1 MKKGLTYI
9 SERTGQWR
17 YANNQETEEWVQ
29 QTSTYIPLVEIK
41 RGQPVSVAT
50 IKDLEIIA
58 NGDDALFEALKNS
71 SDTYVVLTNPSRH
84 EGTIGLALEY
94 TRGEFSIEDGKLVTS
109 EKIHILTNG
118 KYIEDRDYYANAF
131 TEADEETVDVTNE
144 EYWPEFFNDYENSI
158 GKKIYIKGDADG
170 ILTLVPEEAYL
181 AYNNVIVIGFVSDA
195 NIKNGEKQLNIGAI
209 EVQILGDDR
218 GSLDSTIFEG
228 ILGEDVTI
236 GYQHSQTNGEVCS
249 YTKLFALGAD
259 DDEKFKFSF
268 NFFEDQ
274 NKTLPRGFIA
284 IQRLDGATAYVCVNG
299 EVTEEEVINGESWS
313 AKDRAFVQV
322 AQYYSAIS
330 EKPNTVLGVLDGD
343 PTAKVVAP
351 AGLETYLSNAFA
363 AVSAGKIKSLKD
375 GAIHE
380 AKALNLIPSQD
391 VGVYKFEADDVGGT
405 YEVYVSSNLLE
416 VITGLYIASRG
427 ANYNKGYAVLADIRF
442 ATRQNL
448 IGVYN
453 SGKTGLIKQGTRAI
467 FLKQGLFTDPTAPY
481 EPGATYYLGSH
492 GNVFQVPQEFYNS
505 IVQVGVAQTDK
516 TLVVACDNPRKFNIG
531 DLPVGYMKPSVHG
544 HAEYG
549 FWLMDGKTPHKTAD
563 APHLLKNL
571 LEFYDKSELDIRVRA
586 FGADGNSDF
595 AESFIIPQ
603 VNYKSRF
610 SEENT
615 TGYVAAQIKWLPEA
629 VYKELPRTPFVRRL
643 VKLTGDD
650 KKSTIPDIDITSLM
664 IYGPDEDRMQV
675 PDLEALDIK
684 LFVDV
689 DKTST
694 SRNWVQLEPGFHT
707 INNFEYYGFKWTVK
721 QIDKVDASH
730 PYGTYVLRAVYSGT
744 ENEDTEHLDDNV
756 LGVCMQAD
764 PFAPP
769 VPLAGYEA
777 KIFITKHD
785 YYSRQF
791 DVENLFGD
799 YVKESVTDAAGNPW
813 EGNAVSGSAVR
824 KDIKYKVRTDRLAIS
839 DAENND
845 GTVDAYLKSIYVQS
859 VKDDIEETN
868 VNNINPQERN
878 RFLNGRKVQS
888 DIRFSNPT
896 GNDVWNLDYFRG
908 ALEYFTSDETV
919 NENNLEARIANRP
932 FALMPYFIFG
942 KHESAKVADVE
953 LLKTLGAQDS
963 VEYPHGIVNKGFRGT
978 LNARQLQG
986 AHLGYGEYIFSQNAD
1001 DTVNAEDS
1009 GRELG
1014 HTTITIPYI
1023 QKYDNRYTMRIG
1035 NVLKYYHGTNLLD
1048 TEELSLNESD
1058 GILSKKHTFYP
1069 NVNTYKETFSGLTLK
1084 VDNENDEFDFLVSN
1098 SDTDFANVRAKEYL
1112 TPSSI
1117 RYKYLLH
1124 SYQNEN
1130 ADTTYLTEYS
1140 AKDKTSTF
1148 DEPMNEALQAIYELP
1163 LATFQYNRNFEKV
1176 ADYDKDSYFKRFF
1189 GIIVEQTANT
1199 SKKFKTE
1206 ETIKNATSVDDVEY
1220 TYTDAEKESISE
1232 YIKLLTDDKE
1242 ASLNTNNAIGIL
1254 LKAAKETQERL
1265 LNLEVS
1271 TYGKD
1276 SPTLPGADEKNENFK
1291 ANDQKSTVAGLNR
1304 LVKALCREVFQDA
1317 DPSNIDGK
1325 GAWSEDSENYSRLDM
1340 LDKEVN
1346 GENAKDDD
1354 GQSTRIT
1361 LADVTT
1367 YPDDASV
1374 TQEVSTPRAVVKDT
1388 ANDDDFDTA
1397 QEYINEVNYTEVDG
1411 TSDKFDGLNDAV
1423 NRIVAKLNT
1432 LTADVKGSDNIKN
1445 RPLML
1450 DYIRQTLE
1458 TILREIYDDSN
1469 ATSKTL
1475 EASAY
1480 KKTNVSRIDR
1490 LVQSLFNFD
1499 LDTVTKE
1506 GTFKNFNGKDLKYKV
1521 TSETEDNNPT
1531 EVAALSP
1538 ESIEELNETA
1548 SIIDVIIQLLTGDE
1562 KTLVRTD
1569 YKTWKDRDIT
1579 TDGYKVTVTGENG
1592 EGVSYNPTSEGF
1604 FDNNKLTLNHESIVS
1619 RLDTIEKVLQ
1629 LLSLKVQN
1637 KLDFRTISVR
1647 TDASPYYNVTSIDDF
1662 FNYVENVFGITF
1674 EKDGFYAT
1682 ERKSSIKAESIKTVQ
1697 GKDNKKTALDLY
1709 NIVYDAVKRIKNNEW
1724 ALKYNEVVLGSDYD
1738 DYLDTNR
1745 TKDTYE
1751 LLEESAPTHTK
1762 DYTVTSDMKAILKLL
1777 YGADKEPDANDNNN
1791 HTIYDH
1797 FKVANEKADNFVHS
1811 SVDNGV
1817 SVLDELYTKLYT
1829 VPTINGADGKA
1840 TTGDYNSRSGYSTLR
1855 YDPMS
1860 PRGVVPSSDENNP
1873 SLLGM
1878 GRRSKFIAQAGKDA
1892 PLSRIDILENEVKAI
1907 YRLVGFGSTAHD
1919 SYYNGKLTF
1928 GIGSAVPSELWGSD
1942 VVSSN
1947 PADNNGKIVS
1957 INGSEKDDIHNRYHE
1972 IDLTTSKENIF
1983 HLSAIAVQA
1992 YYNTV
1997 DIADLLTSKDSNG
2010 NRVAAVYEKA
2020 EQPDDKADTKY
2031 QNVEGNLQETVIKSS
2046 YKDAYKSYSIFE
2058 SIQKALYYAA
2068 KINKDLIDFKK
2079 DVYKD
2084 RDERIENDKQ
2094 IWAVL
2099 GDEYNFNDKGVELE
2113 DKTKTVSSRL
2123 ISIENTIENTI
2134 EKDITPT
2141 VTDNKE
2147 KIAKLREELGK
2158 SDDASGSKTVY
2169 GRVKALEDAEQ
2180 AITAITKSLEN
2191 TDTAAGV
2198 TFVNKTE
2205 KDEVYKNLEG
2215 SSVQDDPDD
2224 IEDVVLATKASV
2236 EILVQAAVTELQN
2249 EMTAAIQNN
2258 RKLAAMMAYMKCDD
2272 IKANANAVQFVRS
2285 GGNWSGYDMQEKELA
2300 FTVGNGTTGRLA
2312 AADTYKKYCGED
2324 MIEIELEDYVD
2335 HLKFKAY
2342 VPYKADITA
2351 NGMYE
2356 NQSFKYGSG
2365 NHATS
2370 LDDDS
2375 YTVIID

>member
-50 IKDLEIIA
+50 VEDLEIVA
-58 NGDDALFEALKNS
+58 KGDNALFEALKNS

-84 EGTIGLALEY
+84 ESTIGLALEY
-94 TRGEFSIEDGKLVTS
+94 TKGEFSVNDDGELVTS
-109 EKIHILTNG
+109 DKIHILTNG
-118 KYIEDRDYYANAF
+118 KYIEDKDYYANAF
-131 TEADEETVDVTNE
+131 TEADEESIDVTNE
-144 EYWPEFFNDYENSI
+144 EYWPDFFNDYENSI

-181 AYNNVIVIGFVSDA
+181 AYNNVIVVGFVADA
-195 NIKNGEKQLNIGAI
+195 NINNGEKQLNVGAI

-218 GSLDSTIFEG
+218 GSLDATIFEG
-228 ILGEDVTI
+228 VLGEDVAI
-236 GYQHSQTNGEVCS
+236 GHRYAQINGELSS

-274 NKTLPRGFIA
+274 NKALPRGFIA

-299 EVTEEEVINGESWS
+299 KVTEDEVINGEDWS

-330 EKPNTVLGVLDGD
+330 EKPNTILGVLDED
-343 PTAKVVAP
+343 TKAKVVAP

-375 GAIHE
+375 GIEHE
-380 AKALNLIPSQD
+380 ANALNLIPSQD
-391 VGVYKFEADDVGGT
+391 AGVYKLEANDVGGT
-405 YEVYVSSNLLE
+405 YEVYVSSNLLD

-467 FLKQGLFTDPTAPY
+467 FLKQGLFTDPTSPY

-492 GNVFQVPQEFYNS
+492 GNIFQVPQEFYNS
-505 IVQVGVAQTDK
+505 IVQVGVAQTNK
-516 TLVVACDNPRKFNIG
+516 TLIVSCDNSRKFNIG

-544 HAEYG
+544 HAEFG
-549 FWLMDGKTPHKTAD
+549 FWLMDGETPHKTAD

-571 LEFYDKSELDIRVRA
+571 LEFYDESELDIKVRD
-586 FGADGNSDF
+586 FGSDGNSDK

-610 SEENT
+610 SEENE

-629 VYKELPRTPFVRRL
+629 VYKEMPRTPFVRRL
-643 VKLTGDD
+643 VTLTGDD

-707 INNFEYYGFKWTVK
+707 VNNFEYYGFKWTVK

-730 PYGTYVLRAVYSGT
+730 PYGTYVLHAVYSGT
-744 ENEDTEHLDDNV
+744 ENEDTEHLDDSV

-769 VPLAGYEA
+769 VSLAGFEA
-777 KIFITKHD
+777 KVFVTKHD

-824 KDIKYKVRTDRLAIS
+824 KDIKYKVRTDYLALS
-839 DAENND
+839 DED
-845 GTVDAYLKSIYVQS
+845 TVGGTVEAYLKNIYVQS
-859 VKDDIEETN
+859 AKDEIEETN
-868 VNNINPQERN
+868 VNNIAPQERN
-878 RFLNGRKVQS
+878 KFLNERKVQS
-888 DIRFSNPT
+888 DVRFSNPS

-908 ALEYFTSDETV
+908 ALEYFTSDANVTEA
-919 NENNLEARIANRP
+919 NLEARIANRP
-932 FALMPYFIFG
+932 LALMPYFIFG
-942 KHESAKVADVE
+942 NHESAKVADDE
-953 LLKTLGAQDS
+953 LLKTLDAQDS
-963 VEYPHGIVNKGFRGT
+963 VEYPHGIVNKGYRGT

-986 AHLGYGEYIFSQNAD
+986 AYLGYGEYIFSQNAD
-1001 DTVNAEDS
+1001 DTINTEDS
-1009 GRELG
+1009 GAELG

-1023 QKYDNRYTMRIG
+1023 QKYDNKYTMRIG
-1035 NVLKYYHGTNLLD
+1035 NVLKHYHGTNLLD
-1048 TEELSLNESD
+1048 TEELSLDASE
-1058 GILSKKHTFYP
+1058 GILSKKHTFYKD
-1069 NVNTYKETFSGLTLK
+1069 VNTYKETFGGLTLK
-1084 VDNENDEFDFLVSN
+1084 VDNENNEFDFLIGS
-1098 SDTDFANVRAKEYL
+1098 SDEDFATIKALSLV
-1112 TPSSI
+1112 PSSI

-1130 ADTTYLTEYS
+1130 ADTSYLTDYS

-1163 LATFQYNRNFEKV
+1163 LATFQYNRNFEKEST
-1176 ADYDKDSYFKRFF
+1176 YDKDSYFKRFF

-1199 SKKFKTE
+1199 SKKFKE
-1206 ETIKNATSVDDVEY
+1206 DEDSIKNKTSVDEVEY
-1220 TYTDAEKESISE
+1220 TYTADERESISE
-1232 YIKLLTDDKE
+1232 YIKLLTDDKD

-1276 SPTLPGADEKNENFK
+1276 SPTLPGADTLNEDFK

-1317 DPSNIDGK
+1317 DPSNINDK
-1325 GAWSEDSENYSRLDM
+1325 GAWSADSENYSRLDM

-1354 GQSTRIT
+1354 NQSTRIP
-1361 LADVTT
+1361 LAEVTT

-1374 TQEVSTPRAVVKDT
+1374 TQEVNTPRAVVKDA

-1397 QEYINEVNYTEVDG
+1397 QEYIKEVNYTTVDG
-1411 TSDKFDGLNDAV
+1411 SSDEFDGLNDAV

-1432 LTADVKGSDNIKN
+1432 LTKDVIGSDNIKN

-1458 TILREIYDDSN
+1458 TILRDVYDDDK
-1469 ATSKTL
+1469 ATSTAL
-1475 EASAY
+1475 EAGAY

-1499 LDTVTKE
+1499 LNTVTKE
-1506 GTFKNFNGKDLKYKV
+1506 ATFKKFNNKDLKYKV

-1531 EVAALSP
+1531 EVATLSP
-1538 ESIEELNETA
+1538 ENLEELNETA

-1562 KTLVRTD
+1562 KDLVRTD
-1569 YKTWKDRDIT
+1569 YKTWSDRKIT
-1579 TDGYKVTVTGENG
+1579 TDGYKETVTGEDG
-1592 EGVSYNPTSEGF
+1592 KGVSYNPDDHF
-1604 FDNNKLTLNHESIVS
+1604 ANNKLTLNHESIIS

-1637 KLDFRTISVR
+1637 QLDFRTITAR
-1647 TDASPYYNVTSIDDF
+1647 TDASPYHNVTSIDDF

-1682 ERKSSIKAESIKTVQ
+1682 ERKSNIKAESIKTVQ

-1738 DYLDTNR
+1738 DYLDTKQN
-1745 TKDTYE
+1745 KDTYE
-1751 LLEESAPTHTK
+1751 TLDENAPTYTK
-1762 DYTVTSDMKAILKLL
+1762 DYTVTSDMKAVLKLL
-1777 YGADKEPDANDNNN
+1777 YGKDNENTIDDVNN
-1791 HTIYDH
+1791 HTTYDH
-1797 FKVANEKADNFVHS
+1797 FKVANEKVDDFTHS
-1811 SVDNGV
+1811 AITGGI

-1829 VPTINGADGKA
+1829 VPRVVNLSNGEAITDA
-1840 TTGDYNSRSGYSTLR
+1840 YEEMTGYSSLH
-1855 YDPMS
+1855 YDPQQ
-1860 PRGVVPSSDENNP
+1860 PRETAPSKAINP

-1878 GRRSKFIAQAGKDA
+1878 GRRSKFIAQAGTDA
-1892 PLSRIDILENEVKAI
+1892 PLSRIDILENTVKAI
-1907 YRLVGFGSTAHD
+1907 YKYIGFGSTQNAN
-1919 SYYNGKLTF
+1919 YYTGTLTF
-1928 GIGSAVPSELWGSD
+1928 GLSSTAVPSELWGEDEIST
-1942 VVSSN
+1942 N
-1947 PADNNGKIVS
+1947 PKDNNGVVVS
-1957 INGSEKDDIHNRYHE
+1957 INGSVSDDIHNRYHE
-1972 IDLTTSKENIF
+1972 IDLTTSGAGGF
-1983 HLSAIAVQA
+1983 HLSAIALQA

-1997 DIADLLTSKDSNG
+1997 DIADLLAEKDSNG
-2010 NRVAAVYEKA
+2010 NRIASVYEKA
-2020 EQPDDKADTKY
+2020 EQADIKSNTKY
-2031 QNVEGNLQETVIKSS
+2031 KNVTGNLEETVVTSS
-2046 YKDAYKSYSIFE
+2046 YKEAYTSYSIFE
-2058 SIQKALYYAA
+2058 SIQKALTYAA
-2068 KINKDLIDFKK
+2068 KIDTALMNFKK
-2079 DVYKD
+2079 DVLED
-2084 RDERIENDKQ
+2084 RDVRIENDKQ
-2094 IWAVL
+2094 IWAAI
-2099 GDEYNFNDKGVELE
+2099 GNDYKFDVET
-2113 DKTKTVSSRL
+2113 TK
-2123 ISIENTIENTI
+2123 NTISKRLTDIEDAIGDDTTSGTI
-2134 EKDITPT
+2134 KFRIKTNEKDIA
-2141 VTDNKE
+2141 E
-2147 KIAKLREELGK
+2147 LRAELG
-2158 SDDASGSKTVY
+2158 ASTNKTDKTVY
-2169 GRVKALEDAEQ
+2169 ERIGTLEAAE
-2180 AITAITKSLEN
+2180 AAITKSLEN
-2191 TDTAAGV
+2191 TDTEDAK
-2198 TFVNKTE
+2198 FVNKTE
-2205 KDEVYKNLEG
+2205 ADVVYKKLKSSSAKDVNDDKDE
-2215 SSVQDDPDD
+2215 
-2224 IEDVVLATKASV
+2224 VVLATKASV
-2236 EILVQAAVTELQN
+2236 ETLVQNAVAELQT
-2249 EMTAAIQNN
+2249 EMTKAIQNN
-2258 RKLAAMMAYMKCDD
+2258 RKLAALMAYMKCDD
-2272 IKANANAVQFVRS
+2272 IKASESAVKFVRS
-2285 GGNWSGYDMQEKELA
+2285 GGDWDGYDMQESTLA
-2300 FTVGNGTTGRLA
+2300 FEFGEGTTGKLTA
-2312 AADTYKKYCGED
+2312 GDHKPFCGED

-2342 VPYKADITA
+2342 VPYNADITA
-2351 NGMYE
+2351 EGTYA
-2356 NQSFKYGSG
+2356 NQTFTYGSS
-2365 NHATS
+2365 NNATS

-2375 YTVIID
+2375 YTVRIY

>member
-29 QTSTYIPLVEIK
+29 QLSTYIPLVKIK

-58 NGDDALFEALKNS
+58 KGDDALFEALKNS
-71 SDTYVVLTNPSRH
+71 SDSYVVLTNPSRH
-84 EGTIGLALEY
+84 ESTIGLALEY
-94 TRGEFSIEDGKLVTS
+94 TDGVFSFENGELVTS

-158 GKKIYIKGDADG
+158 GKKIYIKGDSDG
-170 ILTLVPEEAYL
+170 ILTLEPEEAYL
-181 AYNNVIVIGFVSDA
+181 AYNNVIVLGFVSDA

-236 GYQHSQTNGEVCS
+236 GHKHSQINGEICS

-343 PTAKVVAP
+343 PTAKVEAP
-351 AGLETYLSNAFA
+351 AGLETFLSNAFA

-391 VGVYKFEADDVGGT
+391 VGVYKLEADDVGGT

-492 GNVFQVPQEFYNS
+492 GNIFQVPQEFYNS

-516 TLVVACDNPRKFNIG
+516 TLVVACDSPRKFNIG

-544 HAEYG
+544 HAEFG
-549 FWLMDGKTPHKTAD
+549 FWLMDGKTPHKVDD

-571 LEFYDKSELDIRVRA
+571 LEFYDKSELNIKVRA

-629 VYKELPRTPFVRRL
+629 VYKEMPRTPFVRRL
-643 VKLTGDD
+643 VTLEGDD

-744 ENEDTEHLDDNV
+744 ENEDTEHPDDSV

-777 KIFITKHD
+777 KVFITKHD

-824 KDIKYKVRTDRLAIS
+824 KDIKYKVSTDRLAIS
-839 DAENND
+839 DAESNE

-859 VKDDIEETN
+859 AKDDIDETN
-868 VNNINPQERN
+868 VKSIDSQVRN
-878 RFLNGRKVQS
+878 KFLNLRKVQS

-919 NENNLEARIANRP
+919 NENHLEARIANRP

-942 KHESAKVADVE
+942 KHESAKVADDE
-953 LLKTLGAQDS
+953 LLKALGAQDS

-1001 DTVNAEDS
+1001 DTVNTEDS
-1009 GRELG
+1009 GAELG

-1023 QKYDNRYTMRIG
+1023 QKYDNKYTMRVG
-1035 NVLKYYHGTNLLD
+1035 NVLKHYHGTNLLD
-1048 TEELSLNESD
+1048 TEELSLDASA

-1069 NVNTYKETFSGLTLK
+1069 NVNTYKETFGGLTLK
-1084 VDNENDEFDFLVSN
+1084 VDNENDEFDFLVGN
-1098 SDTDFANVRAKEYL
+1098 SDTDFATIKALNL

-1124 SYQNEN
+1124 SYQNDN
-1130 ADTTYLTEYS
+1130 ADTTYLTDYS

-1232 YIKLLTDDKE
+1232 YIKLLTDDKD

-1325 GAWSEDSENYSRLDM
+1325 GAWSENSENYSRLDM

-1374 TQEVSTPRAVVKDT
+1374 TQTVETPRAVVKD
-1388 ANDDDFDTA
+1388 ADNDDDFDTA
-1397 QEYINEVNYTEVDG
+1397 QEFINEVNYSEVDG

-1445 RPLML
+1445 RPLKL
-1450 DYIRQTLE
+1450 DYIRQTIE

-1469 ATSKTL
+1469 ATSEAL

-1490 LVQSLFNFD
+1490 LIQSLFNFD

-1506 GTFKNFNGKDLKYKV
+1506 ETFKNFNGKDLKYKV

-1538 ESIEELNETA
+1538 ESLEELNETA

-1569 YKTWKDRDIT
+1569 YKTWSDRSIT
-1579 TDGYKVTVTGENG
+1579 SDGYKVTVTGENG

-1647 TDASPYYNVTSIDDF
+1647 TDASPYHNVTSIDDF

-1674 EKDGFYAT
+1674 EKNGFYAT
-1682 ERKSSIKAESIKTVQ
+1682 ERKQGIKAESIKEIQ
-1697 GKDNKKTALDLY
+1697 GKDNKKETLDLY
-1709 NIVYDAVKRIKNNEW
+1709 NIIYDAVKRIKNSEW

-1751 LLEESAPTHTK
+1751 NLEETAPTHTK
-1762 DYTVTSDMKAILKLL
+1762 EYTVTSDMKAILKLL
-1777 YGADKEPDANDNNN
+1777 YGADKEPDVNDNNN
-1791 HTIYDH
+1791 HTTYDH

-1860 PRGVVPSSDENNP
+1860 PRGVVPSSDENP

-1878 GRRSKFIAQAGKDA
+1878 GRRSKFIAQNGEDA

-1907 YRLVGFGSTAHD
+1907 YRLVGFGSTAHN
-1919 SYYNGKLTF
+1919 SYYDGRLVF
-1928 GIGSAVPSELWGSD
+1928 GLGSNAVPSELWGSN
-1942 VVSSN
+1942 VISSN
-1947 PADNNGKIVS
+1947 PADNNGKVVS
-1957 INGSEKDDIHNRYHE
+1957 INGSEDDGVHNRYHE
-1972 IDLTTSKENIF
+1972 INLTTSEANIF

-1997 DIADLLTSKDSNG
+1997 DIADLLAEKDSSG
-2010 NRVAAVYEKA
+2010 KHVASIYEKA
-2020 EQPDDKADTKY
+2020 AQADIKANTKY
-2031 QNVEGNLQETVIKSS
+2031 QNVEGNLKETVITSS
-2046 YKDAYKSYSIFE
+2046 YKNAYKSYSIFE
-2058 SIQKALYYAA
+2058 SIKTLLKYAA
-2068 KINKDLIDFKK
+2068 AIDENLMNFKK
-2079 DVYKD
+2079 DVLQD
-2084 RDERIENDKQ
+2084 RDVRIENDKQ
-2094 IWAVL
+2094 IWAAIGTDYKFDVKSEKNTISKRLTDTEEAIGDDTTQNTIKFRIKTNEDYIAELRAEL
-2099 GDEYNFNDKGVELE
+2099 GD
-2113 DKTKTVSSRL
+2113 S
-2123 ISIENTIENTI
+2123 
-2134 EKDITPT
+2134 
-2141 VTDNKE
+2141 DNKT
-2147 KIAKLREELGK
+2147 
-2158 SDDASGSKTVY
+2158 DKTVY
-2169 GRVKALEDAEQ
+2169 ERIATLETAEE
-2180 AITAITKSLEN
+2180 AITKSLNN
-2191 TDTAAGV
+2191 TDADDAE
-2198 TFVNKTE
+2198 FADKTE
-2205 KDEVYKNLEG
+2205 EDAVYKELK
-2215 SSVQDDPDD
+2215 SSSA
-2224 IEDVVLATKASV
+2224 EDVDGDKETVVLATKDSV
-2236 EILVQAAVTELQN
+2236 ESLIQKAVAELQL

-2272 IKANANAVQFVRS
+2272 INANENAVQFVRS
-2285 GGNWSGYDMQEKELA
+2285 GKSWNGYDMQEKELA
-2300 FTVGNGTTGRLA
+2300 FIIGDGTTGRLA
-2312 AADTYKKYCGED
+2312 AGVHKKYCGED

-2351 NGMYE
+2351 NELYA
-2356 NQSFKYGSG
+2356 NQTFNYGSG

-2375 YTVIID
+2375 FTVIID

>member
-1 MKKGLTYI
+1 MKRGLTYI

-50 IKDLEIIA
+50 IKDLKKVA
-58 NGDDALFEALKNS
+58 GDNEELFEALKNS
-71 SDTYVVLTNPSRH
+71 SDSYVVLTNPSRH
-84 EGTIGLALEY
+84 ESTIGLALEY
-94 TRGEFSIEDGKLVTS
+94 TDGAFSFENGELVTS

-131 TEADEETVDVTNE
+131 TEANEESIDVTNE
-144 EYWPEFFNDYENSI
+144 EYWPDFFNDYENSI

-170 ILTLVPEEAYL
+170 LLTLVPEEAYL
-181 AYNNVIVIGFVSDA
+181 AYNNVIVLGFVADA
-195 NIKNGEKQLNIGAI
+195 KIDNGEKQLNVGAI

-236 GYQHSQTNGEVCS
+236 GYQHSQINGEISS

-284 IQRLDGATAYVCVNG
+284 IQRIDGATAYVCVNG
-299 EVTEEEVINGESWS
+299 EVTEDNVINDESWS

-322 AQYYSAIS
+322 ARYYSAIS
-330 EKPNTVLGVLDGD
+330 GKPNTVLGVLDGN

-351 AGLETYLSNAFA
+351 AGLETFLSNAFA
-363 AVSAGKIKSLKD
+363 AVSAGKITSLKD

-391 VGVYKFEADDVGGT
+391 VGVYKLEADDVGGT

-416 VITGLYIASRG
+416 VITGLYVASRG

-467 FLKQGLFTDPTAPY
+467 FLKQGLFTDLTAPY

-492 GNVFQVPQEFYNS
+492 GNIFQVPQEFYNS

-516 TLVVACDNPRKFNIG
+516 TLVVSCDNPRKFNIG

-586 FGADGNSDF
+586 FGADGNSDK

-629 VYKELPRTPFVRRL
+629 VYKEMPRTPFVRRL
-643 VKLTGDD
+643 VTLEGND
-650 KKSTIPDIDITSLM
+650 KKTTIPDIDITSLM

-684 LFVDV
+684 LFVDI

-694 SRNWVQLEPGFHT
+694 SRNWVQLEPGFHVV
-707 INNFEYYGFKWTVK
+707 NNFEYYGFKWTVK

-744 ENEDTEHLDDNV
+744 ENEDTEHPDDSV

-769 VPLAGYEA
+769 VPLAGYDA
-777 KIFITKHD
+777 KVFVTKHD

-791 DVENLFGD
+791 DAENLFGD

-813 EGNAVSGSAVR
+813 GGYAVSGSAVR

-839 DAENND
+839 DEKNND

-859 VKDDIEETN
+859 VKDDIDETE
-868 VNNINPQERN
+868 VNDIAPQERN
-878 RFLNGRKVQS
+878 GFLNGRKVQS

-908 ALEYFTSDETV
+908 SLEYFTSDETV
-919 NENNLEARIANRP
+919 NENHLEARIANRP

-953 LLKTLGAQDS
+953 LLKKLDAQDS
-963 VEYPHGIVNKGFRGT
+963 VEYPHGIVNKGFLGT

-1001 DTVNAEDS
+1001 DTINTEDS
-1009 GRELG
+1009 GAKLG

-1023 QKYDNRYTMRIG
+1023 QKYDNKYTMRIG
-1035 NVLKYYHGTNLLD
+1035 NVLKHYHGTKILD
-1048 TEELSLNESD
+1048 TEELSLNESK
-1058 GILSKKHTFYP
+1058 GILTNKHSFYP
-1069 NVNTYKETFSGLTLK
+1069 NTFTYKETFGGLTLK
-1084 VDNENDEFDFLVSN
+1084 VDNENNEFDFLVGS
-1098 SDTDFANVRAKEYL
+1098 SDTEFATVKALNL

-1130 ADTTYLTEYS
+1130 ADTTYLTDYS

-1163 LATFQYNRNFEKV
+1163 LATFQYNRNFEKEST
-1176 ADYDKDSYFKRFF
+1176 YDKDSYFKRFF

-1220 TYTDAEKESISE
+1220 TYTDDERESISE
-1232 YIKLLTDDKE
+1232 YLKLLTDDKE

-1276 SPTLPGADEKNENFK
+1276 SPTLPGADTLNENFT
-1291 ANDQKSTVAGLNR
+1291 ANDQKSTIAGLNR

-1317 DPSNIDGK
+1317 DPSNINDK
-1325 GAWSEDSENYSRLDM
+1325 GAWSADSENYSRLDM
-1340 LDKEVN
+1340 LDKEIN
-1346 GENAKDDD
+1346 GEKAKDDD
-1354 GQSTRIT
+1354 NQSTRIQ

-1374 TQEVSTPRAVVKDT
+1374 TQTVTISRDVVKDGD
-1388 ANDDDFDTA
+1388 NDNDFDTA
-1397 QEYINEVNYTEVDG
+1397 QKFINEVTYTTANGESEG
-1411 TSDKFDGLNDAV
+1411 FDGLNDAV

-1445 RPLML
+1445 RPLKL

-1458 TILREIYDDSN
+1458 TILREIYDDSK
-1469 ATSKTL
+1469 ATSTAL
-1475 EASAY
+1475 EEGAY

-1499 LDTVTKE
+1499 LNTVNKE
-1506 GTFKNFNGKDLKYKV
+1506 GSLKGEFNGKLLKYN
-1521 TSETEDNNPT
+1521 TSEDTESGSPT

-1538 ESIEELNETA
+1538 ESLEELNETA
-1548 SIIDVIIQLLTGDE
+1548 SIIDVIIQLLTDDG

-1569 YKTWKDRDIT
+1569 HKAWADRNIT
-1579 TDGYKVTVTGENG
+1579 SDGYKVTFTGENG
-1592 EGVSYNPTSEGF
+1592 EGVSYNPASEGF

-1637 KLDFRTISVR
+1637 KLDFRTITQR
-1647 TDASPYYNVTSIDDF
+1647 TDASPYPNVTSVDDF

-1682 ERKSSIKAESIKTVQ
+1682 ERKQDIKAESIKNII
-1697 GKDNKKTALDLY
+1697 GKNGKKTTAFDLY
-1709 NIVYDAVKRIKNNEW
+1709 NIIYDAVKRIKNNEW

-1738 DYLDTNR
+1738 DYKDKNF

-1751 LLEESAPTHTK
+1751 RLDESDPTHTK

-1777 YGADKEPDANDNNN
+1777 YGADKEPNADDNNN
-1791 HTIYDH
+1791 HTTYDH
-1797 FKVANEKADNFVHS
+1797 FKVANEKADNFTKS
-1811 SVDNGV
+1811 SIIDGGV
-1817 SVLDELYTKLYT
+1817 SVLDCLYTQLYN
-1829 VPTINGADGKA
+1829 VPKVVNADGSQN
-1840 TTGDYNSRSGYSTLR
+1840 TSDYNDMTGYNTLN
-1855 YDPMS
+1855 YDPVS
-1860 PRGVVPSSDENNP
+1860 PRATVAVRDANNN

-1878 GRRSKFIAQAGKDA
+1878 GRRSKFIAQSVKDH
-1892 PLSRIDILENEVKAI
+1892 PLSRIDILENTVSAI
-1907 YRLVGFGSTAHD
+1907 YKYIGFGSNTNPH
-1919 SYYNGKLTF
+1919 YYSGGFTF
-1928 GIGSAVPSELWGSD
+1928 KDETEAVPSELWGSLSTTD
-1942 VVSSN
+1942 GTN
-1947 PADNNGKIVS
+1947 QNIGAKVS
-1957 INGSEKDDIHNRYHE
+1957 INGNTEYDVHNRYH
-1972 IDLTTSKENIF
+1972 ILSSSNY
-1983 HLSAIAVQA
+1983 HLSAIALQA
-1992 YYNTV
+1992 YFNTV
-1997 DIADLLTSKDSNG
+1997 DIASLLFEVKEGKRDPSPYSKDKKDAI
-2010 NRVAAVYEKA
+2010 VANTPYKNIEG
-2020 EQPDDKADTKY
+2020 DKTTIS
-2031 QNVEGNLQETVIKSS
+2031 VESAYAGSFSS
-2046 YKDAYKSYSIFE
+2046 YSVATSIKKLLE
-2058 SIQKALYYAA
+2058 YAA
-2068 KINKDLIDFKK
+2068 AIDKDLMDFKK
-2079 DVYKD
+2079 DVYED
-2084 RDERIENDKQ
+2084 RDVRIENDNQ

-2099 GDEYNFNDKGVELE
+2099 GDEYSFNDEGTELE

-2123 ISIENTIENTI
+2123 TSIEPVV
-2134 EKDITPT
+2134 K
-2141 VTDNKE
+2141 DNKE
-2147 KIAKLREELGK
+2147 KIAKLREELGE
-2158 SDDASGSKTVY
+2158 SDDASGSQTVY

-2180 AITAITKSLEN
+2180 AITKSLKNVDDDSANFESFKSY
-2191 TDTAAGV
+2191 TAGEADG
-2198 TFVNKTE
+2198 
-2205 KDEVYKNLEG
+2205 VYKKLTGSTLE
-2215 SSVQDDPDD
+2215 DDETDADD
-2224 IEDVVLATKASV
+2224 GVVLATQKSV
-2236 EILVQAAVTELQN
+2236 ESLVEKAVNELQL

-2272 IKANANAVQFVRS
+2272 INANENAVEFVRS
-2285 GGNWSGYDMQEKELA
+2285 GGEWSGYDMQEAELA
-2300 FTVGNGTTGRLA
+2300 FTVGGGTTGRLA
-2312 AADTYKKYCGED
+2312 AAATHKKYCGED

-2342 VPYKADITA
+2342 VPYKKDITA
-2351 NGMYE
+2351 TGMYE
-2356 NQSFKYGSG
+2356 NQTFKYGS
-2365 NHATS
+2365 NNNATS

-2375 YTVIID
+2375 YIVRIY

>member
-17 YANNQETEEWVQ
+17 YANNQETEEWIQ
-29 QTSTYIPLVEIK
+29 QLSTYIPLVEIK

-50 IKDLEIIA
+50 IADLEIVA
-58 NGDDALFEALKNS
+58 KGDEALFEALKNS

-84 EGTIGLALEY
+84 ESTIGLSLEY
-94 TRGEFSIEDGKLVTS
+94 TKGEFSINEDGELVTS
-109 EKIHILTNG
+109 DKIHILTNG
-118 KYIEDRDYYANAF
+118 KYIEDKDYYANAF
-131 TEADEETVDVTNE
+131 TEADEESVDVTNE
-144 EYWPEFFNDYENSI
+144 EYWPDFFNDYENSI
-158 GKKIYIKGDADG
+158 GKRIYIKGDADG

-181 AYNNVIVIGFVSDA
+181 AYNNIIVLGFVSDA
-195 NIKNGEKQLNIGAI
+195 NINNGEKQLNIGAI

-218 GSLDSTIFEG
+218 GSLDATIFEG

-236 GYQHSQTNGEVCS
+236 GHRYAQINGELSS

-284 IQRLDGATAYVCVNG
+284 IQRIDGATAYVCVNG
-299 EVTEEEVINGESWS
+299 EVTEDEVINDEDWS

-322 AQYYSAIS
+322 AQYYSVIN
-330 EKPNTVLGVLDGD
+330 ETPNTVLGVLDED
-343 PTAKVVAP
+343 KKAKVVAP
-351 AGLETYLSNAFA
+351 AGLEIYLSDAFA

-375 GAIHE
+375 GVEHE
-380 AKALNLIPSQD
+380 ANALNLIPSQD
-391 VGVYKFEADDVGGT
+391 VGVYKLEANDVGGT

-453 SGKTGLIKQGTRAI
+453 SGKTGLIKQGTSAI

-492 GNVFQVPQEFYNS
+492 GNIFQVPQEFYNS
-505 IVQVGVAQTDK
+505 IVQVGVAQTNK
-516 TLVVACDNPRKFNIG
+516 TLIVACDNPRKFNIG

-544 HAEYG
+544 HAEFG
-549 FWLMDGKTPHKTAD
+549 FWLMDGTTPHKTSD

-571 LEFYDKSELDIRVRA
+571 LEFYDESELNIKVRD
-586 FGADGNSDF
+586 FGSDGNSDK

-610 SEENT
+610 SEENE
-615 TGYVAAQIKWLPEA
+615 TGYVAAQIKWLPDA
-629 VYKELPRTPFVRRL
+629 VYKEMPRTPFVRRL
-643 VKLTGDD
+643 VTLTGND

-707 INNFEYYGFKWTVK
+707 VNNFEYYGFKWTVK

-744 ENEDTEHLDDNV
+744 ENEDTELLDDNV

-769 VPLAGYEA
+769 VSLAGFEA
-777 KIFITKHD
+777 KVFVTKHD

-799 YVKESVTDAAGNPW
+799 YVKESITDAAGNPW

-824 KDIKYKVRTDRLAIS
+824 KDIKYKVRTDYLEMS
-839 DAENND
+839 DED
-845 GTVDAYLKSIYVQS
+845 TVGGTVEAYLKNIYVQS
-859 VKDDIEETN
+859 AKDEIEETN
-868 VNNINPQERN
+868 VNNIAPQTRN
-878 RFLNGRKVQS
+878 KFLNERKIQS
-888 DIRFSNPT
+888 DVRFSNPS
-896 GNDVWNLDYFRG
+896 GIDVWNLDYFRG
-908 ALEYFTSDETV
+908 ALEYFTSDANVTEA
-919 NENNLEARIANRP
+919 NLEARIANRP
-932 FALMPYFIFG
+932 LALMPYFIFRN
-942 KHESAKVADVE
+942 HESAKVADDE
-953 LLKTLGAQDS
+953 LLKTLDAQDS
-963 VEYPHGIVNKGFRGT
+963 VEYPHGIVNKGYRGT

-986 AHLGYGEYIFSQNAD
+986 AHLGYGEFIFSQNAD
-1001 DTVNAEDS
+1001 DTINTEDS
-1009 GRELG
+1009 GAELG

-1023 QKYDNRYTMRIG
+1023 QKYNNKYTMRIG
-1035 NVLKYYHGTNLLD
+1035 NVLKHYHGTNLLD

-1058 GILSKKHTFYP
+1058 GILTNKHSFYTG
-1069 NVNTYKETFSGLTLK
+1069 VNTYKETFGGLTLK
-1084 VDNENDEFDFLVSN
+1084 VDNENNEFDFLIGS
-1098 SDTDFANVRAKEYL
+1098 SDDGFATIKALSFV
-1112 TPSSI
+1112 PSSI

-1130 ADTTYLTEYS
+1130 ADTTYLTDYS
-1140 AKDKTSTF
+1140 AKNKTSTF

-1163 LATFQYNRNFEKV
+1163 LATFQYNRNFEKETT
-1176 ADYDKDSYFKRFF
+1176 YDKDSYFKRFF

-1199 SKKFKTE
+1199 SKKFKE
-1206 ETIKNATSVDDVEY
+1206 NEDPIKNKTSVDEVEY
-1220 TYTDAEKESISE
+1220 TYTADERESISE
-1232 YIKLLTDDKE
+1232 YIKLLTDDKD

-1276 SPTLPGADEKNENFK
+1276 SPTLPGADTLNEDFK

-1317 DPSNIDGK
+1317 DPSNIDAK

-1346 GENAKDDD
+1346 GEKAKDDNAE
-1354 GQSTRIT
+1354 RIS
-1361 LADVTT
+1361 LAEVTT
-1367 YPDDASV
+1367 YPDDTSV
-1374 TQEVSTPRAVVKDT
+1374 TQEVDTPRAVVKDA

-1397 QEYINEVNYTEVDG
+1397 QEYIKDVTYTEVDG
-1411 TSDKFDGLNDAV
+1411 SSDAFDGLNDAI

-1432 LTADVKGSDNIKN
+1432 LTEDVVGSDNIKN
-1445 RPLML
+1445 RPIML

-1458 TILREIYDDSN
+1458 TILREIYDDDK
-1469 ATSKTL
+1469 ATSDAL
-1475 EASAY
+1475 EAGAY

-1499 LDTVTKE
+1499 LNTVTKE
-1506 GTFKNFNGKDLKYKV
+1506 ATFKKFNNKDLKYKV

-1531 EVAALSP
+1531 EVASLSP
-1538 ESIEELNETA
+1538 ENLKELNETA

-1562 KTLVRTD
+1562 KELVRTD
-1569 YKTWKDRDIT
+1569 YKTWSDRKLT
-1579 TDGYKVTVTGENG
+1579 TDGYKETVTGEDG
-1592 EGVSYNPTSEGF
+1592 KGVSYNPANHFE
-1604 FDNNKLTLNHESIVS
+1604 NNKLTFNHESIVS

-1637 KLDFRTISVR
+1637 QLDFRTITAR
-1647 TDASPYYNVTSIDDF
+1647 TDASPYHNVTSIDDF

-1682 ERKSSIKAESIKTVQ
+1682 ERKSSIKAESINTIQ
-1697 GKDNKKTALDLY
+1697 GKDNKKDALDLY

-1738 DYLDTNR
+1738 DYLDTKKN
-1745 TKDTYE
+1745 KDTYE
-1751 LLEESAPTHTK
+1751 TLDESAPTYTK
-1762 DYTVTSDMKAILKLL
+1762 DYTVTSDMKALLKLL
-1777 YGADKEPDANDNNN
+1777 YGDDNEADADDNNN
-1791 HTIYDH
+1791 HTTYKH
-1797 FKVANEKADNFVHS
+1797 FNTANEKTDNFVHS
-1811 SVDNGV
+1811 SVETGV

-1829 VPTINGADGKA
+1829 VPTINDADGKA
-1840 TTGDYNSRSGYSTLR
+1840 TTGDYNSRKNYSSLR
-1855 YDPMS
+1855 YDPMN
-1860 PRGVVPSSDENNP
+1860 PRGVVPSSDVNNS

-1878 GRRSKFIAQAGKDA
+1878 GRRHKFIAQDVTDA

-1907 YRLVGFGSTAHD
+1907 YRLVGFGSTAHN
-1919 SYYNGKLTF
+1919 SYYNGNLTF
-1928 GIGSAVPSELWGSD
+1928 GLSSTAAPSELWGKDEISTD
-1942 VVSSN
+1942 
-1947 PADNNGKIVS
+1947 PKDNNGVVVS
-1957 INGSEKDDIHNRYHE
+1957 INGSVSDNIHNRYHE
-1972 IDLTTSKENIF
+1972 IDLTASGASGF
-1983 HLSAIAVQA
+1983 HLSAIALQA

-1997 DIADLLTSKDSNG
+1997 DIADLLAEKDSNG
-2010 NRVAAVYEKA
+2010 KRIASVYEKA
-2020 EQPDDKADTKY
+2020 AQADIKANTKY
-2031 QNVEGNLQETVIKSS
+2031 QNVAGELKETVISSS
-2046 YKDAYKSYSIFE
+2046 YKEAYESYSIFE
-2058 SIQKALYYAA
+2058 SIKKVLDYSA
-2068 KINKDLIDFKK
+2068 KIDTALMDFKK
-2079 DVYKD
+2079 DVFED
-2084 RDERIENDKQ
+2084 RDVRIENDKQ
-2094 IWAVL
+2094 IWAAI
-2099 GDEYNFNDKGVELE
+2099 GNDYKFDAEA
-2113 DKTKTVSSRL
+2113 TK
-2123 ISIENTIENTI
+2123 NTISKRLTDIEEAIGDNTTSGTI
-2134 EKDITPT
+2134 KFRIKTNED
-2141 VTDNKE
+2141 D
-2147 KIAKLREELGK
+2147 IAKLRAELGDEESK
-2158 SDDASGSKTVY
+2158 TDKTVY
-2169 GRVKALEDAEQ
+2169 ERITTLEAAEE
-2180 AITAITKSLEN
+2180 AITKSLEN
-2191 TDTAAGV
+2191 TDTEDAE
-2198 TFVNKTE
+2198 FVDKTE
-2205 KDEVYKNLEG
+2205 ADVVYKKLK
-2215 SSVQDDPDD
+2215 SSSAEDVDDDK
-2224 IEDVVLATKASV
+2224 EEVVLATKASV
-2236 EILVQAAVTELQN
+2236 ETLVQNAVAELQS
-2249 EMTAAIQNN
+2249 EMTKAIQNN
-2258 RKLAAMMAYMKCDD
+2258 RKFAAMMAYMKCDD
-2272 IKANANAVQFVRS
+2272 INASESAVKFVRS
-2285 GGNWSGYDMQEKELA
+2285 GGDWDGYDMQEATLA
-2300 FTVGNGTTGRLA
+2300 FSFGEGTTGKLTA
-2312 AADTYKKYCGED
+2312 GDHKPFCGED

-2342 VPYKADITA
+2342 VPYKADIAAEETYA
-2351 NGMYE
+2351 N
-2356 NQSFKYGSG
+2356 QTFTYGS
-2365 NHATS
+2365 NNNATS

-2375 YTVIID
+2375 YTVRIY

>member
-29 QTSTYIPLVEIK
+29 QLSTYIPLVEIK

-50 IKDLEIIA
+50 IKDLEIVA
-58 NGDDALFEALKNS
+58 KGDDALFEALKNS

-84 EGTIGLALEY
+84 ESTIGLALEY
-94 TRGEFSIEDGKLVTS
+94 TKGEFSIKDGKLVTS
-109 EKIHILTNG
+109 DKIHILTNG

-170 ILTLVPEEAYL
+170 LLTLVPEEAYL
-181 AYNNVIVIGFVSDA
+181 AYNNVIVLGFVSDA
-195 NIKNGEKQLNIGAI
+195 NVKNGEKQLNIGAI

-299 EVTEEEVINGESWS
+299 EVTEEEVINDESWS

-322 AQYYSAIS
+322 AKYYSAIS

-343 PTAKVVAP
+343 PTAKVKAP

-380 AKALNLIPSQD
+380 AKALNLIHSQD
-391 VGVYKFEADDVGGT
+391 VGVYKLEADDVGGT

-505 IVQVGVAQTDK
+505 VVQVGVAQTDK

-544 HAEYG
+544 HAEFG

-571 LEFYDKSELDIRVRA
+571 LEFYDKSELDIKVRA
-586 FGADGNSDF
+586 FGADGNSDK

-629 VYKELPRTPFVRRL
+629 VYKEMPRTPFVRRL
-643 VKLTGDD
+643 VTLEGDD

-744 ENEDTEHLDDNV
+744 ENEDTEHLDDSV

-777 KIFITKHD
+777 KVFITKHD

-839 DAENND
+839 DAESNE

-859 VKDDIEETN
+859 VKDDIDETN
-868 VNNINPQERN
+868 VNSIDPQVRN
-878 RFLNGRKVQS
+878 KFLNLRKVQS

-919 NENNLEARIANRP
+919 NENHLEARIANRP

-942 KHESAKVADVE
+942 KHESAKVAEDE
-953 LLKTLGAQDS
+953 LLKALGAQDS

-1001 DTVNAEDS
+1001 DTVNDEDS

-1023 QKYDNRYTMRIG
+1023 QKYDNKYTMRIG
-1035 NVLKYYHGTNLLD
+1035 NVLKHYHGTNLLD

-1058 GILSKKHTFYP
+1058 RIITNKHTFYP
-1069 NVNTYKETFSGLTLK
+1069 NVNTYKETFGSLTLK
-1084 VDNENDEFDFLVSN
+1084 VDNEREEFDFLVGS
-1098 SDTDFANVRAKEYL
+1098 SDDDFATVKALNL

-1124 SYQNEN
+1124 SYQNDN
-1130 ADTTYLTEYS
+1130 ADTTYLTDYS

-1325 GAWSEDSENYSRLDM
+1325 GAWSENSENYSRLDM

-1374 TQEVSTPRAVVKDT
+1374 TQEVETPRAVVKDA

-1531 EVAALSP
+1531 EIAALSP
-1538 ESIEELNETA
+1538 ENIEELNETA

-1569 YKTWKDRDIT
+1569 YKTWSDRDLT

-1637 KLDFRTISVR
+1637 KLDFRTITQR
-1647 TDASPYYNVTSIDDF
+1647 TDASPYHNVTSIDDF

-1674 EKDGFYAT
+1674 EKNGFYAT
-1682 ERKSSIKAESIKTVQ
+1682 ERKQGIKAESIKEIQ
-1697 GKDNKKTALDLY
+1697 GKDNKKETLDLY
-1709 NIVYDAVKRIKNNEW
+1709 NIIYDAVKRIKNNEW

-1751 LLEESAPTHTK
+1751 LLEESAPTYTK
-1762 DYTVTSDMKAILKLL
+1762 EYTVTSDMKAILKLL

-1791 HTIYDH
+1791 HTTYDH

-1860 PRGVVPSSDENNP
+1860 PRGVVPSSDENP

-1878 GRRSKFIAQAGKDA
+1878 GRRNKFIAQNGEDA

-1907 YRLVGFGSTAHD
+1907 YRLVGFGSTAHN
-1919 SYYNGKLTF
+1919 SYYNGNLTF
-1928 GIGSAVPSELWGSD
+1928 RLGSTAVPSELWGKNEISTD
-1942 VVSSN
+1942 
-1947 PADNNGKIVS
+1947 PKDNNGVVVS
-1957 INGSEKDDIHNRYHE
+1957 INGSVSDDIHNRYHE
-1972 IDLTTSKENIF
+1972 IDLTASGASGF
-1983 HLSAIAVQA
+1983 HLSAIALQA

-1997 DIADLLTSKDSNG
+1997 DIADLLAEKDTNG
-2010 NRVAAVYEKA
+2010 KRKASVYEKD
-2020 EQPDDKADTKY
+2020 EQADIKANTKY
-2031 QNVEGNLQETVIKSS
+2031 KNVEGSKEETVISSS
-2046 YKDAYKSYSIFE
+2046 YKEAYTSYSIFE
-2058 SIQKALYYAA
+2058 SIKKALTYAA
-2068 KINKDLIDFKK
+2068 KIDTALMNFKK
-2079 DVYKD
+2079 DVLED
-2084 RDERIENDKQ
+2084 RDARIENEKQ
-2094 IWAVL
+2094 IWAAI
-2099 GDEYNFNDKGVELE
+2099 GNDYKFGVEA
-2113 DKTKTVSSRL
+2113 TK
-2123 ISIENTIENTI
+2123 NTISKRLTDIEDAIGDDTTSKTI
-2134 EKDITPT
+2134 KFRIKTNES
-2141 VTDNKE
+2141 E
-2147 KIAKLREELGK
+2147 IAKLRKELG
-2158 SDDASGSKTVY
+2158 DSGNGKTVY
-2169 GRVKALEDAEQ
+2169 ERITTLETAEQ
-2180 AITAITKSLEN
+2180 AITKSLEN
-2191 TDTAAGV
+2191 TDTAENV
-2198 TFVNKTE
+2198 TFVDKTE
-2205 KDEVYKNLEG
+2205 VDKVYKKLQG

-2224 IEDVVLATKASV
+2224 KETVVLATKDSV
-2236 EILVQAAVTELQN
+2236 EKLIQAAVTELQL

-2272 IKANANAVQFVRS
+2272 INANETAVQFVRS
-2285 GGNWSGYDMQEKELA
+2285 SDHDWGGYDMQEKELA
-2300 FTVGNGTTGRLA
+2300 FKIGNGTTGRLA
-2312 AADTYKKYCGED
+2312 AGEHKKYCGED
-2324 MIEIELEDYVD
+2324 MIKIELEDYVD

-2342 VPYKADITA
+2342 VPYKAEITA
-2351 NGMYE
+2351 SELYA
-2356 NQSFKYGSG
+2356 NQTFNYGS
-2365 NHATS
+2365 NNNATS

-2375 YTVIID
+2375 YIVRIY

>member
-1 MKKGLTYI
+1 MKRGLTYI

-50 IKDLEIIA
+50 IEDLKIVA
-58 NGDDALFEALKNS
+58 NGNNDLFEALKNS
-71 SDTYVVLTNPSRH
+71 SDSYVVLTNPSRH
-84 EGTIGLALEY
+84 ESTIGLALEY
-94 TRGEFSIEDGKLVTS
+94 TDGTFSFEDGELVTS

-118 KYIEDRDYYANAF
+118 KYIEDKDYYANAF
-131 TEADEETVDVTNE
+131 TEADEKTVDVTDK
-144 EYWPEFFNDYENSI
+144 EYWPEFFDDYENSI
-158 GKKIYIKGDADG
+158 GKKIYIKGGADG
-170 ILTLVPEEAYL
+170 VLTLDPEKAYL
-181 AYNNVIVIGFVSDA
+181 AYNNVITIGFVADA
-195 NIKNGEKQLNIGAI
+195 KIKNGENQLNVGAI

-236 GYQHSQTNGEVCS
+236 GYKHSQTNGEICS

-274 NKTLPRGFIA
+274 NKLLPRGFIA

-322 AQYYSAIS
+322 ARYYSAIS
-330 EKPNTVLGVLDGD
+330 KKPNTVLGVLNED
-343 PTAKVVAP
+343 PTSTVEAP
-351 AGLETYLSNAFA
+351 AGLETYLRDAFA
-363 AVSAGKIKSLKD
+363 AVSAGEITSLKD
-375 GAIHE
+375 GAIHN
-380 AKALNLIPSQD
+380 ANALNSISSQ
-391 VGVYKFEADDVGGT
+391 VAGVYKFEANDIGGT

-416 VITGLYIASRG
+416 VITGLYVASRG

-453 SGKTGLIKQGTRAI
+453 SGNTGLIKQGTRAI
-467 FLKQGLFTDPTAPY
+467 FLKQGLFTDTTAPY

-492 GNVFQVPQEFYNS
+492 GNIFQVPQEFYNS

-544 HAEYG
+544 YAEYG

-610 SEENT
+610 SKENT

-629 VYKELPRTPFVRRL
+629 VYKEMPRTPFVRRL
-643 VKLTGDD
+643 VTLEGDD
-650 KKSTIPDIDITSLM
+650 KKKTTIPDIDITSLM

-684 LFVDV
+684 LFVDI

-694 SRNWVQLEPGFHT
+694 SRNWVQLEPGFHVV
-707 INNFEYYGFKWTVK
+707 NNFEYYGFKWTVK
-721 QIDKVDASH
+721 QLDKVDASH
-730 PYGTYVLRAVYSGT
+730 PYGTYILRAVYSGT
-744 ENEDTEHLDDNV
+744 ENEDTEHPDDSV

-769 VPLAGYEA
+769 VPLAGYDA
-777 KIFITKHD
+777 KVFVTKHD

-791 DVENLFGD
+791 DAENLFGD
-799 YVKESVTDAAGNPW
+799 YVKESVTDAAGIPW
-813 EGNAVSGSAVR
+813 GGYAVSGSAVR
-824 KDIKYKVRTDRLAIS
+824 KDIKYKVSTDNLVIS
-839 DAENND
+839 DEGIEE

-859 VKDDIEETN
+859 VKDGIEEKI
-868 VNNINPQERN
+868 VNKIAPNERN
-878 RFLNGRKVQS
+878 KFLNGRKVQS

-896 GNDVWNLDYFRG
+896 GDDVWNLDYFRG

-919 NENNLEARIANRP
+919 NENHLEARIANRP

-942 KHESAKVADVE
+942 KHESAKVAEDG
-953 LLKTLGAQDS
+953 LLKALGAQDS
-963 VEYPHGIVNKGFRGT
+963 VQYPHGIVNKGFRGT

-1001 DTVNAEDS
+1001 DPANKEDFGAER
-1009 GRELG
+1009 GT
-1014 HTTITIPYI
+1014 TTITIPYI
-1023 QKYDNRYTMRIG
+1023 QKFGSPANYIMRIG
-1035 NVLKYYHGTNLLD
+1035 NVLKHYHGTYLLD
-1048 TEELSLNESD
+1048 TEELSLDESN
-1058 GILSKKHTFYP
+1058 GILTNKHKLYQ
-1069 NVNTYKETFSGLTLK
+1069 NVNTYKETFGDLTLK
-1084 VDNENDEFDFLVSN
+1084 VDNENKEFDFLVGS
-1098 SDTDFANVRAKEYL
+1098 SDTDFATIKALNL

-1130 ADTTYLTEYS
+1130 ADTTYLTDYS
-1140 AKDKTSTF
+1140 EKDRRDFK
-1148 DEPMNEALQAIYELP
+1148 EPMNEALQAIYELP
-1163 LATFQYNRNFEKV
+1163 LATFQYNRNFD
-1176 ADYDKDSYFKRFF
+1176 ADYNKDSYFKRFF

-1199 SKKFKTE
+1199 SKKFKE
-1206 ETIKNATSVDDVEY
+1206 NENPIKNKTSVDEVEY
-1220 TYTDAEKESISE
+1220 TYTADERESISE
-1232 YIKLLTDDKE
+1232 YLKLLTDDKE
-1242 ASLNTNNAIGIL
+1242 VSLNTNNAIGIL

-1276 SPTLPGADEKNENFK
+1276 SPTLPGADEKNENFT

-1317 DPSNIDGK
+1317 DPSRIDDK
-1325 GAWSEDSENYSRLDM
+1325 GAWSENSENYSRLDM

-1346 GENAKDDD
+1346 GLKAQDDD
-1354 GQSTRIT
+1354 GQSTRIP
-1361 LADVTT
+1361 LAEVTT

-1374 TQEVSTPRAVVKDT
+1374 TQTVETPRAVVKDT
-1388 ANDDDFDTA
+1388 ANDNDFDTA

-1411 TSDKFDGLNDAV
+1411 TSDKFDGLNDAI

-1469 ATSKTL
+1469 ATS
-1475 EASAY
+1475 EAIKAGAY

-1499 LDTVTKE
+1499 LNTVTKE
-1506 GTFKNFNGKDLKYKV
+1506 GTFKNFNGKNLKYKV
-1521 TSETEDNNPT
+1521 TSETE
-1531 EVAALSP
+1531 VAALSP
-1538 ESIEELNETA
+1538 ESLEELNETA

-1562 KTLVRTD
+1562 KTLVRTT
-1569 YKTWKDRDIT
+1569 YKQWKDRDLTI
-1579 TDGYKVTVTGENG
+1579 DGYKETVTGENG
-1592 EGVSYNPTSEGF
+1592 EGVSYNPEGF
-1604 FDNNKLTLNHESIVS
+1604 FDNNKLTLNNESIVS
-1619 RLDTIEKVLQ
+1619 RLDTIEKALQ

-1637 KLDFRTISVR
+1637 KLDFRTISAR
-1647 TDASPYYNVTSIDDF
+1647 TNASPYPNVTSIDDF

-1674 EKDGFYAT
+1674 EKNGFYAT
-1682 ERKSSIKAESIKTVQ
+1682 ERKRGIKAESIKEIQ
-1697 GKDNKKTALDLY
+1697 GKDNKKETLDLY
-1709 NIVYDAVKRIKNNEW
+1709 NIIYDAVKRIKNNEW

-1738 DYLDTNR
+1738 DYKDENF

-1751 LLEESAPTHTK
+1751 DLDEIEPTHTK

-1777 YGADKEPDANDNNN
+1777 YGADKEPNADDNNN
-1791 HTIYDH
+1791 HTTYEH
-1797 FKVANEKADNFVHS
+1797 FKTSDEKADNFTKS
-1811 SVDNGV
+1811 SIIDGGV
-1817 SVLDELYTKLYT
+1817 SVLDCLYTQLYN
-1829 VPTINGADGKA
+1829 VPKVVNADGSQNTNA
-1840 TTGDYNSRSGYSTLR
+1840 YNNMEGYNALW
-1855 YDPMS
+1855 YDPVS
-1860 PRGVVPSSDENNP
+1860 PRATAAVSDANNN

-1878 GRRSKFIAQAGKDA
+1878 GRRSKFIAQAGTDH
-1892 PLSRIDILENEVKAI
+1892 PLSRIDILENTVSAI
-1907 YRLVGFGSTAHD
+1907 YKYIGFGSNTNTN
-1919 SYYNGKLTF
+1919 YYSGKFTF
-1928 GIGSAVPSELWGSD
+1928 IDETEAVPSELWGSLSTTD
-1942 VVSSN
+1942 GTN
-1947 PADNNGKIVS
+1947 QNIGAKVS
-1957 INGSEKDDIHNRYHE
+1957 INGNTDYDVHNRYHT
-1972 IDLTTSKENIF
+1972 LSSNY
-1983 HLSAIAVQA
+1983 HLSAIALQA
-1992 YYNTV
+1992 YFNTV
-1997 DIADLLTSKDSNG
+1997 DIASLLFEVKEGKRDPSPYSKNEKEAIVANTPYGNIESN
-2010 NRVAAVYEKA
+2010 K
-2020 EQPDDKADTKY
+2020 TTIS
-2031 QNVEGNLQETVIKSS
+2031 VESAYAGSFSS
-2046 YKDAYKSYSIFE
+2046 YSVATSIKKLLE
-2058 SIQKALYYAA
+2058 YAA
-2068 KINKDLIDFKK
+2068 AIDSKFMGLRK
-2079 DVYKD
+2079 DVLENID
-2084 RDERIENDKQ
+2084 ARIENDNQ
-2094 IWAVL
+2094 IWDVL
-2099 GDEYNFNDKGVELE
+2099 GDDYNFDNKGVGIT

-2123 ISIENTIENTI
+2123 TSIEDAIEN
-2134 EKDITPT
+2134 ITPE
-2141 VTDNKE
+2141 VT
-2147 KIAKLREELGK
+2147 ALRNELGE
-2158 SDDASGSKTVY
+2158 SDDAPGSDTVY
-2169 GRVKALEDAEQ
+2169 GRVKALEESNADV
-2180 AITAITKSLEN
+2180 IKSIKNVDNNTADFEIS
-2191 TDTAAGV
+2191 D
-2198 TFVNKTE
+2198 
-2205 KDEVYKNLEG
+2205 DIVYKTFKN
-2215 SSVQDDPDD
+2215 SDAKDATDDLKGDD
-2224 IEDVVLATKASV
+2224 FVLATKDSV
-2236 EILVQAAVTELQN
+2236 ESLVEKAVAELQL

-2258 RKLAAMMAYMKCDD
+2258 RKLAAMIAYMKCDD
-2272 IKANANAVQFVRS
+2272 IKASKTAVQFVRN
-2285 GGNWSGYDMQEKELA
+2285 GREREDGGYDMQEKYCTFLKGKTA
-2300 FTVGNGTTGRLA
+2300 TGEITIA
-2312 AADTYKKYCGED
+2312 SDSVKYCGET
-2324 MIEIELEDYVD
+2324 MIHITLEDFVD
-2335 HLKFKAY
+2335 HLKYEAY
-2342 VPYKADITA
+2342 VPFDETVSSDKE
-2351 NGMYE
+2351 YE
-2356 NQSFKYGSG
+2356 NQSFYYGS
-2365 NHATS
+2365 NNNATS

-2375 YTVIID
+2375 YIVRIY

>member
-1 MKKGLTYI
+1 MKRGLTYI

-50 IKDLEIIA
+50 IKDLKFIA
-58 NGDDALFEALKNS
+58 GKNEALFEALKNS
-71 SDTYVVLTNPSRH
+71 SDSYVVLTNPSRH
-84 EGTIGLALEY
+84 ESTIGLALEY
-94 TRGEFSIEDGKLVTS
+94 TDGAFSFEDGELVTS

-170 ILTLVPEEAYL
+170 ILTLEPEEAYL
-181 AYNNVIVIGFVSDA
+181 AYNNVIVLGFVSDA

-236 GYQHSQTNGEVCS
+236 GHKHSQINGEICS

-299 EVTEEEVINGESWS
+299 EVTEEEVTNGESWS

-343 PTAKVVAP
+343 PTAKVEAP
-351 AGLETYLSNAFA
+351 AGLETFLSNAFA

-391 VGVYKFEADDVGGT
+391 VGVYKLEADDIGGT

-416 VITGLYIASRG
+416 VITGLYVASRG

-492 GNVFQVPQEFYNS
+492 GNIFQVPQEFYNS

-571 LEFYDKSELDIRVRA
+571 LEFYDESELDIRVRA
-586 FGADGNSDF
+586 FGADGNSDK

-629 VYKELPRTPFVRRL
+629 VYKEMPRTPFVRRL
-643 VKLTGDD
+643 VTLEGDD

-744 ENEDTEHLDDNV
+744 ENEDTEHPDDSV

-769 VPLAGYEA
+769 VHLAGYDA
-777 KIFITKHD
+777 KVFVTKHD

-791 DVENLFGD
+791 DAENLFGD

-813 EGNAVSGSAVR
+813 GGYAVSGSAVR

-839 DAENND
+839 DAESND

-878 RFLNGRKVQS
+878 KFLNLRKVQS

-986 AHLGYGEYIFSQNAD
+986 AYLGYGEYIFSQNAD
-1001 DTVNAEDS
+1001 DTVNTEDS
-1009 GRELG
+1009 GAELG

-1023 QKYDNRYTMRIG
+1023 QKYDNKYTMRIG
-1035 NVLKYYHGTNLLD
+1035 NVLKHYHGTNLLD

-1058 GILSKKHTFYP
+1058 RIITNKHTFYP
-1069 NVNTYKETFSGLTLK
+1069 NVNTYKETFGGLTLK
-1084 VDNENDEFDFLVSN
+1084 VDNENNEFDFLVGN
-1098 SDTDFANVRAKEYL
+1098 SDTDFATVKALNL

-1124 SYQNEN
+1124 SYQNDN
-1130 ADTTYLTEYS
+1130 ADTTYLTDYS

-1220 TYTDAEKESISE
+1220 IYTDAEKESISE

-1291 ANDQKSTVAGLNR
+1291 ANDQKSTIAGLNR

-1325 GAWSEDSENYSRLDM
+1325 GAWSENSENYSRLDM

-1374 TQEVSTPRAVVKDT
+1374 TQEVETPRAVVKDA

-1445 RPLML
+1445 RPLKL

-1469 ATSKTL
+1469 ATSEAL
-1475 EASAY
+1475 EEGAY

-1538 ESIEELNETA
+1538 ESLEELNETA

-1569 YKTWKDRDIT
+1569 YKTWSDRSIT
-1579 TDGYKVTVTGENG
+1579 SDGYKVTVTGENG

-1637 KLDFRTISVR
+1637 KLDFRTISIR
-1647 TDASPYYNVTSIDDF
+1647 TDASPYPNVTSIDDF

-1674 EKDGFYAT
+1674 EKNGFYAT
-1682 ERKSSIKAESIKTVQ
+1682 ERKQGIKAESIKNII
-1697 GKDNKKTALDLY
+1697 GKEGKKTTSFDLY
-1709 NIVYDAVKRIKNNEW
+1709 NIIYDAVKRIKNNEW

-1738 DYLDTNR
+1738 DYKDENF

-1751 LLEESAPTHTK
+1751 DLGETEPTHTK
-1762 DYTVTSDMKAILKLL
+1762 KYTVTSDMKAILKLL
-1777 YGADKEPDANDNNN
+1777 YGKDNENTIDDVNN
-1791 HTIYDH
+1791 HTSYEH
-1797 FKVANEKADNFVHS
+1797 FKVANEKADDFTHS
-1811 SVDNGV
+1811 SITGGV

-1829 VPTINGADGKA
+1829 VPRVVNLSSGEAITDAYENM
-1840 TTGDYNSRSGYSTLR
+1840 TDYSLLH
-1855 YDPMS
+1855 YDPQY
-1860 PRGVVPSSDENNP
+1860 PRETAPSNATNP

-1878 GRRSKFIAQAGKDA
+1878 GRRSKFIAQAVTDH
-1892 PLSRIDILENEVKAI
+1892 PLSRIDILENTVKAI
-1907 YRLVGFGSTAHD
+1907 YKLIGFGSTTHN
-1919 SYYNGKLTF
+1919 SYYNGNLTF
-1928 GIGSAVPSELWGSD
+1928 GLSSTAKPSELWGKNEISTD
-1942 VVSSN
+1942 
-1947 PADNNGKIVS
+1947 PKENNGVVVS
-1957 INGSEKDDIHNRYHE
+1957 INGSISDDIHNRYHE
-1972 IDLTTSKENIF
+1972 INLTASGASGF
-1983 HLSAIAVQA
+1983 HLSAIALQA

-1997 DIADLLTSKDSNG
+1997 DIASLLFEVKDGKRDPSPYSKNKQDAF
-2010 NRVAAVYEKA
+2010 VANTPYKNIEG
-2020 EQPDDKADTKY
+2020 DKT
-2031 QNVEGNLQETVIKSS
+2031 NISVESAYAGSFSS
-2046 YKDAYKSYSIFE
+2046 YSVATSIKKLLEYAAAIDSKFMDLKKDALE
-2058 SIQKALYYAA
+2058 
-2068 KINKDLIDFKK
+2068 
-2079 DVYKD
+2079 D
-2084 RDERIENDKQ
+2084 RDVRIENDNQ

-2099 GDEYNFNDKGVELE
+2099 GDDYNFDNKGVGIT

-2123 ISIENTIENTI
+2123 TSIEDAIKI
-2134 EKDITPT
+2134 ITPE
-2141 VTDNKE
+2141 VT
-2147 KIAKLREELGK
+2147 ALRNELGK
-2158 SDDASGSKTVY
+2158 SSDAPGSDTVY
-2169 GRVKALEDAEQ
+2169 GRVKALEESNADVIKSIKNVDNNTAEFKE
-2180 AITAITKSLEN
+2180 AP
-2191 TDTAAGV
+2191 DDV
-2198 TFVNKTE
+2198 
-2205 KDEVYKNLEG
+2205 VYKTFEKSKAQDVDDVEG
-2215 SSVQDDPDD
+2215 DDF
-2224 IEDVVLATKASV
+2224 VLATKDSV
-2236 EILVQAAVTELQN
+2236 ESLVEKAVVELRE
-2249 EMTAAIQNN
+2249 EMKKAIQNN

-2272 IKANANAVQFVRS
+2272 IKASKNAVQFVRN
-2285 GGNWSGYDMQEKELA
+2285 GREREDGGYDMQEKYCTFLKGKTA
-2300 FTVGNGTTGRLA
+2300 TGEITIA
-2312 AADTYKKYCGED
+2312 NESVKYCGET
-2324 MIEIELEDYVD
+2324 MIQITLEDFVD
-2335 HLKFKAY
+2335 HLKYEAY
-2342 VPYKADITA
+2342 VTYDEGITGGSA
-2351 NGMYE
+2351 YE
-2356 NQSFKYGSG
+2356 NQSFYYGS
-2365 NHATS
+2365 NNNATS

-2375 YTVIID
+2375 YIVKIY

>member
-29 QTSTYIPLVEIK
+29 QLSTYIPLVEIK

-50 IKDLEIIA
+50 IKDLEIVA
-58 NGDDALFEALKNS
+58 KGDDALFEALKNS

-84 EGTIGLALEY
+84 ESTIGLALEY
-94 TRGEFSIEDGKLVTS
+94 TKGEFSIEDGKLVTS

-118 KYIEDRDYYANAF
+118 KYIEDKDYYANAF

-181 AYNNVIVIGFVSDA
+181 AYNNVIVLGFVSDA

-330 EKPNTVLGVLDGD
+330 KKPNTVLGVLDGD
-343 PTAKVVAP
+343 PTAKVEAP
-351 AGLETYLSNAFA
+351 AGLETFLSIAFA
-363 AVSAGKIKSLKD
+363 AVSAGAIKSLKD
-375 GAIHE
+375 GTIHE

-391 VGVYKFEADDVGGT
+391 VGVYKLEADDVGGT

-416 VITGLYIASRG
+416 VITGLYVASRG

-505 IVQVGVAQTDK
+505 VVQVGVAQTDK

-571 LEFYDKSELDIRVRA
+571 LEFYDKSELDIKVRA
-586 FGADGNSDF
+586 FGADGNSDK

-684 LFVDV
+684 LFVDI

-744 ENEDTEHLDDNV
+744 ENEDTEHLDDSV

-777 KIFITKHD
+777 KVFITKHD

-839 DAENND
+839 DAESNE

-859 VKDDIEETN
+859 VKDDIDETN
-868 VNNINPQERN
+868 VNSIDPQVRN
-878 RFLNGRKVQS
+878 KFLNLRKVQS

-919 NENNLEARIANRP
+919 NENHLEARIANRP

-942 KHESAKVADVE
+942 KHESAKVADDE
-953 LLKTLGAQDS
+953 LLKALGAQDS

-1001 DTVNAEDS
+1001 DTINTEDS
-1009 GRELG
+1009 GAELG

-1023 QKYDNRYTMRIG
+1023 QKYDNKYTMRVG
-1035 NVLKYYHGTNLLD
+1035 NVLKHYHGTNLLD
-1048 TEELSLNESD
+1048 TEELSLDASA

-1069 NVNTYKETFSGLTLK
+1069 NVNTYKETFGGLTLK
-1084 VDNENDEFDFLVSN
+1084 ADNENDEFDFLVGN
-1098 SDTDFANVRAKEYL
+1098 SDTDFATIKALNL

-1130 ADTTYLTEYS
+1130 ADTTYLTDYS

-1163 LATFQYNRNFEKV
+1163 LATFQYNRNFEKETT
-1176 ADYDKDSYFKRFF
+1176 YDKDSYFKRFF

-1374 TQEVSTPRAVVKDT
+1374 TQEVETPRAVVKD
-1388 ANDDDFDTA
+1388 ADNDDDFDTA
-1397 QEYINEVNYTEVDG
+1397 QEYINEVNYTDVDG

-1445 RPLML
+1445 RPLKL

-1469 ATSKTL
+1469 ATS
-1475 EASAY
+1475 EAIEVGAY

-1538 ESIEELNETA
+1538 ESLEELNETA

-1569 YKTWKDRDIT
+1569 YKTWSDRSIT
-1579 TDGYKVTVTGENG
+1579 SDGYKVTVTGENG

-1647 TDASPYYNVTSIDDF
+1647 TDASPYHNVTSIDDF

-1674 EKDGFYAT
+1674 EKNGFYAT
-1682 ERKSSIKAESIKTVQ
+1682 ERKQGIKAESIKEIQ
-1697 GKDNKKTALDLY
+1697 GKDNKKETLDLY
-1709 NIVYDAVKRIKNNEW
+1709 NIIYDAVKRIKNNEW

-1738 DYLDTNR
+1738 DYLDTNK

-1751 LLEESAPTHTK
+1751 LLEESAPTYTK
-1762 DYTVTSDMKAILKLL
+1762 EYTVTSDMKAILKLL
-1777 YGADKEPDANDNNN
+1777 YGADKEPDVNDNNN
-1791 HTIYDH
+1791 HTTYDH

-1860 PRGVVPSSDENNP
+1860 PRGVVPSSDENP

-1878 GRRSKFIAQAGKDA
+1878 GRRSKFIAQAGTDA

-1907 YRLVGFGSTAHD
+1907 YQLVGFGSTAHN
-1919 SYYNGKLTF
+1919 SYYDGRLVF
-1928 GIGSAVPSELWGSD
+1928 GLSSTAVPSELWGEDEIST
-1942 VVSSN
+1942 N
-1947 PADNNGKIVS
+1947 PKDNNGVVVS
-1957 INGSEKDDIHNRYHE
+1957 INGSEDDGVHNRYHE
-1972 IDLTTSKENIF
+1972 IDLTASGASGF

-1997 DIADLLTSKDSNG
+1997 DIADLLAEKDQSG
-2010 NRVAAVYEKA
+2010 KRIASVYEKA
-2020 EQPDDKADTKY
+2020 AQADIKADTKY
-2031 QNVEGNLQETVIKSS
+2031 KNVADNLKETVISSS
-2046 YKDAYKSYSIFE
+2046 YKEAYTSYSIFE
-2058 SIQKALYYAA
+2058 SIKKALTYAA
-2068 KINKDLIDFKK
+2068 KIDTALMNFKK
-2079 DVYKD
+2079 DVLED
-2084 RDERIENDKQ
+2084 RDVRIENDKQ
-2094 IWAVL
+2094 IWAAI
-2099 GDEYNFNDKGVELE
+2099 GNDYKFDVEA
-2113 DKTKTVSSRL
+2113 TK
-2123 ISIENTIENTI
+2123 NTISKRLTYIEEAIGDDETRNTI
-2134 EKDITPT
+2134 KFRIKTNEG
-2141 VTDNKE
+2141 E
-2147 KIAKLREELGK
+2147 IAKLRNELGE
-2158 SDDASGSKTVY
+2158 SGDASDSNTVY
-2169 GRVKALEDAEQ
+2169 GRVKALETAEQ
-2180 AITAITKSLEN
+2180 AITKSLNN
-2191 TDTAAGV
+2191 TDTADGV
-2198 TFVNKTE
+2198 TFVDKTDAD
-2205 KDEVYKNLEG
+2205 KVYKKLQG
-2215 SSVQDDPDD
+2215 SSVEDDLNDKD
-2224 IEDVVLATKASV
+2224 TVVLATKASV
-2236 EILVQAAVTELQN
+2236 EILVQAAVTELQA
-2249 EMTAAIQNN
+2249 EMKSAIQNN

-2272 IKANANAVQFVRS
+2272 IKASKTAVQFVRN
-2285 GGNWSGYDMQEKELA
+2285 GREREDGGYDMQEKYCTFLKGKTA
-2300 FTVGNGTTGRLA
+2300 TGEITIA
-2312 AADTYKKYCGED
+2312 SESVKYCGET
-2324 MIEIELEDYVD
+2324 MILITLEDFVD
-2335 HLKFKAY
+2335 HLKYEAY
-2342 VPYKADITA
+2342 VPFDEAISSDKE
-2351 NGMYE
+2351 YE
-2356 NQSFKYGSG
+2356 NQSFYYGS
-2365 NHATS
+2365 NNNATS
-2370 LDDDS
+2370 FDDDS
-2375 YTVIID
+2375 YIVRIY

>member
-29 QTSTYIPLVEIK
+29 QLSTYIPLVEIK

-50 IKDLEIIA
+50 IKDLEIVA
-58 NGDDALFEALKNS
+58 KGDDALFEALKNS

-84 EGTIGLALEY
+84 EGTVGLALEY
-94 TRGEFSIEDGKLVTS
+94 TKGEFSIKDGKLVTS

-330 EKPNTVLGVLDGD
+330 KKPNTVLGVLDGD
-343 PTAKVVAP
+343 PTAKVEAP
-351 AGLETYLSNAFA
+351 AGLETYLSIAFA

-391 VGVYKFEADDVGGT
+391 VGVYKLEADDIGGT

-505 IVQVGVAQTDK
+505 VVQVGVAQTDK

-571 LEFYDKSELDIRVRA
+571 LEFYDKSELDIKVRA
-586 FGADGNSDF
+586 FGADGNSDK

-684 LFVDV
+684 LFVDI

-744 ENEDTEHLDDNV
+744 ENEDTEHLDDSV

-777 KIFITKHD
+777 KVFITKHD

-839 DAENND
+839 DAERND

-859 VKDDIEETN
+859 VKDDIDETD
-868 VNNINPQERN
+868 VNSIDPQVRN
-878 RFLNGRKVQS
+878 KFLNLRKVQS

-919 NENNLEARIANRP
+919 NENHLEARIANRP

-942 KHESAKVADVE
+942 KHESAKVAEDE
-953 LLKTLGAQDS
+953 LLKALGAQDS

-1001 DTVNAEDS
+1001 DTVNDEDS

-1023 QKYDNRYTMRIG
+1023 QKYDNKYTMRIG
-1035 NVLKYYHGTNLLD
+1035 NVLKHYHGTNLLD

-1058 GILSKKHTFYP
+1058 RIITNKHTFYP
-1069 NVNTYKETFSGLTLK
+1069 NVNTYKETFGGLTIK
-1084 VDNENDEFDFLVSN
+1084 VDNEREEFDFLVGS
-1098 SDTDFANVRAKEYL
+1098 SDDDFATVKALNL

-1124 SYQNEN
+1124 SYQNDN
-1130 ADTTYLTEYS
+1130 ADKTYLTDYS

-1317 DPSNIDGK
+1317 DPSNIDDK
-1325 GAWSEDSENYSRLDM
+1325 GAWTEDSENYSRLDM

-1374 TQEVSTPRAVVKDT
+1374 TQEVETPRAVVKDT
-1388 ANDDDFDTA
+1388 ANDNDFDTA
-1397 QEYINEVNYTEVDG
+1397 QEFINEVNYSEVDG

-1469 ATSKTL
+1469 ATSEAL

-1521 TSETEDNNPT
+1521 TSETEDNSPT

-1538 ESIEELNETA
+1538 ESLEELNETA

-1569 YKTWKDRDIT
+1569 YKTWSDRSIT
-1579 TDGYKVTVTGENG
+1579 SDGYKVTVTGENG

-1647 TDASPYYNVTSIDDF
+1647 TDASPYHNVTSIDDF

-1674 EKDGFYAT
+1674 EKNGFYAT
-1682 ERKSSIKAESIKTVQ
+1682 ERKQGIKAESIKEIQ
-1697 GKDNKKTALDLY
+1697 GKDNKKETLDLY
-1709 NIVYDAVKRIKNNEW
+1709 NIIYDAVKRIKNNEW

-1738 DYLDTNR
+1738 DYLDTNK

-1751 LLEESAPTHTK
+1751 LLEETSPTHSK
-1762 DYTVTSDMKAILKLL
+1762 EYTVTSDMKAILKLL

-1791 HTIYDH
+1791 HTTYDH

-1860 PRGVVPSSDENNP
+1860 PRGVVPSSDENP

-1878 GRRSKFIAQAGKDA
+1878 GRRNKFIAQNGEDA

-1907 YRLVGFGSTAHD
+1907 YRLVGFGSTAHN
-1919 SYYNGKLTF
+1919 SYYNGNLTF
-1928 GIGSAVPSELWGSD
+1928 GLGTNAVPSELWGSN
-1942 VVSSN
+1942 VVSSS
-1947 PADNNGKIVS
+1947 PADNNGKVVS
-1957 INGSEKDDIHNRYHE
+1957 INGSVSDDIHNRYHE
-1972 IDLTTSKENIF
+1972 IDLTASGASGF
-1983 HLSAIAVQA
+1983 HLSAIALQA

-1997 DIADLLTSKDSNG
+1997 DIADLLAEKGSDGKRIASVYKKDEQ
-2010 NRVAAVYEKA
+2010 ADIKA
-2020 EQPDDKADTKY
+2020 STKY
-2031 QNVEGNLQETVIKSS
+2031 KNVAGNLKETVISSS
-2046 YKDAYKSYSIFE
+2046 YKEAYTSYSIFE
-2058 SIQKALYYAA
+2058 SIKKALTYAA
-2068 KINKDLIDFKK
+2068 KIDTALMNFEK
-2079 DVYKD
+2079 DVLED
-2084 RDERIENDKQ
+2084 RDVRIENDKQ
-2094 IWAVL
+2094 IWAAIGNDYEFDGKATKNSISKRL
-2099 GDEYNFNDKGVELE
+2099 TDIEEAIGDNTTSGTIKFRIKTNE
-2113 DKTKTVSSRL
+2113 D
-2123 ISIENTIENTI
+2123 
-2134 EKDITPT
+2134 D
-2141 VTDNKE
+2141 
-2147 KIAKLREELGK
+2147 IAKLRAELGDSNNK
-2158 SDDASGSKTVY
+2158 KDKTVY
-2169 GRVKALEDAEQ
+2169 ERIATLEESNTAVINSIKNVDNDTADFSKVTDDVVYKGLNKSDAE
-2180 AITAITKSLEN
+2180 
-2191 TDTAAGV
+2191 
-2198 TFVNKTE
+2198 
-2205 KDEVYKNLEG
+2205 DEVN
-2215 SSVQDDPDD
+2215 D
-2224 IEDVVLATKASV
+2224 ITGDTFVLATKASV
-2236 EILVQAAVTELQN
+2236 ESIVQKAVTELQL

-2258 RKLAAMMAYMKCDD
+2258 RKLTAMMAYMKCDD
-2272 IKANANAVQFVRS
+2272 INANDKAVQFVRS
-2285 GGNWSGYDMQEKELA
+2285 GESWNGYDMQEKELA
-2300 FTVGNGTTGRLA
+2300 FIIGNGTTGRLA
-2312 AADTYKKYCGED
+2312 AGDHKKYCGED

-2351 NGMYE
+2351 NELYA
-2356 NQSFKYGSG
+2356 NQTFNYGSG

-2375 YTVIID
+2375 FTVIID

>member
-29 QTSTYIPLVEIK
+29 QLSTYIPLVEIK

-50 IKDLEIIA
+50 IKDLEIVA
-58 NGDDALFEALKNS
+58 KGDDALFEALKNS

-94 TRGEFSIEDGKLVTS
+94 TKGEFSIEDGKLVTS

-330 EKPNTVLGVLDGD
+330 KKPNTVLGVLDGD
-343 PTAKVVAP
+343 PTAKVEAP
-351 AGLETYLSNAFA
+351 AGLETYLSIAFA

-391 VGVYKFEADDVGGT
+391 VGVYKLEADDVGGT

-505 IVQVGVAQTDK
+505 VVQVGVAQTDK

-571 LEFYDKSELDIRVRA
+571 LEFYDKSELDIKVRA
-586 FGADGNSDF
+586 FGADGNSDK

-684 LFVDV
+684 LFVDI

-744 ENEDTEHLDDNV
+744 ENEDTEHLDDSV

-777 KIFITKHD
+777 KVFITKHD

-824 KDIKYKVRTDRLAIS
+824 KDIKYKVRTNRLAIS
-839 DAENND
+839 DAESND

-859 VKDDIEETN
+859 VKDDIDETN
-868 VNNINPQERN
+868 VNSIDPQVRN
-878 RFLNGRKVQS
+878 KFLNLRKVQS

-919 NENNLEARIANRP
+919 NENHLEARIANRP

-942 KHESAKVADVE
+942 KHESAKVAEDE
-953 LLKTLGAQDS
+953 LLKALGAQDS

-1001 DTVNAEDS
+1001 DTVNDEDS

-1023 QKYDNRYTMRIG
+1023 QKYDNKYTMRIG
-1035 NVLKYYHGTNLLD
+1035 NVLKHYHGTNLLD
-1048 TEELSLNESD
+1048 TEELSLNESK
-1058 GILSKKHTFYP
+1058 GILTNKHTFYP
-1069 NVNTYKETFSGLTLK
+1069 NVNTYKETFSGLTIK
-1084 VDNENDEFDFLVSN
+1084 VDNEREEFDFLVGN
-1098 SDTDFANVRAKEYL
+1098 SDDDFATVKALNL

-1124 SYQNEN
+1124 SYQNDN
-1130 ADTTYLTEYS
+1130 ADTTYLTDYS

-1291 ANDQKSTVAGLNR
+1291 ANNQKSTVAGLNR

-1325 GAWSEDSENYSRLDM
+1325 GAWSENSENYSRLDM

-1374 TQEVSTPRAVVKDT
+1374 TQEVETPRAVVKD
-1388 ANDDDFDTA
+1388 ANNDNDFDTA
-1397 QEYINEVNYTEVDG
+1397 QEFINEVNYTEVDG

-1432 LTADVKGSDNIKN
+1432 LTSDVKGSDNIKN

-1521 TSETEDNNPT
+1521 TSETKDNNPT

-1538 ESIEELNETA
+1538 ESLEELNETA

-1562 KTLVRTD
+1562 KILVRTD
-1569 YKTWKDRDIT
+1569 YKTWSDRNIT
-1579 TDGYKVTVTGENG
+1579 SDGYKVTVTGENG

-1647 TDASPYYNVTSIDDF
+1647 TDASPYHNVTSIDDF

-1674 EKDGFYAT
+1674 EKNGFYAT
-1682 ERKSSIKAESIKTVQ
+1682 ERKQGIKAESIKEIQ
-1697 GKDNKKTALDLY
+1697 GKDNKKETLDLY
-1709 NIVYDAVKRIKNNEW
+1709 NIIYDAVKRIKNNEW

-1751 LLEESAPTHTK
+1751 NLEETAPTHTK

-1791 HTIYDH
+1791 HTTYDH

-1860 PRGVVPSSDENNP
+1860 PRGVVPSSDENP

-1878 GRRSKFIAQAGKDA
+1878 GRRNKFIAQNGEDA

-1907 YRLVGFGSTAHD
+1907 YRLVGFGSTAHN
-1919 SYYNGKLTF
+1919 SYYDGRLVF
-1928 GIGSAVPSELWGSD
+1928 GLGSNAVPSELWGSN
-1942 VVSSN
+1942 VISSN
-1947 PADNNGKIVS
+1947 PADNNGKVVS
-1957 INGSEKDDIHNRYHE
+1957 INGSEDDGVHNRYHE
-1972 IDLTTSKENIF
+1972 INLTTSEANIF

-1997 DIADLLTSKDSNG
+1997 DIADLLAEKDQSG
-2010 NRVAAVYEKA
+2010 KRVASIYEKA
-2020 EQPDDKADTKY
+2020 AQPDDKANTKY
-2031 QNVEGNLQETVIKSS
+2031 QNVAGNLTETVITSS
-2046 YKDAYKSYSIFE
+2046 YKNAYKSYSIFE
-2058 SIQKALYYAA
+2058 SIKTLLKYAA
-2068 KINKDLIDFKK
+2068 DIDKDLMNFKK
-2079 DVYKD
+2079 DVFQD
-2084 RDERIENDKQ
+2084 RDVRIENDKQ
-2094 IWAVL
+2094 IWAAIGTDYEFDV
-2099 GDEYNFNDKGVELE
+2099 N
-2113 DKTKTVSSRL
+2113 TKKNTISKRL
-2123 ISIENTIENTI
+2123 TSIEEAIGDTATEGTIKFKI
-2134 EKDITPT
+2134 ETNED
-2141 VTDNKE
+2141 E
-2147 KIAKLREELGK
+2147 IAKLRNELGK
-2158 SDDASGSKTVY
+2158 SDDAPGSDTVY
-2169 GRVKALEDAEQ
+2169 GRVKALETAEE
-2180 AITAITKSLEN
+2180 AITKSLNN
-2191 TDTAAGV
+2191 TDADDAEFTD
-2198 TFVNKTE
+2198 KTE
-2205 KDEVYKNLEG
+2205 ADAVYKKLK
-2215 SSVQDDPDD
+2215 SSSAEDVGGDK
-2224 IEDVVLATKASV
+2224 EDVVLATKASV
-2236 EILVQAAVTELQN
+2236 ESLVQKAVTELQL

-2272 IKANANAVQFVRS
+2272 IKANANAVEFVRS
-2285 GGNWSGYDMQEKELA
+2285 GGSWSGYDMQEKELA
-2300 FTVGNGTTGRLA
+2300 FTIGNGTTGRLA
-2312 AADTYKKYCGED
+2312 AGDHKKYCGED

-2342 VPYKADITA
+2342 VPYKAEITA
-2351 NGMYE
+2351 SGMYE
-2356 NQSFKYGSG
+2356 NQTFKYGSG

-2375 YTVIID
+2375 FTVIID

>member
-1 MKKGLTYI
+1 MKRGLTYI

-29 QTSTYIPLVEIK
+29 QTSTYIPLVKIK

-50 IKDLEIIA
+50 IKDLEIVA
-58 NGDDALFEALKNS
+58 GDNEELFEALKNS
-71 SDTYVVLTNPSRH
+71 SDSYVVLTNPSRH
-84 EGTIGLALEY
+84 ESTIGLALEY
-94 TRGEFSIEDGKLVTS
+94 TDGAFSFEDGELVTS

-118 KYIEDRDYYANAF
+118 KYIEDKDYYANAF
-131 TEADEETVDVTNE
+131 TELDETRVDVTGE
-144 EYWPEFFNDYENSI
+144 EYWPEFFDDYENSI

-170 ILTLVPEEAYL
+170 VLTLDPEEAYL
-181 AYNNVIVIGFVSDA
+181 AYNNVITIGFVADA
-195 NIKNGEKQLNIGAI
+195 KIKNGENQLNVGAI

-236 GYQHSQTNGEVCS
+236 GHQHSQINGEVCS

-284 IQRLDGATAYVCVNG
+284 IQRIDGATAYVCVNG
-299 EVTEEEVINGESWS
+299 EVNEDDVINEESWS

-322 AQYYSAIS
+322 ARYYSAIS
-330 EKPNTVLGVLDGD
+330 GKPNTVLGVLDGD
-343 PTAKVVAP
+343 PTAVVKAP

-363 AVSAGKIKSLKD
+363 AVSAGAIKSLKD

-391 VGVYKFEADDVGGT
+391 VGVYKLEADDVGGT
-405 YEVYVSSNLLE
+405 YEVYISSNLLE
-416 VITGLYIASRG
+416 VITGLYVASRG

-492 GNVFQVPQEFYNS
+492 GNIFQVPQEFYNS

-586 FGADGNSDF
+586 FGADGNSDN

-610 SEENT
+610 SKENT

-629 VYKELPRTPFVRRL
+629 VYKEMPRTPFVRRL
-643 VKLTGDD
+643 VTLEGDD
-650 KKSTIPDIDITSLM
+650 KKKKTTIPDIDITSLM

-694 SRNWVQLEPGFHT
+694 SRNWVQLEPGFHVV
-707 INNFEYYGFKWTVK
+707 NNFEYYGFKWTVK

-744 ENEDTEHLDDNV
+744 ENEDTEHPDDSV

-777 KIFITKHD
+777 KVFVTKHD

-791 DVENLFGD
+791 DAENLFGD

-813 EGNAVSGSAVR
+813 GGYAVSGSAVR

-839 DAENND
+839 DEENND

-859 VKDDIEETN
+859 VKDEIEGTN
-868 VNNINPQERN
+868 VNSIDPQVRN
-878 RFLNGRKVQS
+878 KFLNLRKVQS

-919 NENNLEARIANRP
+919 NENHLEARIANRP

-942 KHESAKVADVE
+942 KHESAKVAEDE
-953 LLKTLGAQDS
+953 LLKALGAQDS

-1001 DTVNAEDS
+1001 DTVNDEDS

-1023 QKYDNRYTMRIG
+1023 QKYDNKYTMRIG
-1035 NVLKYYHGTNLLD
+1035 NVLKHYHGTNLLD

-1058 GILSKKHTFYP
+1058 RIITNKHTFYP
-1069 NVNTYKETFSGLTLK
+1069 NVNTYKETFDSLTLK
-1084 VDNENDEFDFLVSN
+1084 VDNDNEEFDFLVGS
-1098 SDTDFANVRAKEYL
+1098 SDDEFANVRAKEYL

-1130 ADTTYLTEYS
+1130 ADKTYLNDYPE
-1140 AKDKTSTF
+1140 KDKREDF
-1148 DEPMNEALQAIYELP
+1148 QEPMNEALQAIYELP
-1163 LATFQYNRNFEKV
+1163 LATFQYNRNFV
-1176 ADYDKDSYFKRFF
+1176 ADYNKESYFKRFF

-1206 ETIKNATSVDDVEY
+1206 EAIKNATSVDNVEY
-1220 TYTDAEKESISE
+1220 TYTADEKESISE
-1232 YIKLLTDDKE
+1232 YLKLLTDDKE
-1242 ASLNTNNAIGIL
+1242 VSLNTNNAIGIL

-1325 GAWSEDSENYSRLDM
+1325 GAWSENSENYSRLDM

-1346 GENAKDDD
+1346 GEAAKDDD
-1354 GQSTRIT
+1354 GQSTRIQ

-1374 TQEVSTPRAVVKDT
+1374 TQEVETSRAVVKD
-1388 ANDDDFDTA
+1388 ADNDDDFDTA
-1397 QEYINEVNYTEVDG
+1397 QEYINEVTYTTANGESEG
-1411 TSDKFDGLNDAV
+1411 FDGLNDAV

-1469 ATSKTL
+1469 ATSDAL
-1475 EASAY
+1475 ENGAY

-1538 ESIEELNETA
+1538 ESLEELNETA

-1569 YKTWKDRDIT
+1569 YKTWSDRSIT
-1579 TDGYKVTVTGENG
+1579 SDGYKVTVTGENG

-1637 KLDFRTISVR
+1637 KLDFRAITTR
-1647 TDASPYYNVTSIDDF
+1647 TDASPYPNVTSIDDF

-1674 EKDGFYAT
+1674 EKNGFYAT
-1682 ERKSSIKAESIKTVQ
+1682 ERKQGIKAESIKNII
-1697 GKDNKKTALDLY
+1697 GKEGKKTTSFDLY
-1709 NIVYDAVKRIKNNEW
+1709 NIIYDAVKRIKNNEW

-1738 DYLDTNR
+1738 DYKDDNF
-1745 TKDTYE
+1745 TKDNYE
-1751 LLEESAPTHTK
+1751 DLGEAEPTHTK
-1762 DYTVTSDMKAILKLL
+1762 KYTVTSDMKAILKLL
-1777 YGADKEPDANDNNN
+1777 YGADKEPNADDNNN
-1791 HTIYDH
+1791 HTTYNH
-1797 FKVANEKADNFVHS
+1797 FEVAYEKADNFVHS

-1817 SVLDELYTKLYT
+1817 SVLDCLYTQLYN
-1829 VPTINGADGKA
+1829 VPKVVNADGSQN
-1840 TTGDYNSRSGYSTLR
+1840 TNDYNNMTGYNDLW
-1855 YDPMS
+1855 YDPVS
-1860 PRGVVPSSDENNP
+1860 PRATAAVKDANNN

-1878 GRRSKFIAQAGKDA
+1878 GRRSKFIAQAVKDH
-1892 PLSRIDILENEVKAI
+1892 PLSRIDILENTVSAI
-1907 YRLVGFGSTAHD
+1907 YKYIGFGSNTNTH
-1919 SYYNGKLTF
+1919 YYSGKFTF
-1928 GIGSAVPSELWGSD
+1928 KDETNAVPSELWGSLSATD
-1942 VVSSN
+1942 GTN
-1947 PADNNGKIVS
+1947 QNIGAKVS
-1957 INGSEKDDIHNRYHE
+1957 INGNTEYDVHNRYHTLSS
-1972 IDLTTSKENIF
+1972 DY
-1983 HLSAIAVQA
+1983 HLSAIALQA
-1992 YYNTV
+1992 YFNTV
-1997 DIADLLTSKDSNG
+1997 DIASLLFEVKEGKRDPSPYSKN
-2010 NRVAAVYEKA
+2010 
-2020 EQPDDKADTKY
+2020 EQSAIVADTPYK
-2031 QNVEGNLQETVIKSS
+2031 NIEGDKTTISVESAYAGPFSS
-2046 YKDAYKSYSIFE
+2046 YSVATSIKKLLE
-2058 SIQKALYYAA
+2058 YAA
-2068 KINKDLIDFKK
+2068 AIDKDLMDFKK

-2084 RDERIENDKQ
+2084 RDVRIENDKQ

-2099 GDEYNFNDKGVELE
+2099 GDDYRFNDEGTELE

-2123 ISIENTIENTI
+2123 TSIEPVVKEN
-2134 EKDITPT
+2134 KD
-2141 VTDNKE
+2141 N
-2147 KIAKLREELGK
+2147 IADLREELGSK
-2158 SDDASGSKTVY
+2158 DNKKEKTVY
-2169 GRVKALEDAEQ
+2169 QRIKELEDAEQ
-2180 AITAITKSLEN
+2180 AITKSLKNVDDDSANFESFKSY
-2191 TDTAAGV
+2191 TAGEADG
-2198 TFVNKTE
+2198 
-2205 KDEVYKNLEG
+2205 VYKKLTGSTLE
-2215 SSVQDDPDD
+2215 DDETDADD
-2224 IEDVVLATKASV
+2224 GVVLATQKSV
-2236 EILVQAAVTELQN
+2236 ESLVEKAVNELQL

-2272 IKANANAVQFVRS
+2272 INANENAVQFVRS
-2285 GGNWSGYDMQEKELA
+2285 GGDWSGYDMQEAELA
-2300 FTVGNGTTGRLA
+2300 FTVGGGTTGKLTA
-2312 AADTYKKYCGED
+2312 GVHKKYCGED

-2342 VPYKADITA
+2342 VPYKEVITA
-2351 NGMYE
+2351 TGMYE
-2356 NQSFKYGSG
+2356 NQTFKYGS
-2365 NHATS
+2365 NNNATS

-2375 YTVIID
+2375 YIVKIY

>member
-50 IKDLEIIA
+50 IKDLEIIT

-94 TRGEFSIEDGKLVTS
+94 TRGEFSIKDGELVTS
-109 EKIHILTNG
+109 DKIHILTNG

-158 GKKIYIKGDADG
+158 GKKIYIKGDTDG

-351 AGLETYLSNAFA
+351 AGLETFLSNAFA

-391 VGVYKFEADDVGGT
+391 VGVYKLEADDVGGT

-492 GNVFQVPQEFYNS
+492 GNIFQVPQEFYNS

-571 LEFYDKSELDIRVRA
+571 LEFYDKSELDIKVRA
-586 FGADGNSDF
+586 FGADGNSDK

-689 DKTST
+689 DRTST
-694 SRNWVQLEPGFHT
+694 SRNWVQLEPGFHI

-744 ENEDTEHLDDNV
+744 ENEDTEHLDDSV

-777 KIFITKHD
+777 KVFITKHD

-839 DAENND
+839 DAESND

-859 VKDDIEETN
+859 VKDDIDETN
-868 VNNINPQERN
+868 VNSIDPQVRN
-878 RFLNGRKVQS
+878 KFLNLRKVQS

-919 NENNLEARIANRP
+919 NENHLEARIANRP

-942 KHESAKVADVE
+942 KHESAKVADDE
-953 LLKTLGAQDS
+953 LLKALGAQDS

-1001 DTVNAEDS
+1001 DTVNTEDS
-1009 GRELG
+1009 GAELG

-1023 QKYDNRYTMRIG
+1023 QKYDNKYTMRVG
-1035 NVLKYYHGTNLLD
+1035 NVLKRYHGTNLLD

-1058 GILSKKHTFYP
+1058 LILTKKHALYP
-1069 NVNTYKETFSGLTLK
+1069 NVNTYKEIFGGLTIK
-1084 VDNENDEFDFLVSN
+1084 VDNEREEFDFLVGY
-1098 SDTDFANVRAKEYL
+1098 SDDDFATVKALNL

-1124 SYQNEN
+1124 SYQNDN
-1130 ADTTYLTEYS
+1130 ADTTYLTDYS

-1325 GAWSEDSENYSRLDM
+1325 GAWSENSENYSRLDM

-1374 TQEVSTPRAVVKDT
+1374 TQEVETPRAVVKD
-1388 ANDDDFDTA
+1388 ANNDNDFDTA
-1397 QEYINEVNYTEVDG
+1397 QEFINEVNYTEVDG

-1432 LTADVKGSDNIKN
+1432 LTSDVKGSDNIKN

-1506 GTFKNFNGKDLKYKV
+1506 GTFKIFNGKDLKYKV

-1538 ESIEELNETA
+1538 ESLEELNETA

-1592 EGVSYNPTSEGF
+1592 EGVSYNPASEGF

-1637 KLDFRTISVR
+1637 KLDFRTITQR
-1647 TDASPYYNVTSIDDF
+1647 TDASPYHNVTSIDDF

-1682 ERKSSIKAESIKTVQ
+1682 ERKQGIKAESIKEIQ
-1697 GKDNKKTALDLY
+1697 GKDNKKETLDLY
-1709 NIVYDAVKRIKNNEW
+1709 NIIYDAVKRIKNNEW

-1762 DYTVTSDMKAILKLL
+1762 EYTVTSDMKAILKLL

-1791 HTIYDH
+1791 HTTYDH

-1860 PRGVVPSSDENNP
+1860 PRGVVPSSDENP

-1878 GRRSKFIAQAGKDA
+1878 GRRNKFIAQNGEDA

-1919 SYYNGKLTF
+1919 SYYDGRLVF
-1928 GIGSAVPSELWGSD
+1928 GLGSNAVPSELWGKNEISTD
-1942 VVSSN
+1942 
-1947 PADNNGKIVS
+1947 PKDNNGVVVS
-1957 INGSEKDDIHNRYHE
+1957 INGSVSDDIHNRYHE
-1972 IDLTTSKENIF
+1972 IDLTTSEAKIF

-1997 DIADLLTSKDSNG
+1997 DIADLLAEKDPSG
-2010 NRVAAVYEKA
+2010 KRVASIYEKA

-2123 ISIENTIENTI
+2123 ISIENTIE
-2134 EKDITPT
+2134 KDITPT

-2180 AITAITKSLEN
+2180 AITKSLEN

-2205 KDEVYKNLEG
+2205 KDEVYKNLKG

-2224 IEDVVLATKASV
+2224 KEDVVLATKASV

-2272 IKANANAVQFVRS
+2272 IKASKNAVQFVRS
-2285 GGNWSGYDMQEKELA
+2285 GDERTDGGYDMQEKDCK
-2300 FTVGNGTTGRLA
+2300 FTTGQTA
-2312 AADTYKKYCGED
+2312 TGKITIASDSVKYCGET
-2324 MIEIELEDYVD
+2324 MIHITLEDFVD
-2335 HLKFKAY
+2335 HLKYEAY
-2342 VPYKADITA
+2342 VTYDENITGGS
-2351 NGMYE
+2351 NYE

-2375 YTVIID
+2375 FTVIID

>member
-1 MKKGLTYI
+1 MKRGLTYI

-29 QTSTYIPLVEIK
+29 QTSTYIPLVKIK

-50 IKDLEIIA
+50 IEDLKIVA
-58 NGDDALFEALKNS
+58 NGNNDLFEALKNS
-71 SDTYVVLTNPSRH
+71 SDSYVVLTNPSRH
-84 EGTIGLALEY
+84 ESTIGLALEY
-94 TRGEFSIEDGKLVTS
+94 TDGTFSFEDGELVTS

-118 KYIEDRDYYANAF
+118 KYIEDKDYYANAF
-131 TEADEETVDVTNE
+131 TEADEKTVDVTDK
-144 EYWPEFFNDYENSI
+144 EYWPEFFDDYENSI
-158 GKKIYIKGDADG
+158 GKKIYIKGGADG
-170 ILTLVPEEAYL
+170 VLTLDPEKAYL
-181 AYNNVIVIGFVSDA
+181 AYNNVITIGFVADA
-195 NIKNGEKQLNIGAI
+195 KIKNGDENQLNVGAI

-249 YTKLFALGAD
+249 YTKLFALGSD

-274 NKTLPRGFIA
+274 NKLLPRGFIA

-322 AQYYSAIS
+322 ARYYSVIS
-330 EKPNTVLGVLDGD
+330 GNQNTVLGVLNGD
-343 PTAKVVAP
+343 PTAKVEAP

-363 AVSAGKIKSLKD
+363 AVSAGAIKSLKD
-375 GAIHE
+375 GAIHN
-380 AKALNLIPSQD
+380 ANALNSISSQ
-391 VGVYKFEADDVGGT
+391 VAGVYKFEANDIGGT

-416 VITGLYIASRG
+416 VITGLYVASRG

-453 SGKTGLIKQGTRAI
+453 SGNTGLIKQGTRAI
-467 FLKQGLFTDPTAPY
+467 FLKQGLFTDTTAPY

-492 GNVFQVPQEFYNS
+492 GNIFQVPQEFYNS

-516 TLVVACDNPRKFNIG
+516 TLVVSCDNPRKFNIG

-571 LEFYDKSELDIRVRA
+571 LEFYDKSELDIKVRA

-629 VYKELPRTPFVRRL
+629 VYKEMPRTPFVRRL
-643 VKLTGDD
+643 VTLEGDD
-650 KKSTIPDIDITSLM
+650 KKKTTIPDIDITSLM

-684 LFVDV
+684 LFVDI

-694 SRNWVQLEPGFHT
+694 SRNWVQLEPGFHVV
-707 INNFEYYGFKWTVK
+707 NNFEYYGFKWTVK
-721 QIDKVDASH
+721 QLDKVDASH
-730 PYGTYVLRAVYSGT
+730 PYGTYILRAVYSGT
-744 ENEDTEHLDDNV
+744 ENEDTEHPDDSV

-769 VPLAGYEA
+769 VPLAGYDA
-777 KIFITKHD
+777 KVFVTKHD

-791 DVENLFGD
+791 DAENLFGD
-799 YVKESVTDAAGNPW
+799 YVKESVTDVAGIPW
-813 EGNAVSGSAVR
+813 GGYAVSGSAVR
-824 KDIKYKVRTDRLAIS
+824 KDIKNKVSTNNLAIS
-839 DAENND
+839 DIGSEE
-845 GTVDAYLKSIYVQS
+845 GTVNAYLKSIYVQS
-859 VKDDIEETN
+859 VKDGIEEKI
-868 VNNINPQERN
+868 VNKIAPNERN
-878 RFLNGRKVQS
+878 KFLNGRKVQS

-919 NENNLEARIANRP
+919 NENHLEARIADRP

-942 KHESAKVADVE
+942 KHESAKVVNDE
-953 LLKTLGAQDS
+953 LLKKYGYQDS
-963 VEYPHGIVNKGFRGT
+963 VKYPHGIVNTGYNGT
-978 LNARQLQG
+978 LNASQLQG

-1001 DTVNAEDS
+1001 DPFNNEDS
-1009 GRELG
+1009 GSELG
-1014 HTTITIPYI
+1014 KTTITIPYI
-1023 QKYDNRYTMRIG
+1023 QKFGTPANYIMRIG
-1035 NVLKYYHGTNLLD
+1035 NVLKHYRGTDLLD
-1048 TEELSLNESD
+1048 TEELSLDESK
-1058 GILSKKHTFYP
+1058 GILTNNHSFY
-1069 NVNTYKETFSGLTLK
+1069 NGVNTYKETFGGLTLK
-1084 VDNENDEFDFLVSN
+1084 VDNENKEFDFLVGS
-1098 SDTDFANVRAKEYL
+1098 SDNDFATVKALNL

-1130 ADTTYLTEYS
+1130 ADTTYLTDYS
-1140 AKDKTSTF
+1140 EKDRRDFK
-1148 DEPMNEALQAIYELP
+1148 EPMNEALQAIYELP

-1199 SKKFKTE
+1199 SRKFKE
-1206 ETIKNATSVDDVEY
+1206 DEDPIKNKTSVDEVEY
-1220 TYTDAEKESISE
+1220 TYTADERESISE

-1276 SPTLPGADEKNENFK
+1276 SPTLPGADEKNENFT

-1317 DPSNIDGK
+1317 DPSRIDDK

-1354 GQSTRIT
+1354 GQSTRIP
-1361 LADVTT
+1361 LAEVTT

-1374 TQEVSTPRAVVKDT
+1374 TQTVETPRAVVKDD

-1397 QEYINEVNYTEVDG
+1397 QEFINEVNYTEVDG

-1458 TILREIYDDSN
+1458 TILREIYDDSG
-1469 ATSKTL
+1469 ATSTAL
-1475 EASAY
+1475 EEGAY

-1499 LDTVTKE
+1499 LNTVNKE
-1506 GTFKNFNGKDLKYKV
+1506 GSFKNFNGKDLKYKV
-1521 TSETEDNNPT
+1521 TFETEDNSPT

-1538 ESIEELNETA
+1538 ENLKELNDTA

-1569 YKTWKDRDIT
+1569 YKTWSDRSIT
-1579 TDGYKVTVTGENG
+1579 SDGYKVTVTGENG
-1592 EGVSYNPTSEGF
+1592 EGVSYDPADHF
-1604 FDNNKLTLNHESIVS
+1604 ANNKLTLNNESIVS

-1637 KLDFRTISVR
+1637 KLDFRTVSVR
-1647 TDASPYYNVTSIDDF
+1647 TDASPYPNVTSIDDF
-1662 FNYVENVFGITF
+1662 FNYVEKVFGITF
-1674 EKDGFYAT
+1674 EKNGFYAT
-1682 ERKSSIKAESIKTVQ
+1682 ERKQGIKAESIKEIK
-1697 GKDNKKTALDLY
+1697 GKNNKKETLDLY
-1709 NIVYDAVKRIKNNEW
+1709 NIIYDAVKRIKNNEW

-1738 DYLDTNR
+1738 DYKDKNF

-1751 LLEESAPTHTK
+1751 DLDETEPTHTK
-1762 DYTVTSDMKAILKLL
+1762 KYTVTSDMKAILKLL
-1777 YGADKEPDANDNNN
+1777 YGADKEPNADDSNN
-1791 HTIYDH
+1791 HTTYNH
-1797 FKVANEKADNFVHS
+1797 FEVANEKADNFVHS

-1817 SVLDELYTKLYT
+1817 SVLDCLYTQLYN
-1829 VPTINGADGKA
+1829 VPKVVNADGSQNTNA
-1840 TTGDYNSRSGYSTLR
+1840 YNNMEGYDALW
-1855 YDPMS
+1855 YDPVS
-1860 PRGVVPSSDENNP
+1860 PRATAAVKDANNN

-1878 GRRSKFIAQAGKDA
+1878 GRRSKFIAQAGTDH
-1892 PLSRIDILENEVKAI
+1892 PLSRIDILENTVKAI
-1907 YRLVGFGSTAHD
+1907 YNYIGFGSNTNPQ
-1919 SYYNGKLTF
+1919 YYSGKFTF
-1928 GIGSAVPSELWGSD
+1928 IDETEAVTSELWGSLSTTD
-1942 VVSSN
+1942 GTN
-1947 PADNNGKIVS
+1947 QNIGAKVS
-1957 INGSEKDDIHNRYHE
+1957 INGNTDYDVHNRYHT
-1972 IDLTTSKENIF
+1972 LSSNY
-1983 HLSAIAVQA
+1983 HLSAIALQA
-1992 YYNTV
+1992 YFNTV
-1997 DIADLLTSKDSNG
+1997 DIASLLFEVKEGKRDPSPYSKNEQEAI
-2010 NRVAAVYEKA
+2010 VANTPYKNIEG
-2020 EQPDDKADTKY
+2020 DKTTIS
-2031 QNVEGNLQETVIKSS
+2031 VESAYAGSFSS
-2046 YKDAYKSYSIFE
+2046 YSVATSIKKLLE
-2058 SIQKALYYAA
+2058 YAA
-2068 KINKDLIDFKK
+2068 AIDLKFMGLRKYVLENIDA
-2079 DVYKD
+2079 
-2084 RDERIENDKQ
+2084 RIENDNQ

-2099 GDEYNFNDKGVELE
+2099 GDDYNFDSKCVGIT

-2123 ISIENTIENTI
+2123 TSIEPVV
-2134 EKDITPT
+2134 K
-2141 VTDNKE
+2141 DNKE
-2147 KIAKLREELGK
+2147 KIAKLREELGE

-2169 GRVKALEDAEQ
+2169 DRVKALEDAEQ
-2180 AITAITKSLEN
+2180 AITKSLNN
-2191 TDTAAGV
+2191 TDTADGV
-2198 TFVNKTE
+2198 TFVDKTDAD
-2205 KDEVYKNLEG
+2205 KVYKKLQG
-2215 SSVQDDPDD
+2215 SSVEDDPNDKD
-2224 IEDVVLATKASV
+2224 KVVLATKASV
-2236 EILVQAAVTELQN
+2236 EILVQAAVTELQA
-2249 EMTAAIQNN
+2249 EMKTAIQNN

-2272 IKANANAVQFVRS
+2272 IKANENAVQFVRS
-2285 GGNWSGYDMQEKELA
+2285 GGSWSGYDMQEKELA
-2300 FTVGNGTTGRLA
+2300 FTIGNGTTGRLA
-2312 AADTYKKYCGED
+2312 AGDHKKYCGED

-2342 VPYKADITA
+2342 VPYKEDITA

-2356 NQSFKYGSG
+2356 NQTFKYGS
-2365 NHATS
+2365 NNNATS

-2375 YTVIID
+2375 YIVKIY

>member
-29 QTSTYIPLVEIK
+29 QLSTYIPLVKIK

-58 NGDDALFEALKNS
+58 KGDDALFEALKNS
-71 SDTYVVLTNPSRH
+71 SDSYVVLTNPSRH
-84 EGTIGLALEY
+84 ESTIGLALEY
-94 TRGEFSIEDGKLVTS
+94 TDGVFSFENGELVTS

-158 GKKIYIKGDADG
+158 GKKIYIKGDSDG
-170 ILTLVPEEAYL
+170 ILTLEPEEAYL
-181 AYNNVIVIGFVSDA
+181 AYNNVIVLGFVSDA

-236 GYQHSQTNGEVCS
+236 GHKHSQINGEICS

-343 PTAKVVAP
+343 PTAKVEAP
-351 AGLETYLSNAFA
+351 AGLETFLSNAFA

-391 VGVYKFEADDVGGT
+391 VGVYKLEADDVGGT

-492 GNVFQVPQEFYNS
+492 GNIFQVPQEFYNS

-516 TLVVACDNPRKFNIG
+516 TLVVACDSPRKFNIG

-544 HAEYG
+544 HAEFG
-549 FWLMDGKTPHKTAD
+549 FWLMDGKTPHKVDD

-571 LEFYDKSELDIRVRA
+571 LEFYDKSELNIKVRA

-629 VYKELPRTPFVRRL
+629 VYKEMPRTPFVRRL
-643 VKLTGDD
+643 VTLEGDD

-744 ENEDTEHLDDNV
+744 ENEDTEHPDDSV

-777 KIFITKHD
+777 KVFITKHD

-824 KDIKYKVRTDRLAIS
+824 KDIKYKVSTDRLAIS
-839 DAENND
+839 DAESNE

-859 VKDDIEETN
+859 AKDDIDETN
-868 VNNINPQERN
+868 VKSIDSQVRN
-878 RFLNGRKVQS
+878 KFLNLRKVQS

-919 NENNLEARIANRP
+919 NENHLEARIANRP

-942 KHESAKVADVE
+942 KHESAKVADDE
-953 LLKTLGAQDS
+953 LLKALGAQDS

-1001 DTVNAEDS
+1001 DTVNTEDS
-1009 GRELG
+1009 GAELG

-1023 QKYDNRYTMRIG
+1023 QKYDNKYTMRVG
-1035 NVLKYYHGTNLLD
+1035 NVLKHYHGTNLLD
-1048 TEELSLNESD
+1048 TEELSLDASA

-1069 NVNTYKETFSGLTLK
+1069 NVNTYKETFGGLTLK
-1084 VDNENDEFDFLVSN
+1084 VDNENDEFDFLVGN
-1098 SDTDFANVRAKEYL
+1098 SDTDFATIKALNL

-1124 SYQNEN
+1124 SYQNDN
-1130 ADTTYLTEYS
+1130 ADTTYLTDYS

-1232 YIKLLTDDKE
+1232 YIKLLTDDKD

-1325 GAWSEDSENYSRLDM
+1325 GAWSENSENYSRLDM

-1374 TQEVSTPRAVVKDT
+1374 TQTVETPRAVVKD
-1388 ANDDDFDTA
+1388 ADNDDDFDTA
-1397 QEYINEVNYTEVDG
+1397 QEFINEVNYSEVDG

-1445 RPLML
+1445 RPLKL

-1469 ATSKTL
+1469 ATSEAL

-1506 GTFKNFNGKDLKYKV
+1506 ETFKNFNGKDLKYKV
-1521 TSETEDNNPT
+1521 TSETKDNNPT

-1538 ESIEELNETA
+1538 ESLEELNETA

-1569 YKTWKDRDIT
+1569 YKTWSDRSIT
-1579 TDGYKVTVTGENG
+1579 LDGYKVTVTGENG

-1647 TDASPYYNVTSIDDF
+1647 TDASPYHNVTSIDDF

-1674 EKDGFYAT
+1674 EKNGFYAT
-1682 ERKSSIKAESIKTVQ
+1682 ERKQGIKAESIKEIQ
-1697 GKDNKKTALDLY
+1697 GKDNKKETLDLY
-1709 NIVYDAVKRIKNNEW
+1709 NIIYDAVKRIKNSEW

-1751 LLEESAPTHTK
+1751 NLEETAPTHTK
-1762 DYTVTSDMKAILKLL
+1762 EYTVTSDMKAILKLL
-1777 YGADKEPDANDNNN
+1777 YGADKEPDVNDNNN
-1791 HTIYDH
+1791 HTTYDH

-1860 PRGVVPSSDENNP
+1860 PRGVVPSSDENP

-1878 GRRSKFIAQAGKDA
+1878 GRRSKFIAQNGEDA

-1907 YRLVGFGSTAHD
+1907 YRLVGFGSTAHN
-1919 SYYNGKLTF
+1919 SYYDGRLVF
-1928 GIGSAVPSELWGSD
+1928 GLGSNAVPSELWGSN
-1942 VVSSN
+1942 VISSN
-1947 PADNNGKIVS
+1947 PADNNGKVVS
-1957 INGSEKDDIHNRYHE
+1957 INGSEDDGVHNRYHE
-1972 IDLTTSKENIF
+1972 INLTTSEANIF

-1997 DIADLLTSKDSNG
+1997 DIADLLAEKDSSG
-2010 NRVAAVYEKA
+2010 KHVASIYEKA
-2020 EQPDDKADTKY
+2020 AQADIKANTKY
-2031 QNVEGNLQETVIKSS
+2031 QNVEGNLKETVITSS
-2046 YKDAYKSYSIFE
+2046 YKNAYKSYSIFE
-2058 SIQKALYYAA
+2058 SIKTLLKYAA
-2068 KINKDLIDFKK
+2068 AIDENLMNFKK
-2079 DVYKD
+2079 DVLQD
-2084 RDERIENDKQ
+2084 RDVRIENDKQ
-2094 IWAVL
+2094 IWAAIGTDYKFDVKSEKNTISKRLTDTEEAIGDDTTQNTIKFRIKTNEDYIAELRAEL
-2099 GDEYNFNDKGVELE
+2099 GD
-2113 DKTKTVSSRL
+2113 S
-2123 ISIENTIENTI
+2123 
-2134 EKDITPT
+2134 
-2141 VTDNKE
+2141 DNKT
-2147 KIAKLREELGK
+2147 
-2158 SDDASGSKTVY
+2158 DKTVY
-2169 GRVKALEDAEQ
+2169 ERIATLETAEE
-2180 AITAITKSLEN
+2180 AITKSLNN
-2191 TDTAAGV
+2191 TDADDAE
-2198 TFVNKTE
+2198 FADKTE
-2205 KDEVYKNLEG
+2205 EDAVYKELK
-2215 SSVQDDPDD
+2215 SSSA
-2224 IEDVVLATKASV
+2224 EDVDGDKETVVLATKDSV
-2236 EILVQAAVTELQN
+2236 ESLIQKAVAELQL

-2272 IKANANAVQFVRS
+2272 INANENAVQFVRS
-2285 GGNWSGYDMQEKELA
+2285 GKSWNGYDMQEKELA
-2300 FTVGNGTTGRLA
+2300 FIIGDGTTGRLA
-2312 AADTYKKYCGED
+2312 AGVHKKYCGED

-2351 NGMYE
+2351 NELYA
-2356 NQSFKYGSG
+2356 NQTFNYGSG

-2375 YTVIID
+2375 FTVIID

>member
-1 MKKGLTYI
+1 MKRGLTYI

-50 IKDLEIIA
+50 IKDLKTIA

-71 SDTYVVLTNPSRH
+71 SDSYVVLTNPSRH
-84 EGTIGLALEY
+84 ESTIGLALEY
-94 TRGEFSIEDGKLVTS
+94 TDGAFSFEDGELVTS

-144 EYWPEFFNDYENSI
+144 EYWPEFFDDYENSI

-181 AYNNVIVIGFVSDA
+181 AYNNVIILGFVSDA

-299 EVTEEEVINGESWS
+299 EVNEDDVINEESWS

-322 AQYYSAIS
+322 ARYYSAIS
-330 EKPNTVLGVLDGD
+330 GKKNTVLGVLDED
-343 PTAKVVAP
+343 PTAKVEAP
-351 AGLETYLSNAFA
+351 EELERYLSDAFA
-363 AVSAGKIKSLKD
+363 AVSAGAIKSLKD

-391 VGVYKFEADDVGGT
+391 VGVYKLEADDVGGT

-416 VITGLYIASRG
+416 VITGLYVASRG

-492 GNVFQVPQEFYNS
+492 GNIFQVPQEFYNS

-563 APHLLKNL
+563 SPHLLKNL
-571 LEFYDKSELDIRVRA
+571 LEFYDKSELDIKVRA
-586 FGADGNSDF
+586 FGADGNSDK

-629 VYKELPRTPFVRRL
+629 VYKEMPRTPFVRRL
-643 VKLTGDD
+643 VTLEGDD
-650 KKSTIPDIDITSLM
+650 KKKTTIPDIDITSLM

-684 LFVDV
+684 LFVDI
-689 DKTST
+689 DKTSN
-694 SRNWVQLEPGFHT
+694 SRNWVQLEPGFHVV
-707 INNFEYYGFKWTVK
+707 NNFEYYGFKWTVK

-744 ENEDTEHLDDNV
+744 ENEDTEDTDDSV

-769 VPLAGYEA
+769 VPLARYEA
-777 KIFITKHD
+777 KVFVTKHD

-791 DVENLFGD
+791 DAENLFGD

-813 EGNAVSGSAVR
+813 GGYAVSGSAVR
-824 KDIKYKVRTDRLAIS
+824 KDIKYKVRTDRLVIS
-839 DAENND
+839 DKDNNE

-919 NENNLEARIANRP
+919 NENHLEARIANRP

-942 KHESAKVADVE
+942 KHESAKVADDE
-953 LLKTLGAQDS
+953 LLKTLEAQDS
-963 VEYPHGIVNKGFRGT
+963 VKYPHGIVNEGFRGT

-1001 DTVNAEDS
+1001 DTINAEDS
-1009 GRELG
+1009 GRQLG
-1014 HTTITIPYI
+1014 NTTITIPYI
-1023 QKYDNRYTMRIG
+1023 QKYETGKKKDYIMRIG
-1035 NVLKYYHGTNLLD
+1035 NVLKHYHSTNLLD
-1048 TEELSLNESD
+1048 TEELSLNESK
-1058 GILSKKHTFYP
+1058 GILTNKHSFY
-1069 NVNTYKETFSGLTLK
+1069 NGVNTYKETFGDLTLK
-1084 VDNENDEFDFLVSN
+1084 VDNDNEEFDFLVGS
-1098 SDTDFANVRAKEYL
+1098 SDDNFATVRAL
-1112 TPSSI
+1112 NVTPSSI

-1130 ADTTYLTEYS
+1130 ADKTYLTEYS

-1317 DPSNIDGK
+1317 DPNNTDDK
-1325 GAWSEDSENYSRLDM
+1325 GAWSDGSVNYSRLDM

-1346 GENAKDDD
+1346 GEAAQDDD

-1397 QEYINEVNYTEVDG
+1397 QEFINEVIYSDSDG

-1458 TILREIYDDSN
+1458 TILREIYDDSD
-1469 ATSKTL
+1469 ATSTAL
-1475 EASAY
+1475 EEGAY

-1521 TSETEDNNPT
+1521 TSETKDNNPT

-1538 ESIEELNETA
+1538 ESLEELNETA

-1569 YKTWKDRDIT
+1569 YKTWSDRNIT
-1579 TDGYKVTVTGENG
+1579 SDGYKVTVTGENG

-1647 TDASPYYNVTSIDDF
+1647 TDASPYHNVTSIDDF

-1674 EKDGFYAT
+1674 EKNGFYAT
-1682 ERKSSIKAESIKTVQ
+1682 ERKQGIKAESIKEIQ
-1697 GKDNKKTALDLY
+1697 GKDNKKETLDLY
-1709 NIVYDAVKRIKNNEW
+1709 NIIYDAVKRIKNNEW

-1751 LLEESAPTHTK
+1751 NLEETAPTHTK

-1791 HTIYDH
+1791 HTTYDH

-1860 PRGVVPSSDENNP
+1860 PRGVVPSSDENP

-1878 GRRSKFIAQAGKDA
+1878 GRRNKFIAQNGEDA

-1907 YRLVGFGSTAHD
+1907 YRLVGFGSTAHN
-1919 SYYNGKLTF
+1919 SYYDGRLVF
-1928 GIGSAVPSELWGSD
+1928 GLGSNAVPSELWGKNEISTD
-1942 VVSSN
+1942 
-1947 PADNNGKIVS
+1947 PKDNNGVVVS
-1957 INGSEKDDIHNRYHE
+1957 INGSVSDDIHNRYHE
-1972 IDLTTSKENIF
+1972 IDLTTSEAKIF

-1997 DIADLLTSKDSNG
+1997 DIADLLAEKDSNG
-2010 NRVAAVYEKA
+2010 KRIASVYEKA
-2020 EQPDDKADTKY
+2020 AQADIKADTKY
-2031 QNVEGNLQETVIKSS
+2031 QNVADNLKETVISSS
-2046 YKDAYKSYSIFE
+2046 YKEAYTSYSIFE
-2058 SIQKALYYAA
+2058 SIKKALTYAA
-2068 KINKDLIDFKK
+2068 KIDTALMNFKK
-2079 DVYKD
+2079 DVLED
-2084 RDERIENDKQ
+2084 IDARIENDKQ
-2094 IWAVL
+2094 IWAAIGNDYEFDVEATKKTISKRL
-2099 GDEYNFNDKGVELE
+2099 TDIEDAIGDDT
-2113 DKTKTVSSRL
+2113 TK
-2123 ISIENTIENTI
+2123 NTIKFRIKTNEGEI
-2134 EKDITPT
+2134 D
-2141 VTDNKE
+2141 
-2147 KIAKLREELGK
+2147 KLRKELGK
-2158 SDDASGSKTVY
+2158 SDDASDSDTVY
-2169 GRVKALEDAEQ
+2169 GRVKALETAEQ
-2180 AITAITKSLEN
+2180 AITKSLNN
-2191 TDTAAGV
+2191 TDANDAA
-2198 TFVNKTE
+2198 FVNKTE
-2205 KDEVYKNLEG
+2205 ADAVYKELK
-2215 SSVQDDPDD
+2215 SSSAEDVDGDK
-2224 IEDVVLATKASV
+2224 EDVVFATKASV
-2236 EILVQAAVTELQN
+2236 ESLVQKAVAELQL

-2272 IKANANAVQFVRS
+2272 INANDKAVQFVRS
-2285 GGNWSGYDMQEKELA
+2285 SEFDWGGYDMQEKELA
-2300 FTVGNGTTGRLA
+2300 FIIGNGTTGRLA
-2312 AADTYKKYCGED
+2312 AGDHKKYCGED

-2351 NGMYE
+2351 NELYA
-2356 NQSFKYGSG
+2356 NQTFNYGSG

-2375 YTVIID
+2375 FTVIID

>member
-1 MKKGLTYI
+1 MKRGLTYI

-29 QTSTYIPLVEIK
+29 QTSTYIPLVKIK

-50 IKDLEIIA
+50 IKDLKIVA
-58 NGDDALFEALKNS
+58 GDNEELFEALKNS
-71 SDTYVVLTNPSRH
+71 SDSYVVLTNPSRH
-84 EGTIGLALEY
+84 ESTIGLALEY
-94 TRGEFSIEDGKLVTS
+94 TDGAFSFEDGELVTS

-118 KYIEDRDYYANAF
+118 KYIEDKDYYANAF
-131 TEADEETVDVTNE
+131 TEANEESIDVTDK
-144 EYWPEFFNDYENSI
+144 EYWPEFFGDYENSI
-158 GKKIYIKGDADG
+158 GKKIYIKGNADG
-170 ILTLVPEEAYL
+170 ILTLDPEKAYL
-181 AYNNVIVIGFVSDA
+181 AYNNVITIGFVADA
-195 NIKNGEKQLNIGAI
+195 KIKNVENQLNVGAI

-228 ILGEDVTI
+228 VLGEDVTI
-236 GYQHSQTNGEVCS
+236 GHEYSQINGEVCS

-274 NKTLPRGFIA
+274 NKLLPKGFIA

-299 EVTEEEVINGESWS
+299 EVTEDDVINGESWS

-322 AQYYSAIS
+322 ARYYSVIS
-330 EKPNTVLGVLDGD
+330 GNQNTVLGVLNGSS
-343 PTAKVVAP
+343 TATVEAP
-351 AGLETYLSNAFA
+351 AGLETYLSDAFA
-363 AVSAGKIKSLKD
+363 AVSAGEITSLKD
-375 GAIHE
+375 GAIHN
-380 AKALNLIPSQD
+380 ANALNLITSQ
-391 VGVYKFEADDVGGT
+391 VAGVYKFEANDVGGT

-416 VITGLYIASRG
+416 VITGLYVASRG

-467 FLKQGLFTDPTAPY
+467 FLKQGLFTDTTAHY

-492 GNVFQVPQEFYNS
+492 GNIFQVPQEFYNS

-516 TLVVACDNPRKFNIG
+516 TLVVSCDNPRKFNIG

-571 LEFYDKSELDIRVRA
+571 LEFYDESELDIRVRA
-586 FGADGNSDF
+586 FGADGNSDN

-629 VYKELPRTPFVRRL
+629 VYKEMPRTPFVRRL
-643 VKLTGDD
+643 VTLEGDE
-650 KKSTIPDIDITSLM
+650 KKKTTIPDIDITSLM

-684 LFVDV
+684 LFVDI

-694 SRNWVQLEPGFHT
+694 SRNWVQLEPGFHVV
-707 INNFEYYGFKWTVK
+707 NNFEYYGFKWTVK

-744 ENEDTEHLDDNV
+744 ENEDTEHPDDSV

-769 VPLAGYEA
+769 VHLAGYDA
-777 KIFITKHD
+777 KVFVTKHD

-791 DVENLFGD
+791 DAENLFGD

-813 EGNAVSGSAVR
+813 GGYAVSGSAVR
-824 KDIKYKVRTDRLAIS
+824 KDIEYKVRTDRLAIS
-839 DAENND
+839 DEKNND

-859 VKDDIEETN
+859 VKDDIDETE
-868 VNNINPQERN
+868 VNDIAPQERN
-878 RFLNGRKVQS
+878 GFLNGRKVQS

-919 NENNLEARIANRP
+919 NKNHLEARIANRP
-932 FALMPYFIFG
+932 YALMPYFIFG
-942 KHESAKVADVE
+942 KHESAKVVDVE
-953 LLKTLGAQDS
+953 LLKALGAQDS
-963 VEYPHGIVNKGFRGT
+963 VKYPHGIVNTGYNGT
-978 LNARQLQG
+978 LNASQLQG
-986 AHLGYGEYIFSQNAD
+986 AHLGYGEYIFSQNAGDTLNSED
-1001 DTVNAEDS
+1001 D
-1009 GRELG
+1009 GRNKG
-1014 HTTITIPYI
+1014 STNITIPYI
-1023 QKYDNRYTMRIG
+1023 QKYETGTKKDYIMRIG
-1035 NVLKYYHGTNLLD
+1035 NVLKHYHSTNLLD
-1048 TEELSLNESD
+1048 TEELSLNESK
-1058 GILSKKHTFYP
+1058 GILTNKHSFY
-1069 NVNTYKETFSGLTLK
+1069 NGVNTYKETFGGLTLK
-1084 VDNENDEFDFLVSN
+1084 VDNEKEEFDFLVSS
-1098 SDTDFANVRAKEYL
+1098 SDDNFAKVKAL
-1112 TPSSI
+1112 SFTPSSI

-1130 ADTTYLTEYS
+1130 ADKTYLNDYPE
-1140 AKDKTSTF
+1140 KDKTSF

-1163 LATFQYNRNFEKV
+1163 LATFQYNRNFD
-1176 ADYDKDSYFKRFF
+1176 ADYNKNSYFKRFF
-1189 GIIVEQTANT
+1189 GIIVEQTART
-1199 SKKFKTE
+1199 SQKFKTE
-1206 ETIKNATSVDDVEY
+1206 EAIKNATSVDNVEY
-1220 TYTDAEKESISE
+1220 TYTADEKESISE
-1232 YIKLLTDDKE
+1232 YLKILTDDKE

-1276 SPTLPGADEKNENFK
+1276 SPTLPGADEKNENFT

-1361 LADVTT
+1361 LAEVTT

-1374 TQEVSTPRAVVKDT
+1374 TQTVETPRAVVKDT

-1397 QEYINEVNYTEVDG
+1397 QEYINEVNYSEVDG

-1538 ESIEELNETA
+1538 ESLEELNETA
-1548 SIIDVIIQLLTGDE
+1548 SIIDVIIELLTGDE

-1569 YKTWKDRDIT
+1569 YKTWSDRSIT
-1579 TDGYKVTVTGENG
+1579 SDGYKVTVAGENG

-1604 FDNNKLTLNHESIVS
+1604 FDNNKLTLNNESIVS

-1637 KLDFRTISVR
+1637 QLDFRTISIR
-1647 TDASPYYNVTSIDDF
+1647 TNASPYPNVTSIDDF

-1674 EKDGFYAT
+1674 EKNGFYAT
-1682 ERKSSIKAESIKTVQ
+1682 ERKPGIKAESIKNII
-1697 GKDNKKTALDLY
+1697 GKEGKKTTSFDLY
-1709 NIVYDAVKRIKNNEW
+1709 NIIYDAVKRIKNNEW

-1738 DYLDTNR
+1738 DYKNNKEDYEDLGETDPTY
-1745 TKDTYE
+1745 TK
-1751 LLEESAPTHTK
+1751 K
-1762 DYTVTSDMKAILKLL
+1762 YTVTSDMKAILKLL
-1777 YGADKEPDANDNNN
+1777 YGADKEPNADNNNN
-1791 HTIYDH
+1791 HTTYEH
-1797 FKVANEKADNFVHS
+1797 FKTSDEKADNFTKS
-1811 SVDNGV
+1811 SIIDGGV
-1817 SVLDELYTKLYT
+1817 SVLDCLYTQLYN
-1829 VPTINGADGKA
+1829 VPKVVNADGSQNTNA
-1840 TTGDYNSRSGYSTLR
+1840 YNNMTGYNALW
-1855 YDPMS
+1855 YDPVS
-1860 PRGVVPSSDENNP
+1860 PRATAAVMDANNN

-1878 GRRSKFIAQAGKDA
+1878 GRRSKFIAQAGTDH
-1892 PLSRIDILENEVKAI
+1892 PLSRIDILENTVSAI
-1907 YRLVGFGSTAHD
+1907 YKYIGFGSNTNTN
-1919 SYYNGKLTF
+1919 YYSGKFTF
-1928 GIGSAVPSELWGSD
+1928 KDDKEAVPSELWGSLSATD
-1942 VVSSN
+1942 VTN
-1947 PADNNGKIVS
+1947 QNIGAIVS
-1957 INGSEKDDIHNRYHE
+1957 INGNTDYDVHNRYH
-1972 IDLTTSKENIF
+1972 ILGSNY
-1983 HLSAIAVQA
+1983 HLSAIALQA
-1992 YYNTV
+1992 YFNTV
-1997 DIADLLTSKDSNG
+1997 DIASLLFEVKNGKRDPSPYSKNKQDAF
-2010 NRVAAVYEKA
+2010 VANTPYKNIEG
-2020 EQPDDKADTKY
+2020 DKTTIS
-2031 QNVEGNLQETVIKSS
+2031 VESAYAGSFSS
-2046 YKDAYKSYSIFE
+2046 YSVATSIKKLLE
-2058 SIQKALYYAA
+2058 YAA
-2068 KINKDLIDFKK
+2068 AIDSKFMGLRKYVLENI
-2079 DVYKD
+2079 DA
-2084 RDERIENDKQ
+2084 RIENDNQ

-2099 GDEYNFNDKGVELE
+2099 GDDYNFDNKGVGIT

-2123 ISIENTIENTI
+2123 TSIEDAIGI
-2134 EKDITPT
+2134 ITPE
-2141 VTDNKE
+2141 VTN
-2147 KIAKLREELGK
+2147 LRNELGE
-2158 SDDASGSKTVY
+2158 SDDTADSKTVY
-2169 GRVKALEDAEQ
+2169 GRVKALEESNAAVINSIKNVD
-2180 AITAITKSLEN
+2180 N
-2191 TDTAAGV
+2191 DTADFSDATDDV
-2198 TFVNKTE
+2198 
-2205 KDEVYKNLEG
+2205 VYKTFKE
-2215 SSVQDDPDD
+2215 SDVKDDTDD
-2224 IEDVVLATKASV
+2224 LTGDDFVLATKNSV
-2236 EILVQAAVTELQN
+2236 ESLVKKAVAELRK
-2249 EMTAAIQNN
+2249 EMKEAIHNN

-2272 IKANANAVQFVRS
+2272 IKASKNAVQFVRN
-2285 GGNWSGYDMQEKELA
+2285 GREREDGGYDMQEKYCTFLKGKTA
-2300 FTVGNGTTGRLA
+2300 TGEI
-2312 AADTYKKYCGED
+2312 TISSESVKYCGET
-2324 MIEIELEDYVD
+2324 MIQITLEDFVD
-2335 HLKFKAY
+2335 HLKYEAY
-2342 VPYKADITA
+2342 VTYDEGITGGSA
-2351 NGMYE
+2351 YE
-2356 NQSFKYGSG
+2356 NQSFYYGS
-2365 NHATS
+2365 NNNATS

-2375 YTVIID
+2375 YIVKIY

>member
-1 MKKGLTYI
+1 MKRGLTYI

-50 IKDLEIIA
+50 IKDLKKVA
-58 NGDDALFEALKNS
+58 GDNEELFEALKNS
-71 SDTYVVLTNPSRH
+71 SDSYVVLTNPSRH
-84 EGTIGLALEY
+84 ESTIGLALEY
-94 TRGEFSIEDGKLVTS
+94 TDGTFSFENGELVTS

-131 TEADEETVDVTNE
+131 TDKEENTIDVRNE
-144 EYWPEFFNDYENSI
+144 EYWPEFFDDYENSI
-158 GKKIYIKGDADG
+158 GKKIYIKGNADG
-170 ILTLVPEEAYL
+170 VLTLDPEEAYL
-181 AYNNVIVIGFVSDA
+181 AYNNVITIGFVADA
-195 NIKNGEKQLNIGAI
+195 KIKNGENQLNVGAI

-236 GYQHSQTNGEVCS
+236 GHQHSQTNGEICS

-268 NFFEDQ
+268 NFFENH

-284 IQRLDGATAYVCVNG
+284 IQRIDGATAYVCVNG
-299 EVTEEEVINGESWS
+299 EVTEDDVINGESWS
-313 AKDRAFVQV
+313 AKDRAFVQ
-322 AQYYSAIS
+322 AARYYSAIS
-330 EKPNTVLGVLDGD
+330 GKPNTVLGVLVGD
-343 PTAKVVAP
+343 PTAKVEAP

-363 AVSAGKIKSLKD
+363 AVSAGAIKSLKD
-375 GAIHE
+375 GTIHE
-380 AKALNLIPSQD
+380 ANALTPIDSSV
-391 VGVYKFEADDVGGT
+391 VGVYKFEANDVGGT

-416 VITGLYIASRG
+416 VITGLYVASRG

-467 FLKQGLFTDPTAPY
+467 FLKQGLFTDTTAPY

-492 GNVFQVPQEFYNS
+492 GNIFQVPQEFYNS

-571 LEFYDKSELDIRVRA
+571 LEFYDESELDIRVRA

-610 SEENT
+610 SDENT

-629 VYKELPRTPFVRRL
+629 VYKEMPRTPFVRRL
-643 VKLTGDD
+643 VTLEGDD
-650 KKSTIPDIDITSLM
+650 KKKTTIPDIDITSLM

-684 LFVDV
+684 LFVDI

-694 SRNWVQLEPGFHT
+694 SRNWVQLEPGFHVV
-707 INNFEYYGFKWTVK
+707 NNFEYYGFKWTVK

-744 ENEDTEHLDDNV
+744 ENEDTEHPDDSV

-777 KIFITKHD
+777 KVFVTKHD

-791 DVENLFGD
+791 DAENLFGD
-799 YVKESVTDAAGNPW
+799 CVKESVTDAAGNPW
-813 EGNAVSGSAVR
+813 GGYAVSGSAVR
-824 KDIKYKVRTDRLAIS
+824 KDIEYKVRTDRLAIS
-839 DAENND
+839 DAESNE
-845 GTVDAYLKSIYVQS
+845 GTVDAYLKSVYVQS
-859 VKDDIEETN
+859 VKDDIDKTE
-868 VNNINPQERN
+868 VNDIAPNERN
-878 RFLNGRKVQS
+878 KFLNLHKVQS
-888 DIRFSNPT
+888 DIRFSNPS

-908 ALEYFTSDETV
+908 ALEYFTSDSTI
-919 NENNLEARIANRP
+919 NKENNLEEKIANRP

-942 KHESAKVADVE
+942 KHESAKVADDE
-953 LLKTLGAQDS
+953 LLKTLEAQDS
-963 VEYPHGIVNKGFRGT
+963 VKYPHGIVNKGFRGT

-1001 DTVNAEDS
+1001 DTFNDEDS
-1009 GRELG
+1009 GAKIG
-1014 HTTITIPYI
+1014 NTTITIPYI
-1023 QKYDNRYTMRIG
+1023 QKFGTSAPKYIMRIG
-1035 NVLKYYHGTNLLD
+1035 NVLKHYHGTKILD
-1048 TEELSLNESD
+1048 TEELSLNESN
-1058 GILSKKHTFYP
+1058 GTLTNKHSFY
-1069 NVNTYKETFSGLTLK
+1069 NGVITYKETFGGLTLK
-1084 VDNENDEFDFLVSN
+1084 VDNEHNEFDFLIGS
-1098 SDTDFANVRAKEYL
+1098 SDNDFATVRALNL

-1140 AKDKTSTF
+1140 AKDKRRDF
-1148 DEPMNEALQAIYELP
+1148 KEPMNEALQAIYELP

-1206 ETIKNATSVDDVEY
+1206 ETIKNATSVDEVEY

-1232 YIKLLTDDKE
+1232 YLKLLTDDKE

-1276 SPTLPGADEKNENFK
+1276 SPTLPGADTLNGNFK
-1291 ANDQKSTVAGLNR
+1291 TDEQKSTIAGLNR
-1304 LVKALCREVFQDA
+1304 LVRALCREVFQDA
-1317 DPSNIDGK
+1317 DPNNTDDK
-1325 GAWSEDSENYSRLDM
+1325 GAWSENSDNYSRLDM

-1346 GENAKDDD
+1346 GEAAQDDD
-1354 GQSTRIT
+1354 GQSTRIQ

-1367 YPDDASV
+1367 YPDDASIEQTV
-1374 TQEVSTPRAVVKDT
+1374 NVSRAVVKD
-1388 ANDDDFDTA
+1388 ADNDNDFDTA
-1397 QEYINEVNYTEVDG
+1397 QEFINEVTYTTANGESEG
-1411 TSDKFDGLNDAV
+1411 FDGLNDAV

-1458 TILREIYDDSN
+1458 TILREIYDDSK
-1469 ATSKTL
+1469 ATSTTL
-1475 EASAY
+1475 EEGAY
-1480 KKTNVSRIDR
+1480 KKTKVSRIDR

-1499 LDTVTKE
+1499 LNTVNKE
-1506 GTFKNFNGKDLKYKV
+1506 GSLKGEFNGKLLKYN
-1521 TSETEDNNPT
+1521 TSEDTESGSPT

-1538 ESIEELNETA
+1538 ESLEELNETA

-1562 KTLVRTD
+1562 KALVRTT
-1569 YKTWKDRDIT
+1569 YKQWKDRDIT
-1579 TDGYKVTVTGENG
+1579 TDGYKVTFKGENG

-1604 FDNNKLTLNHESIVS
+1604 FDNNKLTLNNKSIVS

-1637 KLDFRTISVR
+1637 KLDFNEISIR
-1647 TDASPYYNVTSIDDF
+1647 TDASPYPNVTSIDDF

-1674 EKDGFYAT
+1674 EKNGFYAT
-1682 ERKSSIKAESIKTVQ
+1682 ERKQDIKAESIKNII
-1697 GKDNKKTALDLY
+1697 GKEGKKTTSFDLY
-1709 NIVYDAVKRIKNNEW
+1709 NIIYDAVKRIKNNEW

-1738 DYLDTNR
+1738 DYKDQNF

-1751 LLEESAPTHTK
+1751 PLEESDPTYTK
-1762 DYTVTSDMKAILKLL
+1762 EYTVTSDMKAILKLL

-1791 HTIYDH
+1791 HTTYDH
-1797 FKVANEKADNFVHS
+1797 FKVANEKADNFTKS
-1811 SVDNGV
+1811 SIIDGGV
-1817 SVLDELYTKLYT
+1817 SVLDCLYTQLYN
-1829 VPTINGADGKA
+1829 VPKVVNADGSQNTDA
-1840 TTGDYNSRSGYSTLR
+1840 YNDMEGYNALW
-1855 YDPMS
+1855 YDPVS
-1860 PRGVVPSSDENNP
+1860 PRATAAVKDANNN

-1878 GRRSKFIAQAGKDA
+1878 GRRSKFIAQAVKDH
-1892 PLSRIDILENEVKAI
+1892 PLSRIDILENTVSAI
-1907 YRLVGFGSTAHD
+1907 YKYIGFGSNTNPH
-1919 SYYNGKLTF
+1919 YYSGGFTF
-1928 GIGSAVPSELWGSD
+1928 KDDTEAVPSELWGSLSTTD
-1942 VVSSN
+1942 GTN
-1947 PADNNGKIVS
+1947 QNIGAKVS
-1957 INGSEKDDIHNRYHE
+1957 INGNTEYDVHNRYH
-1972 IDLTTSKENIF
+1972 ILGSNNNY
-1983 HLSAIAVQA
+1983 HLSAIALQA
-1992 YYNTV
+1992 YFNTV
-1997 DIADLLTSKDSNG
+1997 DIASLLFEVKDGQRDPSPYSKNTQDAIVADTPYGNIESDKTTISVESAYAGSFSSYSVATSIKKLLT
-2010 NRVAAVYEKA
+2010 
-2020 EQPDDKADTKY
+2020 
-2031 QNVEGNLQETVIKSS
+2031 
-2046 YKDAYKSYSIFE
+2046 
-2058 SIQKALYYAA
+2058 YAA
-2068 KINKDLIDFKK
+2068 AIDSEFMGLRKYVLENI
-2079 DVYKD
+2079 DA
-2084 RDERIENDKQ
+2084 RIENDKR
-2094 IWAVL
+2094 IWAAI
-2099 GDEYNFNDKGVELE
+2099 GDDYSFNKDGTE
-2113 DKTKTVSSRL
+2113 TT
-2123 ISIENTIENTI
+2123 ENTISARLKSIETDIGEDSDTSVNGTIKGKINTYGDDI
-2134 EKDITPT
+2134 AELKEGFSNLEKSNAA
-2141 VTDNKE
+2141 VTNSIKNVDNTTADFSDSTDDVVYKTF
-2147 KIAKLREELGK
+2147 KK
-2158 SDDASGSKTVY
+2158 SDAKDA
-2169 GRVKALEDAEQ
+2169 
-2180 AITAITKSLEN
+2180 
-2191 TDTAAGV
+2191 TD
-2198 TFVNKTE
+2198 
-2205 KDEVYKNLEG
+2205 DLEG
-2215 SSVQDDPDD
+2215 DTF
-2224 IEDVVLATKASV
+2224 VLATKDSV
-2236 EILVQAAVTELQN
+2236 ESLVEKAVNELQL

-2272 IKANANAVQFVRS
+2272 INANENAVQFVRS
-2285 GGNWSGYDMQEKELA
+2285 GGNWGGYDMQEKELA
-2300 FTVGNGTTGRLA
+2300 FTVGGGTTGRLA
-2312 AADTYKKYCGED
+2312 ASNHKKYCGED

-2342 VPYKADITA
+2342 VPYKEDITA
-2351 NGMYE
+2351 TGMYE
-2356 NQSFKYGSG
+2356 NQTFKYGS
-2365 NHATS
+2365 NNNATS

-2375 YTVIID
+2375 YIVKIY

>member
-1 MKKGLTYI
+1 MKKGLIYI

-50 IKDLEIIA
+50 IKDLEIVA
-58 NGDDALFEALKNS
+58 KGDDALFEALKNS

-94 TRGEFSIEDGKLVTS
+94 TKGEFSIEDGKLVTS

-181 AYNNVIVIGFVSDA
+181 AYNNVIVLGFVSDA

-330 EKPNTVLGVLDGD
+330 KKPNTVLGVLDGD
-343 PTAKVVAP
+343 PTAKVEAP
-351 AGLETYLSNAFA
+351 AGLETYLSIAFA

-391 VGVYKFEADDVGGT
+391 VGVYKLEADDVGGT

-492 GNVFQVPQEFYNS
+492 GNIFQVPQEFYNS
-505 IVQVGVAQTDK
+505 VVQVGVAQTDK

-544 HAEYG
+544 HAEFG

-571 LEFYDKSELDIRVRA
+571 LEFYDKSELDIKVRA
-586 FGADGNSDF
+586 FGADGNSDK

-643 VKLTGDD
+643 VTLEGND

-684 LFVDV
+684 LFVDI

-694 SRNWVQLEPGFHT
+694 SRNWVQLEPGFHVV
-707 INNFEYYGFKWTVK
+707 NNFEYYGFKWTVK

-744 ENEDTEHLDDNV
+744 ENEDTEHLDDSV

-777 KIFITKHD
+777 KVFITKHD

-839 DAENND
+839 DAESND

-859 VKDDIEETN
+859 VKDDIDETN
-868 VNNINPQERN
+868 VNSIDPQVRN
-878 RFLNGRKVQS
+878 KFLNLRKVQS

-919 NENNLEARIANRP
+919 NENHLEARIANRP

-942 KHESAKVADVE
+942 KHESAKVAEDE
-953 LLKTLGAQDS
+953 LLKALGAQDS

-1001 DTVNAEDS
+1001 DTVNDEDS

-1023 QKYDNRYTMRIG
+1023 QKYDNKYTMRIG
-1035 NVLKYYHGTNLLD
+1035 NVLKHYHGTNLLD

-1058 GILSKKHTFYP
+1058 RIITNKHTFYP
-1069 NVNTYKETFSGLTLK
+1069 NVNTYKETFGGLTIK
-1084 VDNENDEFDFLVSN
+1084 VDNEREEFDFLVGN
-1098 SDTDFANVRAKEYL
+1098 SDDDFATVKALNL

-1124 SYQNEN
+1124 SYQNDN

-1325 GAWSEDSENYSRLDM
+1325 GAWSENSENYSRLDM

-1374 TQEVSTPRAVVKDT
+1374 TQEVSTPRAVVKDA

-1432 LTADVKGSDNIKN
+1432 LTTDIKGSDNIKN

-1469 ATSKTL
+1469 ATSTAL
-1475 EASAY
+1475 EEGAY

-1499 LDTVTKE
+1499 LNTVTKE

-1538 ESIEELNETA
+1538 ENIEELNETA

-1569 YKTWKDRDIT
+1569 YKTWSDRSIT
-1579 TDGYKVTVTGENG
+1579 SDGYKVTVTGENG
-1592 EGVSYNPTSEGF
+1592 EGVSYDPTSEGF

-1637 KLDFRTISVR
+1637 KLDFRTITQR
-1647 TDASPYYNVTSIDDF
+1647 TDASPYHNVTSIDDF

-1674 EKDGFYAT
+1674 EKNGFYAT
-1682 ERKSSIKAESIKTVQ
+1682 ERKSSIKAESIKEIQ
-1697 GKDNKKTALDLY
+1697 GKDNKKETLDLY
-1709 NIVYDAVKRIKNNEW
+1709 NIIYDAVKRIKNNEW

-1762 DYTVTSDMKAILKLL
+1762 EYTVTSDMKAILKLL

-1791 HTIYDH
+1791 HTTYDH

-1860 PRGVVPSSDENNP
+1860 PRGVVPSSDENP

-1878 GRRSKFIAQAGKDA
+1878 GRRSKFIAQAGEDA

-1907 YRLVGFGSTAHD
+1907 YRLVGFGSTAHN
-1919 SYYNGKLTF
+1919 SYYNGNLTF
-1928 GIGSAVPSELWGSD
+1928 GLGSTAVPSELWGKNEISTD
-1942 VVSSN
+1942 
-1947 PADNNGKIVS
+1947 PKDNNGVVVS
-1957 INGSEKDDIHNRYHE
+1957 INGSVSDDIHNRYHE
-1972 IDLTTSKENIF
+1972 IDLTASGASGF
-1983 HLSAIAVQA
+1983 HLSAIALQA

-1997 DIADLLTSKDSNG
+1997 DIADLLAEKDING
-2010 NRVAAVYEKA
+2010 KRIASVYKKDEQADIKA
-2020 EQPDDKADTKY
+2020 NTKY
-2031 QNVEGNLQETVIKSS
+2031 KNVEGSKEETVISSS
-2046 YKDAYKSYSIFE
+2046 YKEAYTSYSIFE
-2058 SIQKALYYAA
+2058 SIKKALTYAA
-2068 KINKDLIDFKK
+2068 KIDTALMNFKK
-2079 DVYKD
+2079 DVLED
-2084 RDERIENDKQ
+2084 RDARIENDKQ
-2094 IWAVL
+2094 IWAAI
-2099 GDEYNFNDKGVELE
+2099 GNDYKFGVEA
-2113 DKTKTVSSRL
+2113 TK
-2123 ISIENTIENTI
+2123 NTISKRLTDIEDEIGDDTTTPGKIKFRIKTNEDDIAGLKDGLSDSNERITTLEESNEAVINSIKNVDNNTADF
-2134 EKDITPT
+2134 E
-2141 VTDNKE
+2141 
-2147 KIAKLREELGK
+2147 K
-2158 SDDASGSKTVY
+2158 SDDA
-2169 GRVKALEDAEQ
+2169 
-2180 AITAITKSLEN
+2180 
-2191 TDTAAGV
+2191 
-2198 TFVNKTE
+2198 
-2205 KDEVYKNLEG
+2205 VYKTLKESNAK
-2215 SSVQDDPDD
+2215 DATDD
-2224 IEDVVLATKASV
+2224 ITGDTFVLATKASV
-2236 EILVQAAVTELQN
+2236 ESLVQKAVTELQL

-2272 IKANANAVQFVRS
+2272 INANDKAVQFVRS
-2285 GGNWSGYDMQEKELA
+2285 GKSWNGYDMQEKELA
-2300 FTVGNGTTGRLA
+2300 FIIGDGTTGRLA
-2312 AADTYKKYCGED
+2312 AGDHKKYCGED

-2351 NGMYE
+2351 NELYA
-2356 NQSFKYGSG
+2356 NQTFSYGSG

-2375 YTVIID
+2375 FTVIID

>member
-1 MKKGLTYI
+1 MKRGLTYI

-29 QTSTYIPLVEIK
+29 QTSTYIPLVKIK

-50 IKDLEIIA
+50 IKDLKIVAGE
-58 NGDDALFEALKNS
+58 NEALFEALKNS
-71 SDTYVVLTNPSRH
+71 SDSYVVLTNPSRH
-84 EGTIGLALEY
+84 ESTIGLALEY
-94 TRGEFSIEDGKLVTS
+94 TDGTFSFEDGELVTS

-118 KYIEDRDYYANAF
+118 KYIEDKDYYANAF
-131 TEADEETVDVTNE
+131 TEADEETVDVTDK
-144 EYWPEFFNDYENSI
+144 EYWPEFFDDYENSI
-158 GKKIYIKGDADG
+158 GKKIYIKGDDDG
-170 ILTLVPEEAYL
+170 VLTLDPEEAYL
-181 AYNNVIVIGFVSDA
+181 AYNNVITIGFVADA
-195 NIKNGEKQLNIGAI
+195 KIKNGDENQLNVGAI

-236 GYQHSQTNGEVCS
+236 GHKYSQINGEISS

-284 IQRLDGATAYVCVNG
+284 IQRIDGATAYVCVNG
-299 EVTEEEVINGESWS
+299 EVTEDSVINDESWS

-322 AQYYSAIS
+322 ALYYSAIS
-330 EKPNTVLGVLDGD
+330 GKPNTILGVLDGN

-363 AVSAGKIKSLKD
+363 AVSAGKITSLKD

-380 AKALNLIPSQD
+380 AKALNLIPSQ
-391 VGVYKFEADDVGGT
+391 VAGVYKLEADDVGGT

-416 VITGLYIASRG
+416 VITGLYVASRG

-467 FLKQGLFTDPTAPY
+467 FLKQGLFTVPTATY

-492 GNVFQVPQEFYNS
+492 GNIFQVPQEFYNS

-571 LEFYDKSELDIRVRA
+571 LEFYDESELDIRVRA

-603 VNYKSRF
+603 VKYKSRF
-610 SEENT
+610 SDENT

-629 VYKELPRTPFVRRL
+629 VYKEMPRTPFVRRL
-643 VKLTGDD
+643 VTLEGDE
-650 KKSTIPDIDITSLM
+650 KKKTTIPDIDITSLM

-684 LFVDV
+684 LFVDI

-694 SRNWVQLEPGFHT
+694 SRNWVQLEPGFHVV
-707 INNFEYYGFKWTVK
+707 NNFEYYGFKWTVK

-744 ENEDTEHLDDNV
+744 ENEDTEHPDDSV

-769 VPLAGYEA
+769 VPLAGYDA
-777 KIFITKHD
+777 KVFVTKHD

-791 DVENLFGD
+791 DAENLFGD
-799 YVKESVTDAAGNPW
+799 YVKESVTDAAGIPW
-813 EGNAVSGSAVR
+813 GGYAVSGSAVR
-824 KDIKYKVRTDRLAIS
+824 KDIKNKVSTDNLVIS
-839 DAENND
+839 DEGSEE

-859 VKDDIEETN
+859 VKDDIEETE
-868 VNNINPQERN
+868 VNDIAPQKRN

-896 GNDVWNLDYFRG
+896 GSDVWNLDYFRG

-919 NENNLEARIANRP
+919 NENNLKARIAERP
-932 FALMPYFIFG
+932 FALMPYFIFE
-942 KHESAKVADVE
+942 KHESANVVDNDF
-953 LLKTLGAQDS
+953 LKENHYDNS
-963 VEYPHGIVNKGFRGT
+963 VLYPHGIVNTGYNGT
-978 LNARQLQG
+978 LNASQLQG

-1001 DTVNAEDS
+1001 DPFNNEDS

-1014 HTTITIPYI
+1014 KTTITIPYI
-1023 QKYDNRYTMRIG
+1023 QKFGTPANYIMRIG
-1035 NVLKYYHGTNLLD
+1035 NVLKHYHSTNLLD
-1048 TEELSLNESD
+1048 TEELSLDESN
-1058 GILSKKHTFYP
+1058 GILTKKHTFP
-1069 NVNTYKETFSGLTLK
+1069 NANTYKETFGGLTLK
-1084 VDNENDEFDFLVSN
+1084 VDDEHDEFDFLIGS
-1098 SDTDFANVRAKEYL
+1098 SDNDFANVRAKEYL

-1130 ADTTYLTEYS
+1130 ADTTYLNDYPE
-1140 AKDKTSTF
+1140 KDKTSF

-1206 ETIKNATSVDDVEY
+1206 ETIKNATSVDNVEY
-1220 TYTDAEKESISE
+1220 TYTADEKESISE
-1232 YIKLLTDDKE
+1232 YLKLLTDDKE

-1276 SPTLPGADEKNENFK
+1276 SPTLPGADEKNVNFK
-1291 ANDQKSTVAGLNR
+1291 TDEQKSTIAGLNR
-1304 LVKALCREVFQDA
+1304 LVRALCREVFQDA
-1317 DPSNIDGK
+1317 DPNNTDDK

-1346 GENAKDDD
+1346 GEAAQDDD
-1354 GQSTRIT
+1354 GQSTRIQ

-1367 YPDDASV
+1367 YPDNASV
-1374 TQEVSTPRAVVKDT
+1374 TQNVTVSRDFVKDT
-1388 ANDDDFDTA
+1388 ANDNDFDTA
-1397 QEYINEVNYTEVDG
+1397 QKYINEVNYTEVDG

-1432 LTADVKGSDNIKN
+1432 LTADVKGSDNIKS

-1458 TILREIYDDSN
+1458 TILREIYDDSD
-1469 ATSKTL
+1469 ATSTAI
-1475 EASAY
+1475 EEGAY

-1538 ESIEELNETA
+1538 ENIEELNETA

-1569 YKTWKDRDIT
+1569 YKTWSDRSIT
-1579 TDGYKVTVTGENG
+1579 SDGYKVTVAGENG

-1604 FDNNKLTLNHESIVS
+1604 FDNNKLTLNNESIVS

-1637 KLDFRTISVR
+1637 KLDFRTITQR
-1647 TDASPYYNVTSIDDF
+1647 NDASPYPNVTSIDDF

-1674 EKDGFYAT
+1674 EKNGFYAT
-1682 ERKSSIKAESIKTVQ
+1682 ERKQGINAESIKNII
-1697 GKDNKKTALDLY
+1697 GKEGKKTTSFDLY
-1709 NIVYDAVKRIKNNEW
+1709 NIIYDAVKRIKNNEW

-1738 DYLDTNR
+1738 DYKDENF

-1751 LLEESAPTHTK
+1751 GLGETEPTHTK

-1791 HTIYDH
+1791 HTTYDH

-1840 TTGDYNSRSGYSTLR
+1840 TTGDYNSRSGYSSLR

-1860 PRGVVPSSDENNP
+1860 PRGVVPSSDETP

-1878 GRRSKFIAQAGKDA
+1878 GRRSKFIAQAGEDA

-1907 YRLVGFGSTAHD
+1907 YRLIGFGSKAHN
-1919 SYYNGKLTF
+1919 SYYDGKLTF
-1928 GIGSAVPSELWGSD
+1928 GTGSSVPSELWGSA
-1942 VVSSN
+1942 VISSD
-1947 PADNNGKIVS
+1947 PADNNGKVVS
-1957 INGSEKDDIHNRYHE
+1957 INGSEADGIHNRYHE
-1972 IDLTTSKENIF
+1972 IDLTTSEAKVF

-2010 NRVAAVYEKA
+2010 KRVAAVYEKA
-2020 EQPDDKADTKY
+2020 EQPDDKAYTKY
-2031 QNVEGNLQETVIKSS
+2031 QNVEGNFQETVIKSS

-2058 SIQKALYYAA
+2058 SIKTLLGYAA
-2068 KINKDLIDFKK
+2068 KIDKGLMDFKK
-2079 DVYKD
+2079 DVYED
-2084 RDERIENDKQ
+2084 RDVRIENDKQ
-2094 IWAVL
+2094 IWAIL
-2099 GDEYNFNDKGVELE
+2099 GDNYSFNDEGIELE
-2113 DKTKTVSSRL
+2113 DKTRTVSSRL
-2123 ISIENTIENTI
+2123 TSIEPVVKEN
-2134 EKDITPT
+2134 KD
-2141 VTDNKE
+2141 N
-2147 KIAKLREELGK
+2147 IADLREELGSK
-2158 SDDASGSKTVY
+2158 DNKKEKTVY
-2169 GRVKALEDAEQ
+2169 QRIKELEDAEE
-2180 AITAITKSLEN
+2180 AITKSLNN

-2198 TFVNKTE
+2198 TVIDKTDA
-2205 KDEVYKNLEG
+2205 DEVYKKLQG
-2215 SSVQDDPDD
+2215 SSVQDDPNDKD
-2224 IEDVVLATKASV
+2224 KVVLATKASV
-2236 EILVQAAVTELQN
+2236 ETLVQAAVTELQK

-2272 IKANANAVQFVRS
+2272 INANENAVKFVRS
-2285 GGNWSGYDMQEKELA
+2285 SEADWGGYDMQEKELA
-2300 FTVGNGTTGRLA
+2300 FTVGGGTTGRLA
-2312 AADTYKKYCGED
+2312 AYTHKKYCGED

-2342 VPYKADITA
+2342 VPYKAEISAT
-2351 NGMYE
+2351 GMYE
-2356 NQSFKYGSG
+2356 NQSFKYGS
-2365 NHATS
+2365 NNNATS

-2375 YTVIID
+2375 YIVRIY

>member
-29 QTSTYIPLVEIK
+29 QLSTYIPLVEIK

-50 IKDLEIIA
+50 IKDLEIVA
-58 NGDDALFEALKNS
+58 KGDDALFEALKNS

-84 EGTIGLALEY
+84 ESTIGLALEY
-94 TRGEFSIEDGKLVTS
+94 TRGEFSIKDGKLVTS
-109 EKIHILTNG
+109 DKIHILTNG

-158 GKKIYIKGDADG
+158 GKKIYIKGDSDG

-181 AYNNVIVIGFVSDA
+181 AYNNVITIGFVSDA

-228 ILGEDVTI
+228 VLGEDVTI

-391 VGVYKFEADDVGGT
+391 VGVYKLEADDVGGT

-492 GNVFQVPQEFYNS
+492 GNIFQVPQEFYNS

-571 LEFYDKSELDIRVRA
+571 LEFYDKSELDIKVRA

-643 VKLTGDD
+643 VTLTGDD

-744 ENEDTEHLDDNV
+744 ENEDTEHPDDSV

-777 KIFITKHD
+777 KVFITKHD

-859 VKDDIEETN
+859 VKDDIDETN

-942 KHESAKVADVE
+942 NHESAKVADIE
-953 LLKTLGAQDS
+953 LLKSLGAQDS

-1001 DTVNAEDS
+1001 DTINAEDS

-1058 GILSKKHTFYP
+1058 RIITNKHTFYP
-1069 NVNTYKETFSGLTLK
+1069 NVNTYKETFGGLTLK
-1084 VDNENDEFDFLVSN
+1084 VDNENDEFDFLVGS
-1098 SDTDFANVRAKEYL
+1098 SDTEFATVKALNL

-1124 SYQNEN
+1124 SYQNDN

-1276 SPTLPGADEKNENFK
+1276 SPTLPGADTLNENFK

-1317 DPSNIDGK
+1317 DPSRIDDK
-1325 GAWSEDSENYSRLDM
+1325 GAWTEDSENYSRLDM

-1354 GQSTRIT
+1354 GQSTRIQ

-1367 YPDDASV
+1367 YPDDTSV
-1374 TQEVSTPRAVVKDT
+1374 TQEVSTPRAVVKD
-1388 ANDDDFDTA
+1388 ADNDDDFDTA

-1458 TILREIYDDSN
+1458 TILREIYDDSD
-1469 ATSKTL
+1469 ATSTAL
-1475 EASAY
+1475 EAGAY

-1499 LDTVTKE
+1499 LNTVTKE
-1506 GTFKNFNGKDLKYKV
+1506 GTFKIFNGKDLKYKV

-1538 ESIEELNETA
+1538 ESLEELNETA

-1579 TDGYKVTVTGENG
+1579 TDGYKVTVTSENG

-1647 TDASPYYNVTSIDDF
+1647 TDASPYHNVTSIDDF

-1682 ERKSSIKAESIKTVQ
+1682 ERKQGIKAESIKEIQ
-1697 GKDNKKTALDLY
+1697 GKDNKKETLDLY
-1709 NIVYDAVKRIKNNEW
+1709 NIIYDAVKRIKNNEW

-1762 DYTVTSDMKAILKLL
+1762 EYTVTSDMKAILKLL

-1791 HTIYDH
+1791 HTTYDH

-1860 PRGVVPSSDENNP
+1860 PRGVVPSSDENP

-1878 GRRSKFIAQAGKDA
+1878 GRRNKFIAQNGEDA

-1907 YRLVGFGSTAHD
+1907 YRLVGFGSTAHN
-1919 SYYNGKLTF
+1919 SYYNGNLTF
-1928 GIGSAVPSELWGSD
+1928 GLGSTAVPSELWGKNEISTD
-1942 VVSSN
+1942 
-1947 PADNNGKIVS
+1947 PKDNNGVVVS
-1957 INGSEKDDIHNRYHE
+1957 INGSVSDDIHNRYHE
-1972 IDLTTSKENIF
+1972 IDLTASGASGF
-1983 HLSAIAVQA
+1983 HLSAIALQA

-1997 DIADLLTSKDSNG
+1997 DIADLLAEKDTNG
-2010 NRVAAVYEKA
+2010 KRKASVYEKD
-2020 EQPDDKADTKY
+2020 EQADIKANTKY
-2031 QNVEGNLQETVIKSS
+2031 KNVEGSKEETVISSS
-2046 YKDAYKSYSIFE
+2046 YKEAYTSYSIFE
-2058 SIQKALYYAA
+2058 SIKKALTYAA
-2068 KINKDLIDFKK
+2068 KIDTALMNFKK
-2079 DVYKD
+2079 DVLED
-2084 RDERIENDKQ
+2084 RDARIENDKQ
-2094 IWAVL
+2094 IWAAI
-2099 GDEYNFNDKGVELE
+2099 GNDYKFD
-2113 DKTKTVSSRL
+2113 DKAEK
-2123 ISIENTIENTI
+2123 NTISKRLTDIEEAIGDDATPKTI
-2134 EKDITPT
+2134 KFRIKTNEGEID
-2141 VTDNKE
+2141 
-2147 KIAKLREELGK
+2147 KLRKELGEPN
-2158 SDDASGSKTVY
+2158 DASGSDTVY
-2169 GRVKALEDAEQ
+2169 GRVKALETAEQ
-2180 AITAITKSLEN
+2180 AITKSLNN
-2191 TDTAAGV
+2191 TDAEDAE
-2198 TFVNKTE
+2198 FIDKTE
-2205 KDEVYKNLEG
+2205 ADAVYKELK
-2215 SSVQDDPDD
+2215 SSSAEDVDGDK
-2224 IEDVVLATKASV
+2224 EDVVLATKASV
-2236 EILVQAAVTELQN
+2236 ESLVQKAVTELQL

-2272 IKANANAVQFVRS
+2272 IKASKNTVQFVRS
-2285 GGNWSGYDMQEKELA
+2285 GRERDDGGYDMQEKDCK
-2300 FTVGNGTTGRLA
+2300 FTTGKTA
-2312 AADTYKKYCGED
+2312 TGEIIIASESVTYCGES
-2324 MIEIELEDYVD
+2324 MIHITLEDFVD
-2335 HLKFKAY
+2335 HLKYEAY
-2342 VPYKADITA
+2342 VTYDGKLTGGSA
-2351 NGMYE
+2351 YE
-2356 NQSFKYGSG
+2356 NQTFKYGSG

-2375 YTVIID
+2375 FTVIID

>member
-1 MKKGLTYI
+1 MKRGLTYI

-29 QTSTYIPLVEIK
+29 QTSTYIPLVKIK

-50 IKDLEIIA
+50 IKDLEIVA
-58 NGDDALFEALKNS
+58 GDNEELFEALKNS
-71 SDTYVVLTNPSRH
+71 SDSYVVLTNPSRH
-84 EGTIGLALEY
+84 ESTIGLALEY
-94 TRGEFSIEDGKLVTS
+94 TDGAFSFEDGELVTS
-109 EKIHILTNG
+109 DKIHILTNG
-118 KYIEDRDYYANAF
+118 KYIEDKDYYANAF
-131 TEADEETVDVTNE
+131 TELDETRVDVTNE
-144 EYWPEFFNDYENSI
+144 EYWPEFFDDYENSI

-170 ILTLVPEEAYL
+170 VLTLDPEKAYL
-181 AYNNVIVIGFVSDA
+181 AYNNVITIGFVADA
-195 NIKNGEKQLNIGAI
+195 KIKNGENQLNVGAI

-236 GYQHSQTNGEVCS
+236 GHQHSQINGEICS

-274 NKTLPRGFIA
+274 TKFLPKGFIA
-284 IQRLDGATAYVCVNG
+284 IQRIDGATAYVCVNG
-299 EVTEEEVINGESWS
+299 EVNEDDVINEESWS

-322 AQYYSAIS
+322 ARYYSAIS
-330 EKPNTVLGVLDGD
+330 GKPNTILGVLDGD
-343 PTAKVVAP
+343 PTAVVKAP
-351 AGLETYLSNAFA
+351 VGLETFLSNAFA

-391 VGVYKFEADDVGGT
+391 VGVYKLEADDVGGT

-416 VITGLYIASRG
+416 VITGLYVASRG

-492 GNVFQVPQEFYNS
+492 GNIFQVPQEFYNS

-586 FGADGNSDF
+586 FGADGNSDN

-610 SEENT
+610 SKENI

-629 VYKELPRTPFVRRL
+629 VYKEMPRTPFVRRL
-643 VKLTGDD
+643 VTLEGDD
-650 KKSTIPDIDITSLM
+650 KKKTTIPDIDITSLM

-694 SRNWVQLEPGFHT
+694 SRNWVQLEPGFHVV
-707 INNFEYYGFKWTVK
+707 NNFEYYGFKWTVK

-744 ENEDTEHLDDNV
+744 ENEDTEHPDDSV

-777 KIFITKHD
+777 KVFVTKHD

-791 DVENLFGD
+791 DAENLFGD
-799 YVKESVTDAAGNPW
+799 YVKESVTDAAENPW
-813 EGNAVSGSAVR
+813 GGYAVSGSAVR

-839 DAENND
+839 DAESND

-859 VKDDIEETN
+859 VKDDIDETN
-868 VNNINPQERN
+868 VNSIDPQERN
-878 RFLNGRKVQS
+878 GFLNGRKVQS

-908 ALEYFTSDETV
+908 ALEYFTSDTTI
-919 NENNLEARIANRP
+919 NNKENHLEERIANRP

-942 KHESAKVADVE
+942 KHESAKVVNDE
-953 LLKTLGAQDS
+953 LLKKYGYQDS
-963 VEYPHGIVNKGFRGT
+963 VLYPHGIVNTGYNGT
-978 LNARQLQG
+978 LNASQLQG
-986 AHLGYGEYIFSQNAD
+986 AHLGYGEYIFSQNAGDTLNSED
-1001 DTVNAEDS
+1001 D
-1009 GRELG
+1009 GRKEG
-1014 HTTITIPYI
+1014 STKITIPYI
-1023 QKYDNRYTMRIG
+1023 QKYETGTKKDYIMRIG
-1035 NVLKYYHGTNLLD
+1035 NVLKHYHSTNLLD
-1048 TEELSLNESD
+1048 TEELSLNESN
-1058 GILSKKHTFYP
+1058 GTLTKKHTFQKA
-1069 NVNTYKETFSGLTLK
+1069 NTYKETFGGLTLK
-1084 VDNENDEFDFLVSN
+1084 VDNERKEFDFLIGS
-1098 SDTDFANVRAKEYL
+1098 SDDDFATVKALNL

-1124 SYQNEN
+1124 SYQNDN
-1130 ADTTYLTEYS
+1130 ADKTYLNDYPE
-1140 AKDKTSTF
+1140 KDKRENF
-1148 DEPMNEALQAIYELP
+1148 QEPMNEALQAIYELP
-1163 LATFQYNRNFEKV
+1163 LATFQYNRNFV
-1176 ADYDKDSYFKRFF
+1176 ADYDKGSYFKRFF

-1206 ETIKNATSVDDVEY
+1206 EAIKNATSVDNVEY
-1220 TYTDAEKESISE
+1220 TYTADEKESISE
-1232 YIKLLTDDKE
+1232 YLKLLTDDKE
-1242 ASLNTNNAIGIL
+1242 VSLNTNNAIGIL

-1276 SPTLPGADEKNENFK
+1276 SPTLPGADEENKNFK
-1291 ANDQKSTVAGLNR
+1291 ANDQKSTIAGLNR
-1304 LVKALCREVFQDA
+1304 LVRALCREVFQDA
-1317 DPSNIDGK
+1317 DPSNIDDK

-1346 GENAKDDD
+1346 GEAAKDDD
-1354 GQSTRIT
+1354 GQSTRIQ
-1361 LADVTT
+1361 LDDVTT

-1374 TQEVSTPRAVVKDT
+1374 TQEVKTSRAVVKD
-1388 ANDDDFDTA
+1388 ADNDDDFDTA
-1397 QEYINEVNYTEVDG
+1397 QEYIKEVTYSEVNGESEG
-1411 TSDKFDGLNDAV
+1411 FDGLNDAV

-1469 ATSKTL
+1469 ATSDALKNG
-1475 EASAY
+1475 AY

-1538 ESIEELNETA
+1538 ENLDELNETA

-1569 YKTWKDRDIT
+1569 YKTWSDRSIT
-1579 TDGYKVTVTGENG
+1579 SDGYKVTVTGENG

-1647 TDASPYYNVTSIDDF
+1647 TDASPYHNVTSIDDF

-1674 EKDGFYAT
+1674 EKNGFYAT
-1682 ERKSSIKAESIKTVQ
+1682 ERKQGIKAESIKNII
-1697 GKDNKKTALDLY
+1697 GKEGKKTTSFDLY
-1709 NIVYDAVKRIKNNEW
+1709 NIIYDAVKRIKNNEW

-1751 LLEESAPTHTK
+1751 DLVETEPTHTK
-1762 DYTVTSDMKAILKLL
+1762 KYTVTSDMKAILKLL
-1777 YGADKEPDANDNNN
+1777 YGADKEPNADDNNN
-1791 HTIYDH
+1791 HTTYNH
-1797 FKVANEKADNFVHS
+1797 FEVAAEKADNFTKS
-1811 SVDNGV
+1811 SIIDDGV
-1817 SVLDELYTKLYT
+1817 SVLDCLYTQLYN
-1829 VPTINGADGKA
+1829 VPKVVNADGSQN
-1840 TTGDYNSRSGYSTLR
+1840 TNDYNNMTGYNALW
-1855 YDPMS
+1855 YDPVS
-1860 PRGVVPSSDENNP
+1860 PRATAAVRDANNN

-1878 GRRSKFIAQAGKDA
+1878 GRRSKFIAQAVTDH
-1892 PLSRIDILENEVKAI
+1892 PLSRIDILENTVSAI
-1907 YRLVGFGSTAHD
+1907 YKYIGFGSNTNTH
-1919 SYYNGKLTF
+1919 YYSGNFTF
-1928 GIGSAVPSELWGSD
+1928 NDEINAVPSELWGSLSATD
-1942 VVSSN
+1942 GTN
-1947 PADNNGKIVS
+1947 QNIGAKVS
-1957 INGSEKDDIHNRYHE
+1957 INGNTDYDVHNRYHT
-1972 IDLTTSKENIF
+1972 LSSNY
-1983 HLSAIAVQA
+1983 HLSAIALQA
-1992 YYNTV
+1992 YFNTV
-1997 DIADLLTSKDSNG
+1997 DIASLLFEVKDG
-2010 NRVAAVYEKA
+2010 NRDPSPYSKNEQKAIVANTPYKNIEG
-2020 EQPDDKADTKY
+2020 DKTTIS
-2031 QNVEGNLQETVIKSS
+2031 VESAYAGPFSS
-2046 YKDAYKSYSIFE
+2046 YSVATSIKKLLE
-2058 SIQKALYYAA
+2058 YAA
-2068 KINKDLIDFKK
+2068 AIDKDLMEFKTKVLEDID
-2079 DVYKD
+2079 V
-2084 RDERIENDKQ
+2084 RIENDKQ

-2099 GDEYNFNDKGVELE
+2099 GDDYRFNDEGTELE

-2123 ISIENTIENTI
+2123 TSIEPVVKEN
-2134 EKDITPT
+2134 KD
-2141 VTDNKE
+2141 

-2158 SDDASGSKTVY
+2158 SDDASGSDTVY
-2169 GRVKALEDAEQ
+2169 GRVKALEAAEQ
-2180 AITAITKSLEN
+2180 AITKSLEN
-2191 TDTAAGV
+2191 TDTAADV
-2198 TFVNKTE
+2198 TFVDKT
-2205 KDEVYKNLEG
+2205 DADGVYKKLQG
-2215 SSVQDDPDD
+2215 SSVEDDPNDKD
-2224 IEDVVLATKASV
+2224 KVVLATKASV
-2236 EILVQAAVTELQN
+2236 ESLVQKAVTELQL

-2272 IKANANAVQFVRS
+2272 INANENAVQFVRS
-2285 GGNWSGYDMQEKELA
+2285 GGDWSSYDMQEAELA
-2300 FTVGNGTTGRLA
+2300 FIVGGGTTGKLTA
-2312 AADTYKKYCGED
+2312 GDHKKYCGEN

-2342 VPYKADITA
+2342 VPYKEDITA
-2351 NGMYE
+2351 TGMYE
-2356 NQSFKYGSG
+2356 NQTFKYGS
-2365 NHATS
+2365 NNNATS

-2375 YTVIID
+2375 YIVRIY

>member
-1 MKKGLTYI
+1 MKRGLTYI

-29 QTSTYIPLVEIK
+29 QTSTYIPLVKIK

-50 IKDLEIIA
+50 IKDLEIVA
-58 NGDDALFEALKNS
+58 GDDEALFEALKNS
-71 SDTYVVLTNPSRH
+71 SDSYVVLTNPSRH
-84 EGTIGLALEY
+84 ESTIGLALEY
-94 TRGEFSIEDGKLVTS
+94 TDGTFSFEDGKLVTS

-118 KYIEDRDYYANAF
+118 KYIEDKDYYANAF
-131 TEADEETVDVTNE
+131 TELDETRVDVTNE
-144 EYWPEFFNDYENSI
+144 EYWPEFFDDYENSI

-170 ILTLVPEEAYL
+170 VLTLDPEEAYL
-181 AYNNVIVIGFVSDA
+181 AYNNVITIGFVADA
-195 NIKNGEKQLNIGAI
+195 KIKNGDENQLNVGAI

-236 GYQHSQTNGEVCS
+236 GHQHSQTNGEVCS

-274 NKTLPRGFIA
+274 TKFLPRGFIA
-284 IQRLDGATAYVCVNG
+284 IQRIDGATAYVCVNG
-299 EVTEEEVINGESWS
+299 KVTEDNVINDESWS

-322 AQYYSAIS
+322 ALYYSAIS
-330 EKPNTVLGVLDGD
+330 GKSNTILGVLDGD
-343 PTAKVVAP
+343 PTAKVEAP

-391 VGVYKFEADDVGGT
+391 VGVYKLEADDVGGT

-416 VITGLYIASRG
+416 VITGLYVASRG

-467 FLKQGLFTDPTAPY
+467 FLKQGLFTDTTAPY

-492 GNVFQVPQEFYNS
+492 GNIFQVPQEFYNS

-586 FGADGNSDF
+586 FGADGNSDK

-610 SEENT
+610 SKENT

-629 VYKELPRTPFVRRL
+629 VYKEMPRTPFVRRL
-643 VKLTGDD
+643 VTLEGDD
-650 KKSTIPDIDITSLM
+650 KKKKTTIPDIDITSLM

-694 SRNWVQLEPGFHT
+694 SRNWVQLEPGFHVV
-707 INNFEYYGFKWTVK
+707 NNFEYYGFKWTVK
-721 QIDKVDASH
+721 QIDKVDAYH

-744 ENEDTEHLDDNV
+744 ENEDTEHPDDSV

-777 KIFITKHD
+777 KVFVTKHD

-791 DVENLFGD
+791 DAENLFGD
-799 YVKESVTDAAGNPW
+799 YVKESVTDAAENPW
-813 EGNAVSGSAVR
+813 GGYAVSGSAVR

-839 DAENND
+839 DEESNE

-859 VKDDIEETN
+859 VKDEFEEAN
-868 VNNINPQERN
+868 YIAPEERN
-878 RFLNGRKVQS
+878 RFLNLRKVQS
-888 DIRFSNPT
+888 DIRFSNPS
-896 GNDVWNLDYFRG
+896 GIDVWNLDYFRG
-908 ALEYFTSDETV
+908 TLEYFTSDETV
-919 NENNLEARIANRP
+919 NENHLEAKIADRP

-942 KHESAKVADVE
+942 KHESAKVVDDE
-953 LLKTLGAQDS
+953 LLKSLDAQDS

-1001 DTVNAEDS
+1001 DTFNNEDS
-1009 GRELG
+1009 GAKIG

-1023 QKYDNRYTMRIG
+1023 QKFDNKYTMRIG
-1035 NVLKYYHGTNLLD
+1035 NVLKYYYGTKILD
-1048 TEELSLNESD
+1048 TEELSLDESK
-1058 GILSKKHTFYP
+1058 GILTNKHSFYSG
-1069 NVNTYKETFSGLTLK
+1069 VNTYKETFGGLTLK
-1084 VDNENDEFDFLVSN
+1084 VDNEHNEFDFLISS
-1098 SDTDFANVRAKEYL
+1098 SDDDFATVRALNL

-1124 SYQNEN
+1124 SYQNDN

-1140 AKDKTSTF
+1140 AKDKRLDF
-1148 DEPMNEALQAIYELP
+1148 NEPMNEALQAIYELP

-1176 ADYDKDSYFKRFF
+1176 DDYNKDSYFKRFF

-1206 ETIKNATSVDDVEY
+1206 ETIKNATSVDNVEY
-1220 TYTDAEKESISE
+1220 TYTADEKESISE
-1232 YIKLLTDDKE
+1232 YLKLLTDDKE
-1242 ASLNTNNAIGIL
+1242 VSLNTNNAIGIL

-1276 SPTLPGADEKNENFK
+1276 SPTLPGADEKNEHFK
-1291 ANDQKSTVAGLNR
+1291 ANDQKSTIAGLNR

-1354 GQSTRIT
+1354 GQSTRIP

-1374 TQEVSTPRAVVKDT
+1374 TQEVETPRAVVKDA

-1458 TILREIYDDSN
+1458 TILREIYDDGN
-1469 ATSKTL
+1469 ATSEAL
-1475 EASAY
+1475 EAGAY

-1499 LDTVTKE
+1499 LNTVTKE
-1506 GTFKNFNGKDLKYKV
+1506 ATFKNFNGKDLKYKV

-1538 ESIEELNETA
+1538 ENLEELNETA

-1569 YKTWKDRDIT
+1569 YKTWSDRELT
-1579 TDGYKVTVTGENG
+1579 TDGYKVTVTGEDG
-1592 EGVSYNPTSEGF
+1592 EGVSYNPNDHF
-1604 FDNNKLTLNHESIVS
+1604 ANNKLTLNHESIVS

-1637 KLDFRTISVR
+1637 QLDFRTITAR
-1647 TDASPYYNVTSIDDF
+1647 TDASPYHNVTSIDDF

-1682 ERKSSIKAESIKTVQ
+1682 ERKQDIKAESIKNII
-1697 GKDNKKTALDLY
+1697 GKEGKKTTSFDLY
-1709 NIVYDAVKRIKNNEW
+1709 NIIYDAVKRIKNNEW

-1738 DYLDTNR
+1738 DYKDDNF
-1745 TKDTYE
+1745 TKDNYE
-1751 LLEESAPTHTK
+1751 DLGETEPTHTK
-1762 DYTVTSDMKAILKLL
+1762 KYTVTSDMKAILKLL
-1777 YGADKEPDANDNNN
+1777 YGADKEPNADDNNN
-1791 HTIYDH
+1791 HTTYNH
-1797 FKVANEKADNFVHS
+1797 FEVANEKADNFVHS

-1817 SVLDELYTKLYT
+1817 SVLDCLYTQLYN
-1829 VPTINGADGKA
+1829 VPKVVNADGSPN
-1840 TTGDYNSRSGYSTLR
+1840 TNDYNNMTGYNDLW
-1855 YDPMS
+1855 YDPVS
-1860 PRGVVPSSDENNP
+1860 PRATVAVRDANNN

-1878 GRRSKFIAQAGKDA
+1878 GRRSKFIAQSVKDH
-1892 PLSRIDILENEVKAI
+1892 PLSRIDILENTVSAI
-1907 YRLVGFGSTAHD
+1907 YKYIGFGSNTNPH
-1919 SYYNGKLTF
+1919 YYSGKFTF
-1928 GIGSAVPSELWGSD
+1928 IDETEAVPSELWGSLSATD
-1942 VVSSN
+1942 AIKENVG
-1947 PADNNGKIVS
+1947 AKVS
-1957 INGSEKDDIHNRYHE
+1957 INGNTEYDVHNRYH
-1972 IDLTTSKENIF
+1972 ILSSKNY
-1983 HLSAIAVQA
+1983 HLSAIALQA
-1992 YYNTV
+1992 YFNTV
-1997 DIADLLTSKDSNG
+1997 DIASLLFEVKEGKRDPSPYSKNKQEAF
-2010 NRVAAVYEKA
+2010 VANTPYKNIE
-2020 EQPDDKADTKY
+2020 DDKTTIP
-2031 QNVEGNLQETVIKSS
+2031 VKSS
-2046 YKDAYKSYSIFE
+2046 YEGPFSSYSVAT
-2058 SIQKALYYAA
+2058 SIKKLLTYAA
-2068 KINKDLIDFKK
+2068 AIDSEFMELKK
-2079 DVYKD
+2079 YVLED
-2084 RDERIENDKQ
+2084 RDVRIENDKR
-2094 IWAVL
+2094 IWKVL
-2099 GDEYNFNDKGVELE
+2099 GEDYSFNDTS
-2113 DKTKTVSSRL
+2113 TKDPISKRL
-2123 ISIENTIENTI
+2123 NDIENDIGEDSDTSVNETIKGKINTYGDDI
-2134 EKDITPT
+2134 ADLKDGLSNLQKSNEAVINSIKNVDGDT
-2141 VTDNKE
+2141 
-2147 KIAKLREELGK
+2147 AKFEPSDDVVYKTFKK
-2158 SDDASGSKTVY
+2158 SDAQDATN
-2169 GRVKALEDAEQ
+2169 D
-2180 AITAITKSLEN
+2180 
-2191 TDTAAGV
+2191 
-2198 TFVNKTE
+2198 
-2205 KDEVYKNLEG
+2205 LEG
-2215 SSVQDDPDD
+2215 DTF
-2224 IEDVVLATKASV
+2224 VLATKDSV
-2236 EILVQAAVTELQN
+2236 ESLVEKAVTELRN
-2249 EMTAAIQNN
+2249 EMKESIQNN

-2272 IKANANAVQFVRS
+2272 IKASKSTVQFVRS
-2285 GGNWSGYDMQEKELA
+2285 GEERDDGGYDMQEKDCKFIA
-2300 FTVGNGTTGRLA
+2300 GKTATGEITIA
-2312 AADTYKKYCGED
+2312 SESVTYCGEK
-2324 MIEIELEDYVD
+2324 MIKITLKDFVD
-2335 HLKFKAY
+2335 HLKYEAY
-2342 VPYKADITA
+2342 VPFDEQIT
-2351 NGMYE
+2351 GGSYYE
-2356 NQSFKYGSG
+2356 NQSFKYGS
-2365 NHATS
+2365 NNNATS

-2375 YTVIID
+2375 YIVKIY

>member
-29 QTSTYIPLVEIK
+29 QLSTYIPLVKIK

-58 NGDDALFEALKNS
+58 KGDDALFEALKNS
-71 SDTYVVLTNPSRH
+71 SDSYVVLTNPSRH
-84 EGTIGLALEY
+84 ESTIGLALEY
-94 TRGEFSIEDGKLVTS
+94 TDGAFSFENGELVTS

-158 GKKIYIKGDADG
+158 GKKIYIKGDSDG
-170 ILTLVPEEAYL
+170 ILTLEPEEAYL
-181 AYNNVIVIGFVSDA
+181 AYNNVIVLGFVSDA

-236 GYQHSQTNGEVCS
+236 GYQHSQINGEVCS

-330 EKPNTVLGVLDGD
+330 KKPNTVLGVLDED
-343 PTAKVVAP
+343 PTAKVEAP
-351 AGLETYLSNAFA
+351 AGLETFLSNAFA

-391 VGVYKFEADDVGGT
+391 VGVYKLEADDVGGT

-492 GNVFQVPQEFYNS
+492 GNIFQVPQEFYNS

-516 TLVVACDNPRKFNIG
+516 TLVVACDSPRKFNIG

-544 HAEYG
+544 HAEFG
-549 FWLMDGKTPHKTAD
+549 FWLMDGKTPHKVDD

-571 LEFYDKSELDIRVRA
+571 LEFYDKSELDIKVRA

-629 VYKELPRTPFVRRL
+629 VYKEMPRTPFVRRL
-643 VKLTGDD
+643 VTLEGDD

-707 INNFEYYGFKWTVK
+707 VNNFEYYGFKWTVK

-744 ENEDTEHLDDNV
+744 ENEDTEHLDDSV

-777 KIFITKHD
+777 KVFITKHD

-824 KDIKYKVRTDRLAIS
+824 KDIKYKVSTDRLAIS
-839 DAENND
+839 DAESNE

-859 VKDDIEETN
+859 AKDDIDETN
-868 VNNINPQERN
+868 VKSIDSQVRN
-878 RFLNGRKVQS
+878 KFLNLRKVQS

-919 NENNLEARIANRP
+919 NENHLEARIANRP

-942 KHESAKVADVE
+942 KHESAKVADDE
-953 LLKTLGAQDS
+953 LLKALGAQDS

-1001 DTVNAEDS
+1001 DTVNTEDS
-1009 GRELG
+1009 GAELG

-1023 QKYDNRYTMRIG
+1023 QKYDNKYTMRVG
-1035 NVLKYYHGTNLLD
+1035 NVLKHYHGTNLLD
-1048 TEELSLNESD
+1048 TEELSLDASA

-1069 NVNTYKETFSGLTLK
+1069 NVNTYKETFGGLTLK
-1084 VDNENDEFDFLVSN
+1084 VDNEREEFDFLVGN
-1098 SDTDFANVRAKEYL
+1098 SDDDFATVKALNL

-1124 SYQNEN
+1124 SYQNDN
-1130 ADTTYLTEYS
+1130 ADTTYLTDYS

-1276 SPTLPGADEKNENFK
+1276 SPTLPGADEKNENFT

-1374 TQEVSTPRAVVKDT
+1374 TQEVETPRAVVKDA

-1397 QEYINEVNYTEVDG
+1397 QEFINEVNYSEVDG

-1445 RPLML
+1445 RPLKL

-1469 ATSKTL
+1469 ATSEAL
-1475 EASAY
+1475 EEGAY

-1521 TSETEDNNPT
+1521 TSETKDNNPT

-1538 ESIEELNETA
+1538 ENLEELNETA

-1569 YKTWKDRDIT
+1569 YKTWSDRNIT
-1579 TDGYKVTVTGENG
+1579 SDGYKVTVTGENG

-1647 TDASPYYNVTSIDDF
+1647 TDASPYHNVTSIDDF

-1674 EKDGFYAT
+1674 EKNGFYAT
-1682 ERKSSIKAESIKTVQ
+1682 ERKQGIKAESIKEIQ
-1697 GKDNKKTALDLY
+1697 GKDNKKETLDLY
-1709 NIVYDAVKRIKNNEW
+1709 NIIYDAVKRIKNNEW

-1751 LLEESAPTHTK
+1751 NLEETAPTHTK

-1791 HTIYDH
+1791 HTTYDH

-1860 PRGVVPSSDENNP
+1860 PRGVVPSSDENP

-1878 GRRSKFIAQAGKDA
+1878 GRRNKFIAQAGEDA

-1907 YRLVGFGSTAHD
+1907 YRLVGFGSTAHN
-1919 SYYNGKLTF
+1919 SYYNGRLVF
-1928 GIGSAVPSELWGSD
+1928 GLGSNAVPSELWGSN
-1942 VVSSN
+1942 VISSN
-1947 PADNNGKIVS
+1947 PADNNGKVVS
-1957 INGSEKDDIHNRYHE
+1957 INGSEDDGVHNRYHE
-1972 IDLTTSKENIF
+1972 INLTTSEAKIF

-1997 DIADLLTSKDSNG
+1997 DIADLLAEKDSNG
-2010 NRVAAVYEKA
+2010 KRIASVYEKA
-2020 EQPDDKADTKY
+2020 AQADIKADTKY
-2031 QNVEGNLQETVIKSS
+2031 QNVAGNLKETVITSS

-2058 SIQKALYYAA
+2058 SIKTLLKYAA
-2068 KINKDLIDFKK
+2068 AIDKDLMNFKK
-2079 DVYKD
+2079 DVLQD
-2084 RDERIENDKQ
+2084 RDVRIENDKQ
-2094 IWAVL
+2094 IWAAI
-2099 GDEYNFNDKGVELE
+2099 GTDYKFD
-2113 DKTKTVSSRL
+2113 
-2123 ISIENTIENTI
+2123 IEAKKNTISKRLTDIEDAIGDDTTSGTI
-2134 EKDITPT
+2134 KFRIKTNEDY
-2141 VTDNKE
+2141 
-2147 KIAKLREELGK
+2147 IAELRAELGK
-2158 SDDASGSKTVY
+2158 SGDAPGSDTVY
-2169 GRVKALEDAEQ
+2169 GRVKALEDAEE
-2180 AITAITKSLEN
+2180 AITKSLNN
-2191 TDTAAGV
+2191 TDADDAE
-2198 TFVNKTE
+2198 FADKTE
-2205 KDEVYKNLEG
+2205 ADAVYKELQG

-2224 IEDVVLATKASV
+2224 KETVVLATKASV
-2236 EILVQAAVTELQN
+2236 ESLVQKAVTELQL

-2272 IKANANAVQFVRS
+2272 INANENAVQFVRS
-2285 GGNWSGYDMQEKELA
+2285 SEFDWGGYDMQEKELA
-2300 FTVGNGTTGRLA
+2300 FRIGNGTTGRLA
-2312 AADTYKKYCGED
+2312 AGDHKKYCGED

-2351 NGMYE
+2351 TGMYE
-2356 NQSFKYGSG
+2356 NQTFNYGSG

-2375 YTVIID
+2375 FTVIID

>member
-1 MKKGLTYI
+1 MKRGLTYI

-29 QTSTYIPLVEIK
+29 QTSTYIPLVKIK

-50 IKDLEIIA
+50 IKDLKIVAGE
-58 NGDDALFEALKNS
+58 NEELFEALKNS
-71 SDTYVVLTNPSRH
+71 SDSYVVLTNPSRH
-84 EGTIGLALEY
+84 ESTIGLALEY
-94 TRGEFSIEDGKLVTS
+94 TDGEFSFENGELVTS

-118 KYIEDRDYYANAF
+118 KYIEDKDYYANAF

-144 EYWPEFFNDYENSI
+144 EYWPEFFDDYENSI
-158 GKKIYIKGDADG
+158 GKKIYIKGDVDG
-170 ILTLVPEEAYL
+170 VLTLDPEKAYL
-181 AYNNVIVIGFVSDA
+181 AYNNVITIGFVADA
-195 NIKNGEKQLNIGAI
+195 KIKNGENQLNVGAI

-236 GYQHSQTNGEVCS
+236 GHRYTQTNGELSS

-299 EVTEEEVINGESWS
+299 KVTEDEVINGEGWS

-343 PTAKVVAP
+343 PTAVVKAP

-363 AVSAGKIKSLKD
+363 AVSAGAIKSLKD

-391 VGVYKFEADDVGGT
+391 VGVYKLEANDVGGT

-416 VITGLYIASRG
+416 VITGLYVASRG

-467 FLKQGLFTDPTAPY
+467 FLKQGLFTDPTSPY

-492 GNVFQVPQEFYNS
+492 GNIFQVPQEFYNS

-516 TLVVACDNPRKFNIG
+516 TLVVSCDSPRKFNIG

-571 LEFYDKSELDIRVRA
+571 LEFYDESELDVRVRE
-586 FGADGNSDF
+586 FGSDGNSDF

-629 VYKELPRTPFVRRL
+629 VYKEMPRTPFVRRL
-643 VKLTGDD
+643 VTLEGDDD
-650 KKSTIPDIDITSLM
+650 KKKTTIPDIDITSLM

-684 LFVDV
+684 LFVDT

-744 ENEDTEHLDDNV
+744 ENEDTEDTDDSV

-769 VPLAGYEA
+769 VPLAGYDA
-777 KIFITKHD
+777 KVFVTKHD

-791 DVENLFGD
+791 DAENLFGD

-813 EGNAVSGSAVR
+813 GGYAVSGSAVR
-824 KDIKYKVRTDRLAIS
+824 KDIKYKVRTDYLALS
-839 DAENND
+839 DED
-845 GTVDAYLKSIYVQS
+845 TVGGTVEAYLKNIYVQS
-859 VKDDIEETN
+859 AKDEIEETN
-868 VNNINPQERN
+868 VKDIAPQVRN
-878 RFLNGRKVQS
+878 KFLNERKIQS
-888 DIRFSNPT
+888 DIRFSNPS
-896 GNDVWNLDYFRG
+896 GIDVWNLDYFRG
-908 ALEYFTSDETV
+908 ALEYFTSDANVT
-919 NENNLEARIANRP
+919 NANLEARIANRP
-932 FALMPYFIFG
+932 LALMPYFIFG
-942 KHESAKVADVE
+942 NHESAKVADEE
-953 LLKTLGAQDS
+953 LLKTLDAQDS
-963 VEYPHGIVNKGFRGT
+963 VEYPHGIVNKGYRGT

-1001 DTVNAEDS
+1001 DTINTEDS
-1009 GRELG
+1009 GAELG

-1023 QKYDNRYTMRIG
+1023 QKYDNKYTMRIG
-1035 NVLKYYHGTNLLD
+1035 NVLKRYHGTNLLD
-1048 TEELSLNESD
+1048 TEELSLDASA
-1058 GILSKKHTFYP
+1058 GVLSNKHTFIP
-1069 NVNTYKETFSGLTLK
+1069 GVVTYKETFGSLTLK
-1084 VDNENDEFDFLVSN
+1084 VDNENDEFDFLVGS
-1098 SDTDFANVRAKEYL
+1098 SDNDFATIKALNL

-1130 ADTTYLTEYS
+1130 ADTTYLTDYS

-1163 LATFQYNRNFEKV
+1163 LATFQYNRNFEKEST
-1176 ADYDKDSYFKRFF
+1176 YDKDSYFKRFF

-1199 SKKFKTE
+1199 SKKFKE
-1206 ETIKNATSVDDVEY
+1206 NEDPIKNKTSVDEVEY
-1220 TYTDAEKESISE
+1220 TYTADERESISE

-1317 DPSNIDGK
+1317 DPSNIDDK

-1374 TQEVSTPRAVVKDT
+1374 TQEVETPRAVVKDA

-1458 TILREIYDDSN
+1458 TILREIYDDN
-1469 ATSKTL
+1469 KATS
-1475 EASAY
+1475 EAIEVSAY
-1480 KKTNVSRIDR
+1480 KKTKVSRIDR

-1538 ESIEELNETA
+1538 ESLEELNETA

-1562 KTLVRTD
+1562 KALVRTD
-1569 YKTWKDRDIT
+1569 YKPWKDRDIT
-1579 TDGYKVTVTGENG
+1579 TDGYKVTFTGENG

-1604 FDNNKLTLNHESIVS
+1604 FNNNKLTLNNESIVS

-1637 KLDFRTISVR
+1637 KLNFNEISIR
-1647 TDASPYYNVTSIDDF
+1647 TDASPYPNVTSIDDF
-1662 FNYVENVFGITF
+1662 FNYVEKVFGITF
-1674 EKDGFYAT
+1674 EKNGFYAT
-1682 ERKSSIKAESIKTVQ
+1682 ERKQGIKAESIKNII
-1697 GKDNKKTALDLY
+1697 GKEDKKTTSFDLY
-1709 NIVYDAVKRIKNNEW
+1709 NIIYDAVKRIKNNEW

-1745 TKDTYE
+1745 TKDNYE
-1751 LLEESAPTHTK
+1751 PLEESDPTYTK

-1791 HTIYDH
+1791 HTTYDH

-1817 SVLDELYTKLYT
+1817 SVLDCLYTQLYN
-1829 VPTINGADGKA
+1829 VPKVINADGSQNTEA
-1840 TTGDYNSRSGYSTLR
+1840 YNDMEGYNTLR
-1855 YDPMS
+1855 YDPVS
-1860 PRGVVPSSDENNP
+1860 PRATVAVRDANNN

-1878 GRRSKFIAQAGKDA
+1878 GRRSKFIAQSVKDH
-1892 PLSRIDILENEVKAI
+1892 PLSRIDILENTVSAI
-1907 YRLVGFGSTAHD
+1907 YKYIGFGSNTDPH
-1919 SYYNGKLTF
+1919 YYSGGFTF
-1928 GIGSAVPSELWGSD
+1928 IDETEAVPSELWGSLSATD
-1942 VVSSN
+1942 GTN
-1947 PADNNGKIVS
+1947 QNIGAKVS
-1957 INGSEKDDIHNRYHE
+1957 INGNTDYDVHNRYH
-1972 IDLTTSKENIF
+1972 ILSSNY
-1983 HLSAIAVQA
+1983 HLSAIALQA
-1992 YYNTV
+1992 YFNTV
-1997 DIADLLTSKDSNG
+1997 DIASLLFEFKEGKRDPSPYSKNEQKAF
-2010 NRVAAVYEKA
+2010 VANTPYKNIEG
-2020 EQPDDKADTKY
+2020 DKTTIS
-2031 QNVEGNLQETVIKSS
+2031 VESAYAGSFSS
-2046 YKDAYKSYSIFE
+2046 YSVATSIKKLLE
-2058 SIQKALYYAA
+2058 YAA
-2068 KINKDLIDFKK
+2068 AIDLKFMGLRKYVLENIDA
-2079 DVYKD
+2079 
-2084 RDERIENDKQ
+2084 RIENDNL
-2094 IWAVL
+2094 IWKVI
-2099 GDEYNFNDKGVELE
+2099 GTDYSFNDTS
-2113 DKTKTVSSRL
+2113 TKDPISKRL
-2123 ISIENTIENTI
+2123 NDI
-2134 EKDITPT
+2134 EKDIGEDSDTSVNGT
-2141 VTDNKE
+2141 IKGKINTYGDDIAGLKDGLSNLEKSNAAVINSIKNVDNTTADFSDSTD
-2147 KIAKLREELGK
+2147 
-2158 SDDASGSKTVY
+2158 DV
-2169 GRVKALEDAEQ
+2169 
-2180 AITAITKSLEN
+2180 
-2191 TDTAAGV
+2191 
-2198 TFVNKTE
+2198 
-2205 KDEVYKNLEG
+2205 VYKTFEKSNALDDTNDLEG
-2215 SSVQDDPDD
+2215 DTF
-2224 IEDVVLATKASV
+2224 VLATKESV
-2236 EILVQAAVTELQN
+2236 ESLVEKAVAELRK
-2249 EMTAAIQNN
+2249 EMKEVIQNN

-2272 IKANANAVQFVRS
+2272 IKASKNAVQFVRS
-2285 GGNWSGYDMQEKELA
+2285 SEGTWNGYDMQEKECI
-2300 FTVGNGTTGRLA
+2300 FKKGDGKTGSITIA
-2312 AADTYKKYCGED
+2312 EKDVKYCGET
-2324 MIEIELEDYVD
+2324 MIHIILDDWVD
-2335 HLKFKAY
+2335 HLKYEAY
-2342 VPYKADITA
+2342 VPFDESISSDKE
-2351 NGMYE
+2351 YE
-2356 NQSFKYGSG
+2356 NQSFYYGS
-2365 NHATS
+2365 NNNATS

-2375 YTVIID
+2375 YIVRIY

>member
-50 IKDLEIIA
+50 IKDLEIVA
-58 NGDDALFEALKNS
+58 EGDDALFEALKNS

-84 EGTIGLALEY
+84 ESTIGLALEY
-94 TRGEFSIEDGKLVTS
+94 TKGEFSIKDGKLVTS

-144 EYWPEFFNDYENSI
+144 EYWPDFFNDYENSI

-170 ILTLVPEEAYL
+170 LLTLVPEEAYL
-181 AYNNVIVIGFVSDA
+181 AYNNVIVLGFVSDA
-195 NIKNGEKQLNIGAI
+195 NVNNGEKQLNIGAI

-218 GSLDSTIFEG
+218 GSLDATIFEG

-236 GYQHSQTNGEVCS
+236 GYKYSQINGELSS

-330 EKPNTVLGVLDGD
+330 KKPNTVLGVLDGN
-343 PTAKVVAP
+343 PTAKVEAP
-351 AGLETYLSNAFA
+351 AGLETHLSNAFA

-380 AKALNLIPSQD
+380 AKALNLIHSQD
-391 VGVYKFEADDVGGT
+391 VGVYKLEADDVGGT

-544 HAEYG
+544 HAEFG
-549 FWLMDGKTPHKTAD
+549 FWLMDGKTPHKVDD

-571 LEFYDKSELDIRVRA
+571 LEFYDESELDIKVRA
-586 FGADGNSDF
+586 FGADGNSDK

-629 VYKELPRTPFVRRL
+629 VYKEMPRTPFVRRL
-643 VKLTGDD
+643 VTLECNN

-684 LFVDV
+684 LFVDI

-721 QIDKVDASH
+721 QTDKVDASH

-744 ENEDTEHLDDNV
+744 ENEDTEHLDDSV

-777 KIFITKHD
+777 KVFVTKHD

-824 KDIKYKVRTDRLAIS
+824 KDIKYKVNTDRLAIS
-839 DAENND
+839 DAENNE
-845 GTVDAYLKSIYVQS
+845 GTVDAYLKSVYVQS

-868 VNNINPQERN
+868 VNSIDPQVRN
-878 RFLNGRKVQS
+878 AFLNRRKVQS

-896 GNDVWNLDYFRG
+896 GNDIWNLDYFRG
-908 ALEYFTSDETV
+908 ALEYFTSDSTI
-919 NENNLEARIANRP
+919 NKENNLEARIANRP

-942 KHESAKVADVE
+942 KHESAKVADDE
-953 LLKTLGAQDS
+953 LLKALDAQDS
-963 VEYPHGIVNKGFRGT
+963 VEYPHGIVNKGFLGT

-1001 DTVNAEDS
+1001 DTINTEDS
-1009 GRELG
+1009 GAKLG

-1023 QKYDNRYTMRIG
+1023 QKYDNKYTMRIG
-1035 NVLKYYHGTNLLD
+1035 NVLKHYHGTKILD

-1058 GILSKKHTFYP
+1058 HTLTNKHTLYP
-1069 NVNTYKETFSGLTLK
+1069 NVITYKEIFGGLTLK
-1084 VDNENDEFDFLVSN
+1084 VDNENNEFDFLVGS
-1098 SDTDFANVRAKEYL
+1098 SDDDFATVKALNL

-1124 SYQNEN
+1124 SYQNDN

-1163 LATFQYNRNFEKV
+1163 LATFQYNRNFEKET
-1176 ADYDKDSYFKRFF
+1176 DYDKDSYFKRFF

-1276 SPTLPGADEKNENFK
+1276 SPTLPGTDDKNENFK

-1374 TQEVSTPRAVVKDT
+1374 TQEVSTPRAVVKD
-1388 ANDDDFDTA
+1388 ADNDDDFDTA
-1397 QEYINEVNYTEVDG
+1397 QEFINEVNYTEVDG

-1432 LTADVKGSDNIKN
+1432 LTSDVKGSDNIKN

-1458 TILREIYDDSN
+1458 TILREIYDDSD
-1469 ATSKTL
+1469 ATSEAL
-1475 EASAY
+1475 EAGAY

-1490 LVQSLFNFD
+1490 IVQSLFNFD

-1506 GTFKNFNGKDLKYKV
+1506 GTFKIFNGKDLKYKV

-1538 ESIEELNETA
+1538 ESLEELNETA

-1592 EGVSYNPTSEGF
+1592 EGVSYNPASEGF

-1637 KLDFRTISVR
+1637 KLDFRTITQR
-1647 TDASPYYNVTSIDDF
+1647 TDASPYHNVTSIDDF

-1682 ERKSSIKAESIKTVQ
+1682 ERKQGIKAESIKEIQ
-1697 GKDNKKTALDLY
+1697 GKNNKKETLDLY
-1709 NIVYDAVKRIKNNEW
+1709 NIIYDAVKRIKNNEW

-1762 DYTVTSDMKAILKLL
+1762 EYTVTSDMKAILKLL

-1791 HTIYDH
+1791 HTTYDH

-1840 TTGDYNSRSGYSTLR
+1840 TTGDYNSKSGYSTLR

-1860 PRGVVPSSDENNP
+1860 PRGVVPSSDDNS

-1878 GRRSKFIAQAGKDA
+1878 GRRSKFIAQAGEDA

-1907 YRLVGFGSTAHD
+1907 YRLVGFGSKAHN
-1919 SYYNGKLTF
+1919 SYYDGKLTF

-1947 PADNNGKIVS
+1947 PADNNGKVVS
-1957 INGSEKDDIHNRYHE
+1957 INGSEDDGVHNRYHE

-1997 DIADLLTSKDSNG
+1997 DIADLLTSKDPTSG
-2010 NRVAAVYEKA
+2010 KRVAAVYEKA

-2031 QNVEGNLQETVIKSS
+2031 QNVEGNLKETVIKSS
-2046 YKDAYKSYSIFE
+2046 YPDAYKSYSIFE
-2058 SIQKALYYAA
+2058 SIKKALYYAA
-2068 KINKDLIDFKK
+2068 KIDTALMDFKK
-2079 DVYKD
+2079 DVYED

-2094 IWAVL
+2094 IWKAI
-2099 GDEYNFNDKGVELE
+2099 GTDYKFNVEA
-2113 DKTKTVSSRL
+2113 KK
-2123 ISIENTIENTI
+2123 NTI
-2134 EKDITPT
+2134 
-2141 VTDNKE
+2141 
-2147 KIAKLREELGK
+2147 
-2158 SDDASGSKTVY
+2158 SKRLT
-2169 GRVKALEDAEQ
+2169 
-2180 AITAITKSLEN
+2180 
-2191 TDTAAGV
+2191 
-2198 TFVNKTE
+2198 
-2205 KDEVYKNLEG
+2205 
-2215 SSVQDDPDD
+2215 D
-2224 IEDVVLATKASV
+2224 IEDEIGDDTTTPGKIKFRIKTNEDDIAGLKDGLSDSNERITTLEESNEAVINSIKNVDNNTADFSKSTDDFVYKSLNESNAKDATDDITGDTFVLATKTSV
-2236 EILVQAAVTELQN
+2236 ESLVQAAVSELQT

-2272 IKANANAVQFVRS
+2272 INANANAVEFVRS
-2285 GGNWSGYDMQEKELA
+2285 SKVDWGGYDMQEKELA
-2300 FTVGNGTTGRLA
+2300 FRIGDGTTGRLA
-2312 AADTYKKYCGED
+2312 AGDHKKYCGED

-2335 HLKFKAY
+2335 HLKFRAY

-2351 NGMYE
+2351 NELYA
-2356 NQSFKYGSG
+2356 NQTFNYGSG

-2375 YTVIID
+2375 FTVIID

>member
-29 QTSTYIPLVEIK
+29 QLSTYIPLVEIK

-50 IKDLEIIA
+50 IKDLEIVA
-58 NGDDALFEALKNS
+58 KGDDALFEALKNS

-94 TRGEFSIEDGKLVTS
+94 TKGEFSIEDGKLVTS

-330 EKPNTVLGVLDGD
+330 KKPNTVLGVLDGD

-391 VGVYKFEADDVGGT
+391 VGVYKLEADDVGGT

-492 GNVFQVPQEFYNS
+492 GNIFQVPQEFYNS

-629 VYKELPRTPFVRRL
+629 VYKEMPRTPFVRRL

-694 SRNWVQLEPGFHT
+694 SRNWVQLEPGFHI

-744 ENEDTEHLDDNV
+744 ENEDTEDLDNSV

-777 KIFITKHD
+777 KVFITKHD

-824 KDIKYKVRTDRLAIS
+824 RDIKYKVRTDRLAIS
-839 DAENND
+839 DAESND

-859 VKDDIEETN
+859 VKDDIDETN
-868 VNNINPQERN
+868 VNSIDPQVRN
-878 RFLNGRKVQS
+878 KFLNLRKVQS

-919 NENNLEARIANRP
+919 NENHLEARIANRP

-942 KHESAKVADVE
+942 KHESAKVAEDE
-953 LLKTLGAQDS
+953 LLKALGAQDS
-963 VEYPHGIVNKGFRGT
+963 VDYPHGIVNKGFRGT

-1001 DTVNAEDS
+1001 DTVNDEDS

-1023 QKYDNRYTMRIG
+1023 QKYDNKYTMRIG
-1035 NVLKYYHGTNLLD
+1035 NVLKHYHGTNLLD
-1048 TEELSLNESD
+1048 TEELSLDASA

-1069 NVNTYKETFSGLTLK
+1069 NVNTYKETFGGLTLK
-1084 VDNENDEFDFLVSN
+1084 ADNENDEFDFLVGN
-1098 SDTDFANVRAKEYL
+1098 SDTDFATIKALNL

-1130 ADTTYLTEYS
+1130 ADTTYLTDYS

-1291 ANDQKSTVAGLNR
+1291 VNDQKSTVAGLNR

-1325 GAWSEDSENYSRLDM
+1325 GAWSENSENYSRLDM

-1354 GQSTRIT
+1354 CQSTRIQ

-1374 TQEVSTPRAVVKDT
+1374 TQEVETPRAVVKDA

-1521 TSETEDNNPT
+1521 TSETKDNNPT

-1538 ESIEELNETA
+1538 ESLEELNETA

-1569 YKTWKDRDIT
+1569 YKTWSDRNIT
-1579 TDGYKVTVTGENG
+1579 SDGYKVTVTGENG

-1647 TDASPYYNVTSIDDF
+1647 TDASPYHNVTSIDDF

-1674 EKDGFYAT
+1674 EKNGFYAT
-1682 ERKSSIKAESIKTVQ
+1682 ERKSSIKAESIKEIQ
-1697 GKDNKKTALDLY
+1697 GKDNKKETLDLY
-1709 NIVYDAVKRIKNNEW
+1709 NIIYDAVKRIKNNEW

-1751 LLEESAPTHTK
+1751 NLEETAPTHTK

-1791 HTIYDH
+1791 HTTYDH

-1860 PRGVVPSSDENNP
+1860 PRGVVPSSDENP

-1878 GRRSKFIAQAGKDA
+1878 GRRNKFIAQAGADA

-1907 YRLVGFGSTAHD
+1907 YRLVGFGSTAHN
-1919 SYYNGKLTF
+1919 SYYNGNLTF
-1928 GIGSAVPSELWGSD
+1928 GLGTNAVPSELWGSN
-1942 VVSSN
+1942 VISSN
-1947 PADNNGKIVS
+1947 PADNNGKVVS
-1957 INGSEKDDIHNRYHE
+1957 INGSVSDDIHNRYHE
-1972 IDLTTSKENIF
+1972 IDLTASGASGF
-1983 HLSAIAVQA
+1983 HLSAIALQA

-1997 DIADLLTSKDSNG
+1997 DIADLLAEKGSDGKRIASVYKKDEQ
-2010 NRVAAVYEKA
+2010 ADIKA
-2020 EQPDDKADTKY
+2020 STKY
-2031 QNVEGNLQETVIKSS
+2031 KNVAGNLKETVISSS
-2046 YKDAYKSYSIFE
+2046 YKEAYTSYSIFE
-2058 SIQKALYYAA
+2058 SIKKALTYAA
-2068 KINKDLIDFKK
+2068 KIDTALMNFEK
-2079 DVYKD
+2079 DVLEN
-2084 RDERIENDKQ
+2084 RDVRIENDKQ
-2094 IWAVL
+2094 IWAAIGNDYEFDGKATKSSISKRL
-2099 GDEYNFNDKGVELE
+2099 TDIEEAIGDNTTSGTIKFRIKTNE
-2113 DKTKTVSSRL
+2113 D
-2123 ISIENTIENTI
+2123 
-2134 EKDITPT
+2134 D
-2141 VTDNKE
+2141 
-2147 KIAKLREELGK
+2147 IAKLRAELGDSNNEK
-2158 SDDASGSKTVY
+2158 DKTVY
-2169 GRVKALEDAEQ
+2169 ERIATLEESNTAVINSIKNVDNDTADFSKVTDDVVYKGLNKSDAEDE
-2180 AITAITKSLEN
+2180 ANDITG
-2191 TDTAAGV
+2191 DT
-2198 TFVNKTE
+2198 F
-2205 KDEVYKNLEG
+2205 
-2215 SSVQDDPDD
+2215 
-2224 IEDVVLATKASV
+2224 VLATKASV
-2236 EILVQAAVTELQN
+2236 ESIVQKAVTELQL

-2272 IKANANAVQFVRS
+2272 IKANANAVKFVRS
-2285 GGNWSGYDMQEKELA
+2285 GESWNGYDMQEKELA
-2300 FTVGNGTTGRLA
+2300 FIIGNGTTGRLA
-2312 AADTYKKYCGED
+2312 AGVHKKYCGED

-2375 YTVIID
+2375 FTVIID

>member
-50 IKDLEIIA
+50 VKDLEIVA
-58 NGDDALFEALKNS
+58 KGDNALFEALKNS

-84 EGTIGLALEY
+84 ESTIGLALEY
-94 TRGEFSIEDGKLVTS
+94 TKGEFSINEDGELVTS
-109 EKIHILTNG
+109 DKIHILTNG
-118 KYIEDRDYYANAF
+118 KYIEDKDYYANAF
-131 TEADEETVDVTNE
+131 TEADEESIDVTNE
-144 EYWPEFFNDYENSI
+144 EYWPDFFNDYENSI

-181 AYNNVIVIGFVSDA
+181 AYNNVIVLGFVSDA
-195 NIKNGEKQLNIGAI
+195 NINNGEKQLNIGAI

-218 GSLDSTIFEG
+218 GSLDATIFEG

-236 GYQHSQTNGEVCS
+236 GHRYTQINGELSS

-274 NKTLPRGFIA
+274 NKSLPRGFIE

-299 EVTEEEVINGESWS
+299 KVTEDEVINNEGWS

-322 AQYYSAIS
+322 AQYYAAIN
-330 EKPNTVLGVLDGD
+330 ETPNTILGVLDED
-343 PTAKVVAP
+343 TKAKVVAP

-375 GAIHE
+375 GVEHE
-380 AKALNLIPSQD
+380 ANALNLISSQD
-391 VGVYKFEADDVGGT
+391 AGVYKLEANDVGGT

-467 FLKQGLFTDPTAPY
+467 FLKQGLFTDPTSPY

-492 GNVFQVPQEFYNS
+492 GNIFQVPQEFYNS
-505 IVQVGVAQTDK
+505 IVQIGVAQTNK
-516 TLVVACDNPRKFNIG
+516 TLIVSCDNARKFNIG

-544 HAEYG
+544 HAEFG

-571 LEFYDKSELDIRVRA
+571 LEFYDESELDIKVRA
-586 FGADGNSDF
+586 FGADGNSDK

-610 SEENT
+610 SEENE

-629 VYKELPRTPFVRRL
+629 VYKEMPRTPFVRRL
-643 VKLTGDD
+643 VTLEGDD

-707 INNFEYYGFKWTVK
+707 VNNFEYYGFKWTVK

-730 PYGTYVLRAVYSGT
+730 PYGTYVLHAVYSGT
-744 ENEDTEHLDDNV
+744 ENEDTEHLDDSV

-769 VPLAGYEA
+769 VSLAGFEA
-777 KIFITKHD
+777 KVFVTKHD

-824 KDIKYKVRTDRLAIS
+824 KDIKYKVRTDYLALS
-839 DAENND
+839 DED
-845 GTVDAYLKSIYVQS
+845 TVGGTVEAYLKNIYVQS
-859 VKDDIEETN
+859 AKDEIEETN
-868 VNNINPQERN
+868 VKDIAPQERN
-878 RFLNGRKVQS
+878 KFLNERKVQS
-888 DIRFSNPT
+888 DIRFSNPS

-908 ALEYFTSDETV
+908 ALEYFTSDANVTEG
-919 NENNLEARIANRP
+919 NLEARIANRP
-932 FALMPYFIFG
+932 LALMPYFIFG
-942 KHESAKVADVE
+942 NHERAKVADEE
-953 LLKTLGAQDS
+953 LLKTLDAQDS
-963 VEYPHGIVNKGFRGT
+963 VEYPHGIVNKGYSGT

-986 AHLGYGEYIFSQNAD
+986 AYLGYGEYIFSQNAD
-1001 DTVNAEDS
+1001 DTINTEDS
-1009 GRELG
+1009 GAKLG

-1023 QKYDNRYTMRIG
+1023 QKYNNKYTMRIG
-1035 NVLKYYHGTNLLD
+1035 NVLKRYHGTNLLD
-1048 TEELSLNESD
+1048 TEELSLDASA

-1069 NVNTYKETFSGLTLK
+1069 KVNTYKETFGGLTLK
-1084 VDNENDEFDFLVSN
+1084 ADNENDEFDFLVSN
-1098 SDTDFANVRAKEYL
+1098 SDTDFATIKALNL

-1130 ADTTYLTEYS
+1130 ADTTYLTDYS

-1163 LATFQYNRNFEKV
+1163 LATFQYNRNFEKEST
-1176 ADYDKDSYFKRFF
+1176 YDKDSYFKRFF

-1199 SKKFKTE
+1199 SKKFKE
-1206 ETIKNATSVDDVEY
+1206 NEDPIKNKTSVDEVEY
-1220 TYTDAEKESISE
+1220 TYTADERESISE

-1276 SPTLPGADEKNENFK
+1276 SPTLPGADTLNEDFK

-1317 DPSNIDGK
+1317 DPSNINDK
-1325 GAWSEDSENYSRLDM
+1325 GAWSADSENYSRLDK
-1340 LDKEVN
+1340 LDKEIN

-1354 GQSTRIT
+1354 SQSTRIP
-1361 LADVTT
+1361 LAEVTT

-1374 TQEVSTPRAVVKDT
+1374 TQEVETPRAFVKDA

-1397 QEYINEVNYTEVDG
+1397 QEYIKDVNYTTVDG
-1411 TSDKFDGLNDAV
+1411 SSDEFDGLNDAV

-1432 LTADVKGSDNIKN
+1432 LTEDVVGSDNIKN

-1458 TILREIYDDSN
+1458 TILREIYDDN
-1469 ATSKTL
+1469 KATSTAL
-1475 EASAY
+1475 EAGAY

-1499 LDTVTKE
+1499 LNTVTKE
-1506 GTFKNFNGKDLKYKV
+1506 ATFQKFNNKDLKYKV
-1521 TSETEDNNPT
+1521 TSETEDNSPT
-1531 EVAALSP
+1531 NVAALSP
-1538 ESIEELNETA
+1538 ENLKELNETA
-1548 SIIDVIIQLLTGDE
+1548 SIVDVIIQLLTGDE
-1562 KTLVRTD
+1562 KELVRTD
-1569 YKTWKDRDIT
+1569 YKTWSDRKIT
-1579 TDGYKVTVTGENG
+1579 TDGYKETVTGEDG
-1592 EGVSYNPTSEGF
+1592 LGVSYDPADHF
-1604 FDNNKLTLNHESIVS
+1604 ANNKLTLNHESIVS

-1637 KLDFRTISVR
+1637 QLDFRTITAR
-1647 TDASPYYNVTSIDDF
+1647 TDASPYHNVTSIDDF

-1682 ERKSSIKAESIKTVQ
+1682 ERKSSIKAESINAIQ
-1697 GKDNKKTALDLY
+1697 GKNNKKDALDLY

-1724 ALKYNEVVLGSDYD
+1724 ALKYNDVVLGSDYD
-1738 DYLDTNR
+1738 DYLDTNKN
-1745 TKDTYE
+1745 KDTYE
-1751 LLEESAPTHTK
+1751 TLEENAPTYTK
-1762 DYTVTSDMKAILKLL
+1762 DYTVTSDMKALLKLL
-1777 YGADKEPDANDNNN
+1777 YGDDKEPDANDNNN
-1791 HTIYDH
+1791 HTTYDH
-1797 FKVANEKADNFVHS
+1797 FKVADEKADNFVHS
-1811 SVDNGV
+1811 AVETGTGV

-1829 VPTINGADGKA
+1829 VPTINDADGKA
-1840 TTGDYNSRSGYSTLR
+1840 TTGDYNSRKNYSSLR
-1855 YDPMS
+1855 YDPMN

-1878 GRRSKFIAQAGKDA
+1878 GRRHKFIAQDITDA

-1907 YRLVGFGSTAHD
+1907 YRLVGFGSTAHN
-1919 SYYNGKLTF
+1919 SYYNGNLTF
-1928 GIGSAVPSELWGSD
+1928 GLDSTAVSSELWGKNEISKD
-1942 VVSSN
+1942 
-1947 PADNNGKIVS
+1947 PKDNNGVVVS
-1957 INGSEKDDIHNRYHE
+1957 INGSVSDDIHNRYHE
-1972 IDLTTSKENIF
+1972 IDLTASGASGF
-1983 HLSAIAVQA
+1983 HLSAIALQA

-1997 DIADLLTSKDSNG
+1997 DIADLLAEKDTNG
-2010 NRVAAVYEKA
+2010 NRIASVYEKA
-2020 EQPDDKADTKY
+2020 AQADIKANTKY
-2031 QNVEGNLQETVIKSS
+2031 KNVEGDKEETVISSS
-2046 YKDAYKSYSIFE
+2046 YKEAYTSYSIFE
-2058 SIQKALYYAA
+2058 SIKKALTYAA
-2068 KINKDLIDFKK
+2068 KIDTALMNFKK
-2079 DVYKD
+2079 DVLED
-2084 RDERIENDKQ
+2084 RDVRIENDKQ
-2094 IWAVL
+2094 IWAAIGNDYKFDVEATNSISKRLTDIEDAIKFRVKTNEDDIADLRAEL
-2099 GDEYNFNDKGVELE
+2099 GG
-2113 DKTKTVSSRL
+2113 S
-2123 ISIENTIENTI
+2123 
-2134 EKDITPT
+2134 
-2141 VTDNKE
+2141 DNKT
-2147 KIAKLREELGK
+2147 
-2158 SDDASGSKTVY
+2158 DKTVY
-2169 GRVKALEDAEQ
+2169 ERITTLEAAEE
-2180 AITAITKSLEN
+2180 AITKSLNN
-2191 TDTAAGV
+2191 TDADDAKFTD
-2198 TFVNKTE
+2198 KTE
-2205 KDEVYKNLEG
+2205 ADVVYKKLK
-2215 SSVQDDPDD
+2215 SSSAEDVEDDK
-2224 IEDVVLATKASV
+2224 EEVVLATKASV
-2236 EILVQAAVTELQN
+2236 ETLVQNAVAELQS
-2249 EMTAAIQNN
+2249 EMTTAIQNN
-2258 RKLAAMMAYMKCDD
+2258 RKLAALMAYMKCDD
-2272 IKANANAVQFVRS
+2272 IKASKAAVQFVRS
-2285 GGNWSGYDMQEKELA
+2285 GGSWNGYDMQEKDCRFLS
-2300 FTVGNGTTGRLA
+2300 GTSDTGSISIA
-2312 AADTYKKYCGED
+2312 ENNVTFCGES
-2324 MIEIELEDYVD
+2324 MIQVTLEDYVD
-2335 HLKFKAY
+2335 HLKYVAY
-2342 VPYKADITA
+2342 VPYDERITA
-2351 NGMYE
+2351 SEAYA
-2356 NQSFKYGSG
+2356 NQTFTYGS
-2365 NHATS
+2365 NNNATS

-2375 YTVIID
+2375 YTVRIY

>member
-1 MKKGLTYI
+1 MKRGLTYI

-29 QTSTYIPLVEIK
+29 QTSTYIPLVKIK

-50 IKDLEIIA
+50 IKDLKIVA
-58 NGDDALFEALKNS
+58 NGNNDLFEALKNS
-71 SDTYVVLTNPSRH
+71 SDSYVVLTNPSRH
-84 EGTIGLALEY
+84 ESTIGLALEY
-94 TRGEFSIEDGKLVTS
+94 TDGTFSFENGELVTS

-118 KYIEDRDYYANAF
+118 KYIEDKDYYANAF
-131 TEADEETVDVTNE
+131 TEADEKTVDVTDK
-144 EYWPEFFNDYENSI
+144 EYWPEFFDDYENSI
-158 GKKIYIKGDADG
+158 GKKIYIKGGVDG
-170 ILTLVPEEAYL
+170 VLTLDPEEAYL
-181 AYNNVIVIGFVSDA
+181 AYNNVITIGFVADA
-195 NIKNGEKQLNIGAI
+195 KIKNGDENQLNVGAI

-236 GYQHSQTNGEVCS
+236 GYKHSQTNGEICS

-268 NFFEDQ
+268 NFFENP
-274 NKTLPRGFIA
+274 NKFLPKGFIA
-284 IQRLDGATAYVCVNG
+284 IQRIDGATAYVCVNG
-299 EVTEEEVINGESWS
+299 KVTEDDVINGENWS

-322 AQYYSAIS
+322 ARYYSVIS
-330 EKPNTVLGVLDGD
+330 KKPNTVLGVLDGD
-343 PTAKVVAP
+343 PTAKVEAP
-351 AGLETYLSNAFA
+351 AELETYLSDAFA
-363 AVSAGKIKSLKD
+363 AVSAGEITSLKD
-375 GAIHE
+375 GAIHN
-380 AKALNLIPSQD
+380 ANALNSISSQ
-391 VGVYKFEADDVGGT
+391 VAGVYKFEANDIGGT

-416 VITGLYIASRG
+416 VITGLYVASRG

-453 SGKTGLIKQGTRAI
+453 SGNTGLIKQGTRAI
-467 FLKQGLFTDPTAPY
+467 FLKQGLFTDTTAPY

-492 GNVFQVPQEFYNS
+492 GNIFQVPQEFYNS

-516 TLVVACDNPRKFNIG
+516 TLVVSCDNPRKFNIG

-629 VYKELPRTPFVRRL
+629 VYKEMPRTPFVRRL
-643 VKLTGDD
+643 VTLEGDD
-650 KKSTIPDIDITSLM
+650 KKKTTIPDIDITSLM

-684 LFVDV
+684 LFVDI

-694 SRNWVQLEPGFHT
+694 SRNWVQLEPGFHVV
-707 INNFEYYGFKWTVK
+707 NNFEYYGFKWTVK
-721 QIDKVDASH
+721 QLDKVDASH
-730 PYGTYVLRAVYSGT
+730 PYGTYILRAVYSGT
-744 ENEDTEHLDDNV
+744 ENEDTEHPDDSV

-769 VPLAGYEA
+769 VPLAGYDA
-777 KIFITKHD
+777 KVFVTKHD

-791 DVENLFGD
+791 DAENLFGD
-799 YVKESVTDAAGNPW
+799 YVKESVTDAAGIPW
-813 EGNAVSGSAVR
+813 GGYAVSGSAVR
-824 KDIKYKVRTDRLAIS
+824 KDIKNKVSTNNLAIS
-839 DAENND
+839 DEGIEE

-859 VKDDIEETN
+859 VKDGIEEKI
-868 VNNINPQERN
+868 VNKIAPNERN
-878 RFLNGRKVQS
+878 KFLNERKVQS

-919 NENNLEARIANRP
+919 NENHLEARIANRP

-942 KHESAKVADVE
+942 KHESAKVVNDE
-953 LLKTLGAQDS
+953 LLKGYQDS
-963 VEYPHGIVNKGFRGT
+963 VKYPHGIVNTGYNGT
-978 LNARQLQG
+978 LNASQLQG

-1001 DTVNAEDS
+1001 DPFNNEDS

-1014 HTTITIPYI
+1014 KTTITIPYI
-1023 QKYDNRYTMRIG
+1023 QKFGTPANYIMRIG
-1035 NVLKYYHGTNLLD
+1035 NVLKHYRGTDLLD
-1048 TEELSLNESD
+1048 TEELSLDESN
-1058 GILSKKHTFYP
+1058 GILTKKHTFP
-1069 NVNTYKETFSGLTLK
+1069 NVNTYKETFGGLTLK
-1084 VDNENDEFDFLVSN
+1084 VDNEKGEFDFLVGS
-1098 SDTDFANVRAKEYL
+1098 SDDQFATVKALNF

-1130 ADTTYLTEYS
+1130 ADKTYLNDYPE
-1140 AKDKTSTF
+1140 KDKTSF
-1148 DEPMNEALQAIYELP
+1148 NEPMNEALQAIYELP
-1163 LATFQYNRNFEKV
+1163 LATFQYNRNFD
-1176 ADYDKDSYFKRFF
+1176 ADYNKDSYFKRFF

-1199 SKKFKTE
+1199 SKKFKE
-1206 ETIKNATSVDDVEY
+1206 NEDPIKNKTSVDEVEY
-1220 TYTDAEKESISE
+1220 TYTADERESISE
-1232 YIKLLTDDKE
+1232 YLKLLTDDKE
-1242 ASLNTNNAIGIL
+1242 VSLNTNNAIGIL

-1276 SPTLPGADEKNENFK
+1276 SPTLPGADDPNENFT

-1317 DPSNIDGK
+1317 DPSRIDDK
-1325 GAWSEDSENYSRLDM
+1325 GAWSENSENYSRLDM

-1346 GENAKDDD
+1346 GLKAQDDD
-1354 GQSTRIT
+1354 GQSTRIQ

-1367 YPDDASV
+1367 YPDDASESQTV
-1374 TQEVSTPRAVVKDT
+1374 DISRAVVTDD
-1388 ANDDDFDTA
+1388 ANDDDFDDA
-1397 QEYINEVNYTEVDG
+1397 QEYINKVTYTTANGESEG
-1411 TSDKFDGLNDAV
+1411 FDGLNDAV

-1458 TILREIYDDSN
+1458 TILREIYDDSG
-1469 ATSKTL
+1469 ATSTAL
-1475 EASAY
+1475 EEGAY

-1499 LDTVTKE
+1499 LNTVNKE
-1506 GTFKNFNGKDLKYKV
+1506 GSFKNFNGKDLKYKV
-1521 TSETEDNNPT
+1521 TFETEDNSPT

-1538 ESIEELNETA
+1538 ENLKELNDTA

-1562 KTLVRTD
+1562 KKLVRTD
-1569 YKTWKDRDIT
+1569 YKTWSDRKVT
-1579 TDGYKVTVTGENG
+1579 TDGYKETVTGENG
-1592 EGVSYNPTSEGF
+1592 QGVSYDPADHF
-1604 FDNNKLTLNHESIVS
+1604 ANNKLTLNNESIVS

-1637 KLDFRTISVR
+1637 QLDFRTISVR
-1647 TDASPYYNVTSIDDF
+1647 TDASPYPNVTSIDDF

-1674 EKDGFYAT
+1674 EKNGFYAT
-1682 ERKSSIKAESIKTVQ
+1682 ERKQDIKAESIKEIQ
-1697 GKDNKKTALDLY
+1697 GKDNKKETLDLY
-1709 NIVYDAVKRIKNNEW
+1709 NIIYDAVKRIKNNEW

-1738 DYLDTNR
+1738 DYKDKNL
-1745 TKDTYE
+1745 TKDNYE
-1751 LLEESAPTHTK
+1751 GLGETEPTHTK

-1777 YGADKEPDANDNNN
+1777 YGKDNENTIDDVNN
-1791 HTIYDH
+1791 HTSYEH
-1797 FKVANEKADNFVHS
+1797 FKVANEKADDFTKS
-1811 SVDNGV
+1811 SIIDGGV
-1817 SVLDELYTKLYT
+1817 SVLDCLYTQLYN
-1829 VPTINGADGKA
+1829 VPKVVNADGSQNTNA
-1840 TTGDYNSRSGYSTLR
+1840 YNNMEGYDALW
-1855 YDPMS
+1855 YDPVS
-1860 PRGVVPSSDENNP
+1860 PRATAAVKDANNN

-1878 GRRSKFIAQAGKDA
+1878 GRRSKFIAQAGTDH
-1892 PLSRIDILENEVKAI
+1892 PLSRIDILENTVSAI
-1907 YRLVGFGSTAHD
+1907 YKYIGFGSNTNQF
-1919 SYYNGKLTF
+1919 YYSGGFTF
-1928 GIGSAVPSELWGSD
+1928 KDEVDAVASELWGSLSATD
-1942 VVSSN
+1942 GTN
-1947 PADNNGKIVS
+1947 QNIGAKVS
-1957 INGSEKDDIHNRYHE
+1957 INGNTDYDVHNRYHT
-1972 IDLTTSKENIF
+1972 LSSNY
-1983 HLSAIAVQA
+1983 HLSAIALQA
-1992 YYNTV
+1992 YFNTV
-1997 DIADLLTSKDSNG
+1997 DIASLLFEVKDGQRDPSPYSKDIKEAIDANTPYGNIESNKTTIS
-2010 NRVAAVYEKA
+2010 V
-2020 EQPDDKADTKY
+2020 
-2031 QNVEGNLQETVIKSS
+2031 KSS
-2046 YKDAYKSYSIFE
+2046 YAGPFSSYSVAT
-2058 SIQKALYYAA
+2058 SIKKLLTYAA
-2068 KINKDLIDFKK
+2068 AIDKDLMEFKAKVFENIDAS
-2079 DVYKD
+2079 
-2084 RDERIENDKQ
+2084 IENDNQ

-2099 GDEYNFNDKGVELE
+2099 GDDYNFDNKGVGIT

-2123 ISIENTIENTI
+2123 TSIEPVV
-2134 EKDITPT
+2134 K
-2141 VTDNKE
+2141 DNKE
-2147 KIAKLREELGK
+2147 KIAKLREELGE

-2169 GRVKALEDAEQ
+2169 DRVKALEDAEQ
-2180 AITAITKSLEN
+2180 AITKSLNN
-2191 TDTAAGV
+2191 TDTADGV
-2198 TFVNKTE
+2198 TFVDKTDAD
-2205 KDEVYKNLEG
+2205 KVYKKLQG
-2215 SSVQDDPDD
+2215 SSVEDDPNDKD
-2224 IEDVVLATKASV
+2224 KVVLATKASV
-2236 EILVQAAVTELQN
+2236 EILVQAAVTELQA
-2249 EMTAAIQNN
+2249 EMTTAIQNN

-2272 IKANANAVQFVRS
+2272 INANENAVQFVRS
-2285 GGNWSGYDMQEKELA
+2285 GGSWSGYDMQEKELA
-2300 FTVGNGTTGRLA
+2300 FTIGNGTTGRLA
-2312 AADTYKKYCGED
+2312 AGDHKKYCGED

-2351 NGMYE
+2351 NKLYA
-2356 NQSFKYGSG
+2356 NQTFNYGS
-2365 NHATS
+2365 NNNATS

-2375 YTVIID
+2375 YIVRIY

>member
-1 MKKGLTYI
+1 MKRGLTYI

-50 IKDLEIIA
+50 IKDLKIVA
-58 NGDDALFEALKNS
+58 KGDDALFEALKNS
-71 SDTYVVLTNPSRH
+71 SDSYVVLTNPSRH
-84 EGTIGLALEY
+84 ESTIGLALEY
-94 TRGEFSIEDGKLVTS
+94 TDGAFSFEDGELVTS

-118 KYIEDRDYYANAF
+118 KYIEDKDYYANAF
-131 TEADEETVDVTNE
+131 TELDETRVDVTDK
-144 EYWPEFFNDYENSI
+144 EYWPEFFDDYENSI
-158 GKKIYIKGDADG
+158 GKKIYIKGNADG
-170 ILTLVPEEAYL
+170 VLTLDPEKAYL
-181 AYNNVIVIGFVSDA
+181 AYNNVITIGFVADA
-195 NIKNGEKQLNIGAI
+195 KIKNGENQLNVGAI

-284 IQRLDGATAYVCVNG
+284 IQRIDGATAYVCVNG
-299 EVTEEEVINGESWS
+299 EVTEDNVINDESWS

-322 AQYYSAIS
+322 ARYYSAIS
-330 EKPNTVLGVLDGD
+330 GKPNTVLGVLDGD
-343 PTAKVVAP
+343 PIAVVKAP

-363 AVSAGKIKSLKD
+363 AVSAGKITSLKD

-380 AKALNLIPSQD
+380 AKALNLIPSQ
-391 VGVYKFEADDVGGT
+391 VAGVYKLEADDVGGT

-416 VITGLYIASRG
+416 VITGLYVASRG

-467 FLKQGLFTDPTAPY
+467 FLKQGLFTDTTAPY

-492 GNVFQVPQEFYNS
+492 GNIFQVPQEFYNS

-571 LEFYDKSELDIRVRA
+571 LEFYDKSELDIKVRA

-629 VYKELPRTPFVRRL
+629 VYKEMPRTPFVRRL
-643 VKLTGDD
+643 VTLEGND
-650 KKSTIPDIDITSLM
+650 KKTSIPDIDITSLM

-684 LFVDV
+684 LFVDI
-689 DKTST
+689 DKIST
-694 SRNWVQLEPGFHT
+694 SRNWVQLEPGFHVV
-707 INNFEYYGFKWTVK
+707 NNFEYYGFKWTVK

-744 ENEDTEHLDDNV
+744 ENEDTEHPDDSV

-777 KIFITKHD
+777 KVFVTKHD

-791 DVENLFGD
+791 DAENLFGD

-813 EGNAVSGSAVR
+813 GGYAVSGSAVR

-839 DAENND
+839 DAESNE

-859 VKDDIEETN
+859 VKDDIDETE
-868 VNNINPQERN
+868 VNDIAPEERN
-878 RFLNGRKVQS
+878 GFLNGRKVQS
-888 DIRFSNPT
+888 DVRFSNPK

-908 ALEYFTSDETV
+908 SLEYFTSDETV
-919 NENNLEARIANRP
+919 NENHLEARIANRP
-932 FALMPYFIFG
+932 YALMPYFIFG
-942 KHESAKVADVE
+942 KHESAKVVDDE
-953 LLKTLGAQDS
+953 LLKALGAQDS
-963 VEYPHGIVNKGFRGT
+963 VEYPHGIVNKGYNGT
-978 LNARQLQG
+978 LNASQLQG
-986 AHLGYGEYIFSQNAD
+986 AHLGYGEYIFSQNAGDTLNSED
-1001 DTVNAEDS
+1001 D
-1009 GRELG
+1009 GRNKG
-1014 HTTITIPYI
+1014 STNITIPYI
-1023 QKYDNRYTMRIG
+1023 QKYETGTKKDYIMRIG
-1035 NVLKYYHGTNLLD
+1035 NVLKHYHSTNLLD
-1048 TEELSLNESD
+1048 TEELSLNESK
-1058 GILSKKHTFYP
+1058 GILTNKHSFY
-1069 NVNTYKETFSGLTLK
+1069 NGVNTYKETFGGLTLK
-1084 VDNENDEFDFLVSN
+1084 VDNEKNEFDFLVGN
-1098 SDTDFANVRAKEYL
+1098 SDDDFAKVKAL
-1112 TPSSI
+1112 SFTPSSI

-1124 SYQNEN
+1124 SYQNGN
-1130 ADTTYLTEYS
+1130 ADTTYLTGYGE
-1140 AKDKTSTF
+1140 KDRRENF
-1148 DEPMNEALQAIYELP
+1148 QEPMNEALQAIYELP
-1163 LATFQYNRNFEKV
+1163 LATFQYNRNFEKEEN
-1176 ADYDKDSYFKRFF
+1176 YNKDSYFKRFF

-1232 YIKLLTDDKE
+1232 YLKILTDDKE

-1276 SPTLPGADEKNENFK
+1276 SPTLPGADTLNENFK

-1304 LVKALCREVFQDA
+1304 LVRALCREVFQDA
-1317 DPSNIDGK
+1317 DPNNTDDK

-1346 GENAKDDD
+1346 GEAAQDDD
-1354 GQSTRIT
+1354 GQSTRIQ

-1374 TQEVSTPRAVVKDT
+1374 TQNVTISRDFVKD
-1388 ANDDDFDTA
+1388 ADNDNDFDTA
-1397 QEYINEVNYTEVDG
+1397 QEFINKVTYTTANGESEG
-1411 TSDKFDGLNDAV
+1411 FDGLNDAV

-1458 TILREIYDDSN
+1458 TILREIYDDSG
-1469 ATSKTL
+1469 ATSTAL
-1475 EASAY
+1475 EEGAY

-1499 LDTVTKE
+1499 LNTVNKE
-1506 GTFKNFNGKDLKYKV
+1506 GSLEGNFNGKLLKYN
-1521 TSETEDNNPT
+1521 TSEDTESGSPT

-1538 ESIEELNETA
+1538 ESLEELNETA
-1548 SIIDVIIQLLTGDE
+1548 SIIDVIIELLTGDE
-1562 KTLVRTD
+1562 KELVRTT
-1569 YKTWKDRDIT
+1569 YKKWKDRDIT
-1579 TDGYKVTVTGENG
+1579 NEGYKVTFTGENG

-1604 FDNNKLTLNHESIVS
+1604 FDNNKLTLNNESIVS

-1637 KLDFRTISVR
+1637 KLDFRTITQR
-1647 TDASPYYNVTSIDDF
+1647 NDASPYPNVTSIDDF
-1662 FNYVENVFGITF
+1662 FNYVEKVFGITF
-1674 EKDGFYAT
+1674 EKNGFYAT
-1682 ERKSSIKAESIKTVQ
+1682 ERKQDIKAESIKNII
-1697 GKDNKKTALDLY
+1697 GKEGKKTTSFDLY
-1709 NIVYDAVKRIKNNEW
+1709 NIIYDAVKRIKNNEW

-1738 DYLDTNR
+1738 DYKDKNF

-1751 LLEESAPTHTK
+1751 GLGETEPTHTK
-1762 DYTVTSDMKAILKLL
+1762 KYTVTSDMKAILKLL
-1777 YGADKEPDANDNNN
+1777 YGKDNENTIDDVNN
-1791 HTIYDH
+1791 HTSYEH
-1797 FKVANEKADNFVHS
+1797 FEVANEIADDFTHS
-1811 SVDNGV
+1811 SITGGV

-1829 VPTINGADGKA
+1829 VPRVVNLSNGEAITDAYESMTGYSSLHYDPQNPRETVPSKA
-1840 TTGDYNSRSGYSTLR
+1840 T
-1855 YDPMS
+1855 
-1860 PRGVVPSSDENNP
+1860 NP

-1878 GRRSKFIAQAGKDA
+1878 GRRSKFIAQSDDDH
-1892 PLSRIDILENEVKAI
+1892 PLSRIDILENTVKAI
-1907 YRLVGFGSTAHD
+1907 YNYIGFGSNTNTH
-1919 SYYNGKLTF
+1919 YYSGEFTF
-1928 GIGSAVPSELWGSD
+1928 KDEKEAVNSELWGSLSTTD
-1942 VVSSN
+1942 GTN
-1947 PADNNGKIVS
+1947 QNIGAKVS
-1957 INGSEKDDIHNRYHE
+1957 INGNTAYGVHNRYHE
-1972 IDLTTSKENIF
+1972 IDLKTSEENEF
-1983 HLSAIAVQA
+1983 HLSTIALQA
-1992 YYNTV
+1992 YFNTV
-1997 DIADLLTSKDSNG
+1997 DIASLLFEVKNGQRDPSPYSKDTKEAIDANTPYGNIESNKTTIS
-2010 NRVAAVYEKA
+2010 V
-2020 EQPDDKADTKY
+2020 
-2031 QNVEGNLQETVIKSS
+2031 KSS
-2046 YKDAYKSYSIFE
+2046 YAGQFSSYSVAT
-2058 SIQKALYYAA
+2058 SIKKLLTYAA
-2068 KINKDLIDFKK
+2068 AIDKDSMDFKK
-2079 DVYKD
+2079 EVYED
-2084 RDERIENDKQ
+2084 RDVRIENDKQ
-2094 IWAVL
+2094 IWAAI
-2099 GDEYNFNDKGVELE
+2099 GTDYEFGV
-2113 DKTKTVSSRL
+2113 KAKK
-2123 ISIENTIENTI
+2123 NTISKRLNDIEVDIGKDSDTSIDGTIKGRINTN
-2134 EKDITPT
+2134 ESDI
-2141 VTDNKE
+2141 DELKE
-2147 KIAKLREELGK
+2147 GFSNLKKSNDAVIKSIKNVDDDTAEFVP
-2158 SDDASGSKTVY
+2158 SDDV
-2169 GRVKALEDAEQ
+2169 
-2180 AITAITKSLEN
+2180 
-2191 TDTAAGV
+2191 
-2198 TFVNKTE
+2198 
-2205 KDEVYKNLEG
+2205 VYKTFNE
-2215 SSVQDDPDD
+2215 SNVIDDGADLDD
-2224 IEDVVLATKASV
+2224 DDFVLATKASV
-2236 EILVQAAVTELQN
+2236 ESLVEKAVAELRD
-2249 EMTAAIQNN
+2249 EMKEAIQNN

-2272 IKANANAVQFVRS
+2272 IKASKNTVQFVRS
-2285 GGNWSGYDMQEKELA
+2285 GEERKDGGYDMQEKDCKFIAGETA
-2300 FTVGNGTTGRLA
+2300 TGKITIA
-2312 AADTYKKYCGED
+2312 SKSATYCGEP
-2324 MIEIELEDYVD
+2324 MIYITLEDFVD
-2335 HLKFKAY
+2335 HLKYEAY
-2342 VPYKADITA
+2342 VPFDEQIT
-2351 NGMYE
+2351 GGSDYE
-2356 NQSFKYGSG
+2356 NQSFKYGS
-2365 NHATS
+2365 NNNATS

-2375 YTVIID
+2375 YIVRIY

>member
-1 MKKGLTYI
+1 MKRGLTYI

-29 QTSTYIPLVEIK
+29 QTSTYIPLVKIK

-50 IKDLEIIA
+50 IKDLEIVA
-58 NGDDALFEALKNS
+58 GENEALFEALKNS
-71 SDTYVVLTNPSRH
+71 SDSYVVLTNPSRH
-84 EGTIGLALEY
+84 ESTIGLALEY
-94 TRGEFSIEDGKLVTS
+94 TDGKFSFENGELVTS

-118 KYIEDRDYYANAF
+118 KYIEDKDYYANAF
-131 TEADEETVDVTNE
+131 TEVDEKRVDVTDK
-144 EYWPEFFNDYENSI
+144 EYWPEFFDDYENSI
-158 GKKIYIKGDADG
+158 GKKIYIKGDDDG
-170 ILTLVPEEAYL
+170 VLTLDPEKAYL
-181 AYNNVIVIGFVSDA
+181 AYNNVITIGFVADA
-195 NIKNGEKQLNIGAI
+195 KIKNGDENQLNVGAI

-236 GYQHSQTNGEVCS
+236 GYNHSQTNGEICS

-268 NFFEDQ
+268 NFFENP
-274 NKTLPRGFIA
+274 NKFLPKGFIA
-284 IQRLDGATAYVCVNG
+284 IQRIDGATAYVCVNG
-299 EVTEEEVINGESWS
+299 TVTEDDVINGENWS

-322 AQYYSAIS
+322 AKYYSVIS
-330 EKPNTVLGVLDGD
+330 EKRNTVFGVLNED
-343 PTAKVVAP
+343 PTATVEAP
-351 AGLETYLSNAFA
+351 KGLETYLSDAFA
-363 AVSAGKIKSLKD
+363 AVSAGEITSLKD
-375 GAIHE
+375 GAVHN
-380 AKALNLIPSQD
+380 ANALNLITSQ
-391 VGVYKFEADDVGGT
+391 VAGVYKFEANDVGGT

-416 VITGLYIASRG
+416 VITGLYVASRG

-467 FLKQGLFTDPTAPY
+467 FLKQGLFTDTTAPY

-492 GNVFQVPQEFYNS
+492 GNIFQVPQEFYNS

-571 LEFYDKSELDIRVRA
+571 LEFYDESELDIRVRA
-586 FGADGNSDF
+586 FGADGNSDY

-629 VYKELPRTPFVRRL
+629 VYKEMPRTPFVRRL
-643 VKLTGDD
+643 VTLEGDD
-650 KKSTIPDIDITSLM
+650 KKKTTIPDIDITSLM

-684 LFVDV
+684 LFVDI
-689 DKTST
+689 DKAST
-694 SRNWVQLEPGFHT
+694 SRNWVQLEPGFHVV
-707 INNFEYYGFKWTVK
+707 NNFEYYGFKWTVK
-721 QIDKVDASH
+721 QLDKVDASH

-744 ENEDTEHLDDNV
+744 ENEDTEQPDDSV

-777 KIFITKHD
+777 KVFVTKHD

-791 DVENLFGD
+791 DAENLFGD

-813 EGNAVSGSAVR
+813 GGYAVSGSAVR
-824 KDIKYKVRTDRLAIS
+824 KDIKYKVSTDRLAIS
-839 DAENND
+839 DAESNE

-868 VNNINPQERN
+868 VNNIAPQERN
-878 RFLNGRKVQS
+878 RFLNLRKVQS

-908 ALEYFTSDETV
+908 DFEYFTSDETV
-919 NENNLEARIANRP
+919 NENHLEARIKNRP

-942 KHESAKVADVE
+942 KHENAKVAEDE
-953 LLKTLGAQDS
+953 LLKALGAQDS
-963 VEYPHGIVNKGFRGT
+963 VKYPHGIVNTGYNGT
-978 LNARQLQG
+978 LNASQLQG
-986 AHLGYGEYIFSQNAD
+986 AHLGYGEYIFSQNAGDKLNSED
-1001 DTVNAEDS
+1001 DGKKNGSTN
-1009 GRELG
+1009 
-1014 HTTITIPYI
+1014 ITIPYI
-1023 QKYDNRYTMRIG
+1023 QKYETGAKKDYIMRIG
-1035 NVLKYYHGTNLLD
+1035 NVLKHYHSTNILD
-1048 TEELSLNESD
+1048 TEELSLNESM
-1058 GILSKKHTFYP
+1058 GTLTNKHTFYSG
-1069 NVNTYKETFSGLTLK
+1069 VFTYKETFGGLTLK
-1084 VDNENDEFDFLVSN
+1084 VDNERKEFDFLVDS
-1098 SDTDFANVRAKEYL
+1098 SDDDFATVKALNF

-1130 ADTTYLTEYS
+1130 ADTTYLTDYPE
-1140 AKDKTSTF
+1140 KDKTSF

-1176 ADYDKDSYFKRFF
+1176 ANYDKDSYFKRFF

-1199 SKKFKTE
+1199 SNKFKTE
-1206 ETIKNATSVDDVEY
+1206 ETIKNATSVDGVEY

-1276 SPTLPGADEKNENFK
+1276 SPTLPGADEENKNFK
-1291 ANDQKSTVAGLNR
+1291 VNNQKSTVAGLNR

-1325 GAWSEDSENYSRLDM
+1325 GAWSENSDNYSRLDM

-1346 GENAKDDD
+1346 GLKAQDDD
-1354 GQSTRIT
+1354 GQSTRIQ

-1374 TQEVSTPRAVVKDT
+1374 TQTVTISREAVIDGD
-1388 ANDDDFDTA
+1388 NDNDFDDA
-1397 QEYINEVNYTEVDG
+1397 KKYIKEVTYSDVNG
-1411 TSDKFDGLNDAV
+1411 TSNAFDGLNNAV

-1445 RPLML
+1445 RPLKL

-1458 TILREIYDDSN
+1458 TILREIYDDEEAKSD
-1469 ATSKTL
+1469 AL
-1475 EASAY
+1475 ENDAY
-1480 KKTNVSRIDR
+1480 KKTKVSRIDR

-1499 LDTVTKE
+1499 LKTVNKE
-1506 GTFKNFNGKDLKYKV
+1506 GSFKNFNGKNLKYKV
-1521 TSETEDNNPT
+1521 TSQTEDNSPT

-1538 ESIEELNETA
+1538 ENLDELNDTA

-1562 KTLVRTD
+1562 KALVRTT
-1569 YKTWKDRDIT
+1569 YKPWTDRNIT
-1579 TDGYKVTVTGENG
+1579 SDGYKETVAGENV

-1604 FDNNKLTLNHESIVS
+1604 FDNNKLTLNNDSIVS

-1637 KLDFRTISVR
+1637 KLDFKTISIR
-1647 TDASPYYNVTSIDDF
+1647 TNASPYPNVTSIDDF

-1674 EKDGFYAT
+1674 EKNGFYAT
-1682 ERKSSIKAESIKTVQ
+1682 ERKQDIKAESIKNII
-1697 GKDNKKTALDLY
+1697 GKKGKKTTAFDLY
-1709 NIVYDAVKRIKNNEW
+1709 NIIYDSVKRIKNNEW

-1738 DYLDTNR
+1738 DYLDKNI
-1745 TKDTYE
+1745 TKDAYE
-1751 LLEESAPTHTK
+1751 DLDERAPTHTK

-1777 YGADKEPDANDNNN
+1777 YGADKEPNADDNNN
-1791 HTIYDH
+1791 HTTYEH
-1797 FKVANEKADNFVHS
+1797 FKTSDEKADNFTKS
-1811 SVDNGV
+1811 SIIGGGV
-1817 SVLDELYTKLYT
+1817 SVLDCLYTQLYN
-1829 VPTINGADGKA
+1829 VPKVVNADGTQNTNA
-1840 TTGDYNSRSGYSTLR
+1840 YNNMTGYNALW
-1855 YDPMS
+1855 YDPVS
-1860 PRGVVPSSDENNP
+1860 PRATAAVNDANNN

-1878 GRRSKFIAQAGKDA
+1878 GRRSKFIAQAVEDH
-1892 PLSRIDILENEVKAI
+1892 PLSRIDILENTVKAI
-1907 YRLVGFGSTAHD
+1907 YNYIGFGSNTNQE
-1919 SYYNGKLTF
+1919 YYSGKFTF
-1928 GIGSAVPSELWGSD
+1928 KDETEAVPSELWGSLLATD
-1942 VVSSN
+1942 DTN
-1947 PADNNGKIVS
+1947 QNIGAKVS
-1957 INGSEKDDIHNRYHE
+1957 INGNTKYDVHNRYH
-1972 IDLTTSKENIF
+1972 ILNSNY
-1983 HLSAIAVQA
+1983 HLSAIALQA

-1997 DIADLLTSKDSNG
+1997 DIASLLFEVKDGKRDPSPYSKNEQKAF
-2010 NRVAAVYEKA
+2010 VANTPYKNI
-2020 EQPDDKADTKY
+2020 DGDKTTIS
-2031 QNVEGNLQETVIKSS
+2031 VESAYKGSFSS
-2046 YKDAYKSYSIFE
+2046 YSVATSIKKLLE
-2058 SIQKALYYAA
+2058 YAA
-2068 KINKDLIDFKK
+2068 DIDSKFMDLKRDVLENIDA
-2079 DVYKD
+2079 
-2084 RDERIENDKQ
+2084 RIENDNL
-2094 IWAVL
+2094 IWKVI
-2099 GDEYNFNDKGVELE
+2099 GTDYSFNDTS
-2113 DKTKTVSSRL
+2113 TKDPISKRL
-2123 ISIENTIENTI
+2123 TDI
-2134 EKDITPT
+2134 EKDIGEDSDTSVNRTIKGKINTYGDDIDDLKNGLSNLQKSNEAIIKSIKNVDNYTAEFKETPDDVVYKT
-2141 VTDNKE
+2141 FE
-2147 KIAKLREELGK
+2147 K
-2158 SDDASGSKTVY
+2158 SD
-2169 GRVKALEDAEQ
+2169 VKDD
-2180 AITAITKSLEN
+2180 
-2191 TDTAAGV
+2191 TD
-2198 TFVNKTE
+2198 
-2205 KDEVYKNLEG
+2205 DLEG
-2215 SSVQDDPDD
+2215 DTF
-2224 IEDVVLATKASV
+2224 VLATKDSV
-2236 EILVQAAVTELQN
+2236 EILVEKAVAELRA
-2249 EMTAAIQNN
+2249 EMKEAIQNN

-2272 IKANANAVQFVRS
+2272 IKASKNTVQFVRS
-2285 GGNWSGYDMQEKELA
+2285 GDERTDGGYDMQEKDCK
-2300 FTVGNGTTGRLA
+2300 FTTGQTA
-2312 AADTYKKYCGED
+2312 TGKITIASESKTYCGD
-2324 MIEIELEDYVD
+2324 TMIHITLEDFVD
-2335 HLKFKAY
+2335 HLKYEAY
-2342 VPYKADITA
+2342 VTYDENIT
-2351 NGMYE
+2351 GGSGYE
-2356 NQSFKYGSG
+2356 NQSFYYGS
-2365 NHATS
+2365 NNNATS

-2375 YTVIID
+2375 YIVRIY